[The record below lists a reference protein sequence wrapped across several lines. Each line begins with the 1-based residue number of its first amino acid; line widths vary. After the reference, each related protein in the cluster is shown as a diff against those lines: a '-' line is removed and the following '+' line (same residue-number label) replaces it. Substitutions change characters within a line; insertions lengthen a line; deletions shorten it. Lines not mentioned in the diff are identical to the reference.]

1 MKDKRRFDFIP
12 NRLNK
17 YSIRKFSVGIASIL
31 VGATLFFGLN
41 NEAKADEVN
50 VTSEH
55 GNKNG
60 ENASSTSED
69 ETDHAQTQETTQSD
83 APTPEASQETQ
94 DHTTSR
100 DDNAGSTAS
109 TEQTQSADSQ
119 AISDKS
125 DLESEGAQNE
135 ASKSSAEDKTSE
147 GQQDNSAHSQE
158 DNNAAHEDATQ
169 QSENDSASETSQQD
183 EDDDNA
189 AKDADDKSQA
199 DKGSTDGDKDK
210 AHEDKTSSNDA
221 EDQAQ
226 DSKSSTSKGEH
237 AESDN
242 KDTDASKSN
251 ETAKSDKTTEHTK
264 DQVTSDEQDKD
275 TASSNHSTETDKSVA
290 KDVLNQKSDK
300 ASNSSK
306 TASEAREEEAKVSA
320 ASDELDTLAE
330 DAETPEELY
339 EKIKDLSSDMDKSK
353 ALATLQSRASSSPI
367 FRQAYAATAS
377 NEKYNG
383 KIIDFDDP
391 LVKKVDQPN
400 TALAPSDINFS
411 PRFKEGKSKSYAF
424 IIDKDGKV
432 SKKQLATRNNDDI
445 RAYKGNYIRLNNDNP
460 EAYVYFSDIG
470 VANGKTVDALA
481 HVTMNPSENGDRNN
495 TRYFMTSGTDVL
507 SLLSDSGGGAH
518 VDLSFYQHADQS
530 KYDDYYNQAD
540 TKTLTKNQLFDDLA
554 SMNHKKTKVS
564 GLFNV
569 YDLDDYD
576 KNKAKDVRKSITF
589 NRNEI
594 DNLYISNEKG
604 KEATSLLELDGD
616 DVTITSGP
624 GAASGTY
631 ENNKRVTVSYLD
643 KSDISY
649 TMTGRGS
656 SGPAFD
662 VKGLLLKQ
670 IPPYNTDQRA
680 SASKGD
686 AQLDITQEIPARDVD
701 KKATLPSNLSIG
713 VEVPE
718 GIRLA
723 LEENA
728 DGLFTSDSSQ
738 SSTNKLSIVPGMNG
752 KKDLSLLE
760 KQKYFDTIQNLTLTL
775 THGLTLSDVENNT
788 DKWTKLK
795 DYYDKDSETLKVPV
809 KWSFNNGDKSWDNLE
824 TDVAHANLK
833 LPDDVKALI
842 NQINDAEEAVEAAK
856 RADQDAK
863 DQLQDENSDQL
874 ITPGE
879 HDKLIEARDNARD
892 KKAEAQRKVDA
903 LPQAQKRDLPDQL
916 ARLTGIDVPDVNDA
930 NENGVDDKI
939 DAQREEAEHAVEAA
953 KNADQAAQDKLKEA
967 NADGL
972 ITPDEHKA
980 LEKAAQDAA
989 DAKQNAQDKVD
1000 VLPDDQKGDMPGELD
1015 KLNGID
1021 VPDVNDSDSNGI
1033 SDDIDQQREEAKAAV
1048 DAAKNA
1054 DQAAQDKFKEANAD
1068 GLITPDEHDALEKA
1082 NKDAAD
1088 AKQNAQ
1094 EKVDALPSDQR
1105 GNMPSELEKLNGI
1118 DVPDVNDSDA
1128 NGVSDEVDQQREEA
1142 QAAVNAAKNADQA
1155 AQDKLKEANADG
1167 LITPD
1172 EHDALEK
1179 ANQAAADAK
1188 QSAQAKVDAL
1198 PSDQRGDMPSDL
1210 EKLHGIDVPDVNDSD
1225 ANGVSD
1231 DVDRQREEAQSAVNA
1246 AKSADQAVQDK
1257 LKAANADGLI
1267 TPDEHDALEKANQ
1280 DAADAKRNAQD
1291 KVDALPSDQRGD
1303 MPGELDK
1310 LNGID
1315 MPDVNDSDANGV
1327 SDDVDRQREEAQS
1340 AVDAAKNADQAAQ
1353 DKLKEANADGL
1364 ITPDEHDALEKA
1376 NQAAADAKQNAQEK
1390 VDALPS
1396 DQRGEIPSDLEELHG
1411 IDIPDVND
1419 SDANGVSDDVDQQRE
1434 EAQAA
1439 VDAAKSADQAAQDK
1453 LKEANADGLITP
1465 DEHEALEQANQKAA
1479 DAKQNAQDKVDALP
1493 SDQRGEMPSDLEKL
1507 HGIDVPDVNDS
1518 DANGVSDEVDKQRE
1532 EAQSAVNAAESADQ
1546 SAQDK
1551 LKEANADGLI
1561 TPDEHEALEK
1571 ANQDAAEAKKNAQEK
1586 VDALPSDQRGNMPD
1600 ELAKLHGIDVPDVN
1614 DSDANGVSD
1623 DVDQQREEA
1632 QAAVD
1637 AAKSA
1642 DQAAQDKLKE
1652 ANADGLIT
1660 PDEHDALE
1668 KANQDAADAK
1678 KNAQE
1683 KVDALPS
1690 DQRGDMPSEL
1700 DQLHGI
1706 DIPDV
1711 NDSDSNGVSDDV
1723 DAQREEAQAAVDA
1736 AKNADQA
1743 AQDKLKEANA
1753 DGLITPDEHDALEK
1767 ANQDAAEAKQN
1778 AQDKVDALPS
1788 DQRGNMLSDL
1798 EKLHGIDVPDV
1809 NDSDSNGVS
1818 DDVDTQ
1824 REEAQAAVDAAKSA
1838 DQAAQDKLKEA
1849 NADGLITPDEHD
1861 ALEKANQ
1868 AAADA
1873 KQNAQDKVDALPSDQ
1888 RGEMPSELEKLN
1900 GIDVPDVNDS
1910 DANGVSD
1917 DVDSQ
1922 REEAQAAVDAAK
1934 SADQAAQDK
1943 LKEANADGLI
1953 TPDEHKALEKAN
1965 QDAEDAKQNAQEKV
1979 DALPSDQRG
1988 EMPNELDKLHGID
2001 IPDVNDSDSNG
2012 VSDDVDAQREEAQA
2026 AVDAAKSADQAAQD
2040 KLKEANADG
2049 LITPDEHDALEKA
2062 NQDAADAKQNAQ
2074 DKVDALPSDQQ
2085 GNMPEELDKL
2095 HGIDVPDVN
2104 DSDANGVSDDVDQQ
2118 REEAQAAVDAAK
2130 SADQAAQDKL
2140 KEANADGL
2148 ITPDEHE
2155 ALEKANQNSADA
2167 KQNAQEKVD
2176 ALPSDQRG
2184 DMPSDLEKLH
2194 GIDIPD
2200 VNDSD
2205 ANGVSD
2211 EIDKQRE
2218 EAQNAVNAAK
2228 NADQAAQDKLK
2239 EANADG
2245 LITPDEHE
2253 ALVKANQEAADAK
2266 QNAQDKVDALPSDQR
2281 GDMPSDLEKLHGID
2295 IPDVNDSDA
2304 NGVSDDVDAQREK
2317 AQSAVD
2323 VAKNADQAAQDKLK
2337 EANVDG
2343 LITPDEHDALEK
2355 ANQDAADAKRNAQ
2368 EKVDALPSDQRGD
2381 MPSELDK
2388 LNGINVPDVNDS
2400 DANGVSDE
2408 VDQQREEAQAAVDA
2422 AKNAD
2427 QAAQNKLKEANADG
2441 LITPDEHDALEKAN
2455 QAAADAKRNAQD
2467 KVDALPSDQRGNMP
2481 SELDNLH
2488 GINVPDVNDSDS
2500 NGVSDDI
2507 DKQREEAQA
2516 AVDAAKSADQ
2526 AAQDKL
2532 KEANAD
2538 GLITPDEHDALEKA
2552 NQDAVNAKQNAQAKV
2567 DALPSEQ
2574 RGDMPQEIDKL
2585 HGIDVPDVNDSDANG
2600 VADDVDQQRE
2610 GAQAAVD
2617 AAKSADQA
2625 AQDKLKEANADG
2637 LITPDEHDA
2646 LEKANK
2652 DAADAKQNAQE
2663 KVDALPSDQRG
2674 EMPSELD
2681 ELHGINIPDV
2691 NDSDSNGV
2699 SDDVDKQREE
2709 AQAAVN
2715 AAKSADQAAQDK
2727 LKEANADGLITPDEH
2742 EALEK
2747 ANQDAVD
2754 AKQNAQ
2760 AKVDALPSD
2769 QRGEMP
2775 SELEK
2780 LNGIDIPDVN
2790 DSDANGVSDEVDAQ
2804 REEAQA
2810 AVDAAKNADQAAQDK
2825 LKEANADGLIT
2836 PDEHDA
2842 LEKAN
2847 QDAADAKQNAQAK
2860 VDALPSDQ
2868 KGDMPNEL
2876 DKLNGIDVP
2885 DVNDSDSNGVSDD
2898 VDNQREEAQAAVDA
2912 AKNADQAAQDKL
2924 KEANADGLITP
2935 DEHEALEKA
2944 NQNAVDA
2951 KQNAQEKV
2959 DALPS
2964 DQRGDMSSD
2973 LEKLHGI
2980 DIPDVNDADSN
2991 GVSDDVDQ
2999 QREAAQAAVDAAKSA
3014 DQEAQDKLK
3023 EANADGLITPDE
3035 HEALEQANQKAADA
3049 KQNAQAK
3056 VDALPSD
3063 QRGDM
3068 QSDLEKLHGIDVP
3081 DVNDADS
3088 NGVSDDVDNQ
3098 RNEAQEAVDAAK
3110 HADQAAQDKLKEANA
3125 DGLITPGEHEALEKA
3140 NQDAA
3145 DAKQNAQEKVDALP
3159 SDQRGD
3165 MPSELNQLHGINIPD
3180 VNDSD
3185 SNGVSDDVDT
3195 QREEAQAAVDAA
3207 KNADKAAQDKLKEA
3221 NADGL
3226 ITPYEHDALEK
3237 ANQDAADAKKNAQDK
3252 VDALPSDQRG
3262 DMSSDLEK
3270 LHGIDI
3276 PDVNDSDANGVSDDV
3291 DRQREEAQA
3300 AVDAAKNA
3308 DQAAQ
3313 DKLKEVN
3320 ADGLITPDEHDALE
3334 KANQEAAD
3342 AKQNAQNKVDA
3353 LPSDQRGNMSEE
3365 LDKLHGIDVPDV
3377 NDSDSNGVSDDVDN
3391 KREEAQ
3397 AAVDAA
3403 KSADQAAQDKL
3414 KEANAD
3420 GLITPD
3426 EHDALEKANQDAAD
3440 AKQNA
3445 QEKVDALPSDQRG
3458 KMPSELDNLHGI
3470 NVPEVNDS
3478 DSNGVSDDV
3487 DNQRNEAQAVVDAA
3501 KHADQVA
3508 QDKLKEAQAD
3518 GLITPDEHDALEKA
3532 NQAAAEAKQNAQAKV
3547 DALPSDQ
3554 RGDMP
3559 SELDKLHGIDVPEVN
3574 DSDANGVADSID
3586 EQRNE
3591 AQQAIDAAKRTDQ
3604 IAQDKLKEAQAD
3616 GIITPAEHDELE
3628 KANQDAANAKQV
3640 AQDKVNTLPDTQK
3653 AILQPELD
3661 ALHGIEV
3668 PQVSEQE
3675 PEQPEPE
3682 EPEPNNPDQPSQP
3695 SQDHSGDVHHSTHQ
3709 EQPATHTN
3717 DQPAGNT
3724 TSHTRPTV
3732 DQAQHA
3738 VDQAQ
3743 QADHNAKEKL
3753 QQAMADQ
3760 VITTDEQHDL
3770 AQAQQSVIAA
3780 KQQAQAQ
3787 INQLPAQE
3795 QSTLQAELDTVTN
3808 IEIPSTGA
3816 HPAGTTPQSPSH
3828 TTSQDEDALPDTGE
3842 QATSQGTILGSMA
3855 ALIGSLFLFRKRR
3868 KHKDEQ

>member
-939 DAQREEAEHAVEAA
+939 DAQREEAEHAVE
-953 KNADQAAQDKLKEA
+953 
-967 NADGL
+967 
-972 ITPDEHKA
+972 
-980 LEKAAQDAA
+980 
-989 DAKQNAQDKVD
+989 
-1000 VLPDDQKGDMPGELD
+1000 
-1015 KLNGID
+1015 
-1021 VPDVNDSDSNGI
+1021 
-1033 SDDIDQQREEAKAAV
+1033 
-1048 DAAKNA
+1048 
-1054 DQAAQDKFKEANAD
+1054 
-1068 GLITPDEHDALEKA
+1068 
-1082 NKDAAD
+1082 
-1088 AKQNAQ
+1088 
-1094 EKVDALPSDQR
+1094 
-1105 GNMPSELEKLNGI
+1105 
-1118 DVPDVNDSDA
+1118 
-1128 NGVSDEVDQQREEA
+1128 
-1142 QAAVNAAKNADQA
+1142 
-1155 AQDKLKEANADG
+1155 
-1167 LITPD
+1167 
-1172 EHDALEK
+1172 
-1179 ANQAAADAK
+1179 
-1188 QSAQAKVDAL
+1188 
-1198 PSDQRGDMPSDL
+1198 
-1210 EKLHGIDVPDVNDSD
+1210 
-1225 ANGVSD
+1225 
-1231 DVDRQREEAQSAVNA
+1231 
-1246 AKSADQAVQDK
+1246 
-1257 LKAANADGLI
+1257 
-1267 TPDEHDALEKANQ
+1267 
-1280 DAADAKRNAQD
+1280 
-1291 KVDALPSDQRGD
+1291 
-1303 MPGELDK
+1303 
-1310 LNGID
+1310 
-1315 MPDVNDSDANGV
+1315 
-1327 SDDVDRQREEAQS
+1327 
-1340 AVDAAKNADQAAQ
+1340 AAKNADQAAQ

>member
-1 MKDKRRFDFIP
+1 M
-12 NRLNK
+12 
-17 YSIRKFSVGIASIL
+17 
-31 VGATLFFGLN
+31 
-41 NEAKADEVN
+41 
-50 VTSEH
+50 TSEH

>member
-1 MKDKRRFDFIP
+1 MEVSYQMKDKRRFDFIP

-2266 QNAQDKVDALPSDQR
+2266 QNAQEKVDALPSDQR

-2400 DANGVSDE
+2400 DSNGVSDE

-2617 AAKSADQA
+2617 AAKS
-2625 AQDKLKEANADG
+2625 
-2637 LITPDEHDA
+2637 
-2646 LEKANK
+2646 
-2652 DAADAKQNAQE
+2652 
-2663 KVDALPSDQRG
+2663 
-2674 EMPSELD
+2674 
-2681 ELHGINIPDV
+2681 
-2691 NDSDSNGV
+2691 
-2699 SDDVDKQREE
+2699 
-2709 AQAAVN
+2709 
-2715 AAKSADQAAQDK
+2715 
-2727 LKEANADGLITPDEH
+2727 
-2742 EALEK
+2742 
-2747 ANQDAVD
+2747 
-2754 AKQNAQ
+2754 
-2760 AKVDALPSD
+2760 
-2769 QRGEMP
+2769 
-2775 SELEK
+2775 
-2780 LNGIDIPDVN
+2780 
-2790 DSDANGVSDEVDAQ
+2790 
-2804 REEAQA
+2804 
-2810 AVDAAKNADQAAQDK
+2810 ADQAAQDK

>member
-1 MKDKRRFDFIP
+1 
-12 NRLNK
+12 
-17 YSIRKFSVGIASIL
+17 
-31 VGATLFFGLN
+31 
-41 NEAKADEVN
+41 
-50 VTSEH
+50 
-55 GNKNG
+55 
-60 ENASSTSED
+60 
-69 ETDHAQTQETTQSD
+69 
-83 APTPEASQETQ
+83 
-94 DHTTSR
+94 
-100 DDNAGSTAS
+100 
-109 TEQTQSADSQ
+109 
-119 AISDKS
+119 
-125 DLESEGAQNE
+125 
-135 ASKSSAEDKTSE
+135 
-147 GQQDNSAHSQE
+147 
-158 DNNAAHEDATQ
+158 
-169 QSENDSASETSQQD
+169 
-183 EDDDNA
+183 
-189 AKDADDKSQA
+189 
-199 DKGSTDGDKDK
+199 
-210 AHEDKTSSNDA
+210 
-221 EDQAQ
+221 
-226 DSKSSTSKGEH
+226 
-237 AESDN
+237 
-242 KDTDASKSN
+242 
-251 ETAKSDKTTEHTK
+251 
-264 DQVTSDEQDKD
+264 
-275 TASSNHSTETDKSVA
+275 
-290 KDVLNQKSDK
+290 
-300 ASNSSK
+300 
-306 TASEAREEEAKVSA
+306 
-320 ASDELDTLAE
+320 
-330 DAETPEELY
+330 
-339 EKIKDLSSDMDKSK
+339 MDKSK

-424 IIDKDGKV
+424 VIDKDGKV
-432 SKKQLATRNNDDI
+432 SKKQLATKNNDDI

-540 TKTLTKNQLFDDLA
+540 TKTLTKNQLFNDLA

-576 KNKAKDVRKSITF
+576 KNKAQDVRKSITF

-728 DGLFTSDSSQ
+728 DSLFTSDSSQ

-760 KQKYFDTIQNLTLTL
+760 KQKYYDTIQNLTLTL

-863 DQLQDENSDQL
+863 DQLQDANSDQL

-972 ITPDEHKA
+972 ITPDEHKT

-989 DAKQNAQDKVD
+989 DAKQNAQNKVD
-1000 VLPDDQKGDMPGELD
+1000 VLPDDQKGDLPGELD

-1048 DAAKNA
+1048 DAAKSA
-1054 DQAAQDKFKEANAD
+1054 DQAAQDKLKEANAD

-1094 EKVDALPSDQR
+1094 EKVDALPSDQRGNMPSDLEKLHGIDVPDVNDSDSNGVSDDVDAQREEAQEAVNAAKSADQAAQDKLKEANADGLITPDEHDSLEKANQDAAEAKQSAQAKVDALPSDQR

-1142 QAAVNAAKNADQA
+1142 QAAVNAAK
-1155 AQDKLKEANADG
+1155 
-1167 LITPD
+1167 
-1172 EHDALEK
+1172 
-1179 ANQAAADAK
+1179 
-1188 QSAQAKVDAL
+1188 
-1198 PSDQRGDMPSDL
+1198 
-1210 EKLHGIDVPDVNDSD
+1210 
-1225 ANGVSD
+1225 
-1231 DVDRQREEAQSAVNA
+1231 
-1246 AKSADQAVQDK
+1246 
-1257 LKAANADGLI
+1257 
-1267 TPDEHDALEKANQ
+1267 
-1280 DAADAKRNAQD
+1280 
-1291 KVDALPSDQRGD
+1291 
-1303 MPGELDK
+1303 
-1310 LNGID
+1310 
-1315 MPDVNDSDANGV
+1315 
-1327 SDDVDRQREEAQS
+1327 
-1340 AVDAAKNADQAAQ
+1340 
-1353 DKLKEANADGL
+1353 
-1364 ITPDEHDALEKA
+1364 
-1376 NQAAADAKQNAQEK
+1376 
-1390 VDALPS
+1390 
-1396 DQRGEIPSDLEELHG
+1396 
-1411 IDIPDVND
+1411 
-1419 SDANGVSDDVDQQRE
+1419 
-1434 EAQAA
+1434 
-1439 VDAAKSADQAAQDK
+1439 
-1453 LKEANADGLITP
+1453 
-1465 DEHEALEQANQKAA
+1465 
-1479 DAKQNAQDKVDALP
+1479 
-1493 SDQRGEMPSDLEKL
+1493 
-1507 HGIDVPDVNDS
+1507 
-1518 DANGVSDEVDKQRE
+1518 
-1532 EAQSAVNAAESADQ
+1532 
-1546 SAQDK
+1546 
-1551 LKEANADGLI
+1551 
-1561 TPDEHEALEK
+1561 
-1571 ANQDAAEAKKNAQEK
+1571 
-1586 VDALPSDQRGNMPD
+1586 
-1600 ELAKLHGIDVPDVN
+1600 
-1614 DSDANGVSD
+1614 
-1623 DVDQQREEA
+1623 
-1632 QAAVD
+1632 
-1637 AAKSA
+1637 SA

-1668 KANQDAADAK
+1668 QANQK
-1678 KNAQE
+1678 
-1683 KVDALPS
+1683 
-1690 DQRGDMPSEL
+1690 
-1700 DQLHGI
+1700 
-1706 DIPDV
+1706 
-1711 NDSDSNGVSDDV
+1711 
-1723 DAQREEAQAAVDA
+1723 AV
-1736 AKNADQA
+1736 
-1743 AQDKLKEANA
+1743 
-1753 DGLITPDEHDALEK
+1753 
-1767 ANQDAAEAKQN
+1767 
-1778 AQDKVDALPS
+1778 
-1788 DQRGNMLSDL
+1788 
-1798 EKLHGIDVPDV
+1798 
-1809 NDSDSNGVS
+1809 
-1818 DDVDTQ
+1818 
-1824 REEAQAAVDAAKSA
+1824 
-1838 DQAAQDKLKEA
+1838 
-1849 NADGLITPDEHD
+1849 
-1861 ALEKANQ
+1861 
-1868 AAADA
+1868 DA

-1888 RGEMPSELEKLN
+1888 RGDM
-1900 GIDVPDVNDS
+1900 
-1910 DANGVSD
+1910 
-1917 DVDSQ
+1917 Q
-1922 REEAQAAVDAAK
+1922 
-1934 SADQAAQDK
+1934 
-1943 LKEANADGLI
+1943 
-1953 TPDEHKALEKAN
+1953 T
-1965 QDAEDAKQNAQEKV
+1965 
-1979 DALPSDQRG
+1979 
-1988 EMPNELDKLHGID
+1988 ELDKLHGID
-2001 IPDVNDSDSNG
+2001 IPDVNDSDS
-2012 VSDDVDAQREEAQA
+2012 
-2026 AVDAAKSADQAAQD
+2026 
-2040 KLKEANADG
+2040 
-2049 LITPDEHDALEKA
+2049 
-2062 NQDAADAKQNAQ
+2062 
-2074 DKVDALPSDQQ
+2074 
-2085 GNMPEELDKL
+2085 
-2095 HGIDVPDVN
+2095 
-2104 DSDANGVSDDVDQQ
+2104 NGVSDDVDQQ

-2155 ALEKANQNSADA
+2155 ALEKANQDAADA

-2184 DMPSDLEKLH
+2184 DMSSELDNLH

-2253 ALVKANQEAADAK
+2253 ALEKADQDAADAK

-2304 NGVSDDVDAQREK
+2304 NGVSD
-2317 AQSAVD
+2317 
-2323 VAKNADQAAQDKLK
+2323 
-2337 EANVDG
+2337 
-2343 LITPDEHDALEK
+2343 
-2355 ANQDAADAKRNAQ
+2355 
-2368 EKVDALPSDQRGD
+2368 
-2381 MPSELDK
+2381 
-2388 LNGINVPDVNDS
+2388 
-2400 DANGVSDE
+2400 E

-2427 QAAQNKLKEANADG
+2427 QAAQNKLKETNADG

-2467 KVDALPSDQRGNMP
+2467 KVDALPSDQRGDMP
-2481 SELDNLH
+2481 SDLENLH
-2488 GINVPDVNDSDS
+2488 GIDVPDVNDSDA
-2500 NGVSDDI
+2500 NGVNDDI

-2516 AVDAAKSADQ
+2516 AVDVAKNAAQAAQDKLKEANADGLITPDEHEALEKANQDAADAKQNAKTKVDGLPSDQRGDMPSELDKLHGIDIPDVNDSDANGVSDDVDKQREETQSAVDAAKNADQ
-2526 AAQDKL
+2526 VAQDKL

-2552 NQDAVNAKQNAQAKV
+2552 NQDAADAKKNAQEKL
-2567 DALPSEQ
+2567 DALPSDQ
-2574 RGDMPQEIDKL
+2574 RGNMLTELDKL
-2585 HGIDVPDVNDSDANG
+2585 HGIDVPDVNDSNSNG
-2600 VADDVDQQRE
+2600 VSDDVDAQRE
-2610 GAQAAVD
+2610 EAQAAVD

-2674 EMPSELD
+2674 DMPSDIEKLN
-2681 ELHGINIPDV
+2681 GIDIPNV

-2709 AQAAVN
+2709 AQ
-2715 AAKSADQAAQDK
+2715 S
-2727 LKEANADGLITPDEH
+2727 
-2742 EALEK
+2742 
-2747 ANQDAVD
+2747 
-2754 AKQNAQ
+2754 
-2760 AKVDALPSD
+2760 
-2769 QRGEMP
+2769 
-2775 SELEK
+2775 
-2780 LNGIDIPDVN
+2780 
-2790 DSDANGVSDEVDAQ
+2790 
-2804 REEAQA
+2804 
-2810 AVDAAKNADQAAQDK
+2810 
-2825 LKEANADGLIT
+2825 
-2836 PDEHDA
+2836 
-2842 LEKAN
+2842 
-2847 QDAADAKQNAQAK
+2847 
-2860 VDALPSDQ
+2860 
-2868 KGDMPNEL
+2868 
-2876 DKLNGIDVP
+2876 
-2885 DVNDSDSNGVSDD
+2885 
-2898 VDNQREEAQAAVDA
+2898 
-2912 AKNADQAAQDKL
+2912 
-2924 KEANADGLITP
+2924 
-2935 DEHEALEKA
+2935 
-2944 NQNAVDA
+2944 
-2951 KQNAQEKV
+2951 
-2959 DALPS
+2959 
-2964 DQRGDMSSD
+2964 
-2973 LEKLHGI
+2973 
-2980 DIPDVNDADSN
+2980 
-2991 GVSDDVDQ
+2991 
-2999 QREAAQAAVDAAKSA
+2999 AVDAAKSA

-3035 HEALEQANQKAADA
+3035 HDALEKVNQEAADA
-3049 KQNAQAK
+3049 KQNAQDK

-3063 QRGDM
+3063 QRGEMPNELD
-3068 QSDLEKLHGIDVP
+3068 KLNGIDIP
-3081 DVNDADS
+3081 DVNDSDS
-3088 NGVSDDVDNQ
+3088 NGVSDDVDAQ
-3098 RNEAQEAVDAAK
+3098 REEAQSAVDAAK
-3110 HADQAAQDKLKEANA
+3110 HADQVAQDKLKEANA
-3125 DGLITPGEHEALEKA
+3125 DGLITPDEHDALEKA
-3140 NQDAA
+3140 NKDAA
-3145 DAKQNAQEKVDALP
+3145 DAKKNAQEKVDALP

-3165 MPSELNQLHGINIPD
+3165 MPGELDNLHGINIPDVNDSDANGVSDDVDAQREEAQAAVNAAKSADQAAQNKLKEANADGLITPDEHDALVKANQEAAEAKQNAQEKVDGLPSEQRGDMPSELDKLHGIDIPD

-3185 SNGVSDDVDT
+3185 SNGVSDDVD
-3195 QREEAQAAVDAA
+3195 Q
-3207 KNADKAAQDKLKEA
+3207 
-3221 NADGL
+3221 
-3226 ITPYEHDALEK
+3226 
-3237 ANQDAADAKKNAQDK
+3237 
-3252 VDALPSDQRG
+3252 
-3262 DMSSDLEK
+3262 
-3270 LHGIDI
+3270 
-3276 PDVNDSDANGVSDDV
+3276 
-3291 DRQREEAQA
+3291 QREEAQA

-3313 DKLKEVN
+3313 DKLKEAN

-3377 NDSDSNGVSDDVDN
+3377 NDSDANGVSDDVD
-3391 KREEAQ
+3391 KQREEAQ

-3426 EHDALEKANQDAAD
+3426 EHKALEKANQDAAD

-3458 KMPSELDNLHGI
+3458 DMPEELDKLHGI
-3470 NVPEVNDS
+3470 DVPDVNDS
-3478 DSNGVSDDV
+3478 DANGVSDDV
-3487 DNQRNEAQAVVDAA
+3487 DNQRNEAQAAVNAAKNADQAAQDKLKEANADGLITPDEHDALEKANQDAMEAKQNAQEKVDALPSDQRGDMPSDLGKLHGIDVPDVNDSDSNGVSDDVDQQREEAQAAVDAA
-3501 KHADQVA
+3501 KHADQVT

-3518 GLITPDEHDALEKA
+3518 GLITPDEHDALDKA
-3532 NQAAAEAKQNAQAKV
+3532 NQAAADAKQNAQAKV

-3559 SELDKLHGIDVPEVN
+3559 SELDKLHGIDIPDVN

-3591 AQQAIDAAKRTDQ
+3591 AQQAIDAAKRANQ

-3628 KANQDAANAKQV
+3628 KANQEAANAKQV

-3661 ALHGIEV
+3661 ALHGIEI

-3675 PEQPEPE
+3675 PKQPEPE

-3695 SQDHSGDVHHSTHQ
+3695 QPSQDHSGDVPHSTHQ

-3780 KQQAQAQ
+3780 KQEAQAQ
-3787 INQLPAQE
+3787 IDQLPAQE

>member
-1 MKDKRRFDFIP
+1 MEVSYQMKDKRRFDFIP

-939 DAQREEAEHAVEAA
+939 DAQREEAEHAVE
-953 KNADQAAQDKLKEA
+953 
-967 NADGL
+967 
-972 ITPDEHKA
+972 
-980 LEKAAQDAA
+980 
-989 DAKQNAQDKVD
+989 
-1000 VLPDDQKGDMPGELD
+1000 
-1015 KLNGID
+1015 
-1021 VPDVNDSDSNGI
+1021 
-1033 SDDIDQQREEAKAAV
+1033 
-1048 DAAKNA
+1048 
-1054 DQAAQDKFKEANAD
+1054 
-1068 GLITPDEHDALEKA
+1068 
-1082 NKDAAD
+1082 
-1088 AKQNAQ
+1088 
-1094 EKVDALPSDQR
+1094 
-1105 GNMPSELEKLNGI
+1105 
-1118 DVPDVNDSDA
+1118 
-1128 NGVSDEVDQQREEA
+1128 
-1142 QAAVNAAKNADQA
+1142 
-1155 AQDKLKEANADG
+1155 
-1167 LITPD
+1167 
-1172 EHDALEK
+1172 
-1179 ANQAAADAK
+1179 
-1188 QSAQAKVDAL
+1188 
-1198 PSDQRGDMPSDL
+1198 
-1210 EKLHGIDVPDVNDSD
+1210 
-1225 ANGVSD
+1225 
-1231 DVDRQREEAQSAVNA
+1231 
-1246 AKSADQAVQDK
+1246 
-1257 LKAANADGLI
+1257 
-1267 TPDEHDALEKANQ
+1267 
-1280 DAADAKRNAQD
+1280 
-1291 KVDALPSDQRGD
+1291 
-1303 MPGELDK
+1303 
-1310 LNGID
+1310 
-1315 MPDVNDSDANGV
+1315 
-1327 SDDVDRQREEAQS
+1327 
-1340 AVDAAKNADQAAQ
+1340 AAKNADQAAQ

-2825 LKEANADGLIT
+2825 LEEANADGLIT

>member
-1 MKDKRRFDFIP
+1 
-12 NRLNK
+12 
-17 YSIRKFSVGIASIL
+17 
-31 VGATLFFGLN
+31 
-41 NEAKADEVN
+41 
-50 VTSEH
+50 
-55 GNKNG
+55 
-60 ENASSTSED
+60 
-69 ETDHAQTQETTQSD
+69 
-83 APTPEASQETQ
+83 
-94 DHTTSR
+94 
-100 DDNAGSTAS
+100 
-109 TEQTQSADSQ
+109 
-119 AISDKS
+119 
-125 DLESEGAQNE
+125 
-135 ASKSSAEDKTSE
+135 
-147 GQQDNSAHSQE
+147 
-158 DNNAAHEDATQ
+158 
-169 QSENDSASETSQQD
+169 
-183 EDDDNA
+183 
-189 AKDADDKSQA
+189 
-199 DKGSTDGDKDK
+199 
-210 AHEDKTSSNDA
+210 
-221 EDQAQ
+221 
-226 DSKSSTSKGEH
+226 
-237 AESDN
+237 
-242 KDTDASKSN
+242 
-251 ETAKSDKTTEHTK
+251 
-264 DQVTSDEQDKD
+264 
-275 TASSNHSTETDKSVA
+275 
-290 KDVLNQKSDK
+290 
-300 ASNSSK
+300 
-306 TASEAREEEAKVSA
+306 
-320 ASDELDTLAE
+320 
-330 DAETPEELY
+330 
-339 EKIKDLSSDMDKSK
+339 MDKSK

-2400 DANGVSDE
+2400 DSNGVSDE

-2617 AAKSADQA
+2617 AAKS
-2625 AQDKLKEANADG
+2625 
-2637 LITPDEHDA
+2637 
-2646 LEKANK
+2646 
-2652 DAADAKQNAQE
+2652 
-2663 KVDALPSDQRG
+2663 
-2674 EMPSELD
+2674 
-2681 ELHGINIPDV
+2681 
-2691 NDSDSNGV
+2691 
-2699 SDDVDKQREE
+2699 
-2709 AQAAVN
+2709 
-2715 AAKSADQAAQDK
+2715 
-2727 LKEANADGLITPDEH
+2727 
-2742 EALEK
+2742 
-2747 ANQDAVD
+2747 
-2754 AKQNAQ
+2754 
-2760 AKVDALPSD
+2760 
-2769 QRGEMP
+2769 
-2775 SELEK
+2775 
-2780 LNGIDIPDVN
+2780 
-2790 DSDANGVSDEVDAQ
+2790 
-2804 REEAQA
+2804 
-2810 AVDAAKNADQAAQDK
+2810 ADQAAQDK

>member
-1 MKDKRRFDFIP
+1 MEVSYQMKDKRRFDFIP

-55 GNKNG
+55 GNNNG

-69 ETDHAQTQETTQSD
+69 ETDHAQTQETAQSD

-94 DHTTSR
+94 DQTTSR
-100 DDNAGSTAS
+100 DDNAGSKTS
-109 TEQTQSADSQ
+109 TEQAQSADSQ
-119 AISDKS
+119 ATSDKS

-135 ASKSSAEDKTSE
+135 ASDSSAEDQTSE
-147 GQQDNSAHSQE
+147 GQQENSAQSEDQ
-158 DNNAAHEDATQ
+158 DNNAAHEDAAQ
-169 QSENDSASETSQQD
+169 QSENDNASETSQQD

-189 AKDADDKSQA
+189 AKDVDDKSQA
-199 DKGSTDGDKDK
+199 DKGSTEGDKNK
-210 AHEDKTSSNDA
+210 AQDDKTSSNDT

-226 DSKSSTSKGEH
+226 DNESSKSKQEH

-251 ETAKSDKTTEHTK
+251 ETAKSDKTTEHAK
-264 DQVTSDEQDKD
+264 DQATSDEQGKD
-275 TASSNHSTETDKSVA
+275 TASSNHSTETDKSVG

-306 TASEAREEEAKVSA
+306 TASDAREEEAKVSA
-320 ASDELDTLAE
+320 VSDELDMLAE

-339 EKIKDLSSDMDKSK
+339 EKIKNLSSDMDKSK

-481 HVTMNPSENGDRNN
+481 RVRMNPSENGDRNN

-540 TKTLTKNQLFDDLA
+540 TKSLTKNQLFDDLA
-554 SMNHKKTKVS
+554 SMNNKKTKVS

-576 KNKAKDVRKSITF
+576 KNKANDVRKSITF
-589 NRNEI
+589 NRDEI

-604 KEATSLLELDGD
+604 KEATSLLELDGN

-670 IPPYNTDQRA
+670 IPPYNTDQRT

-686 AQLDITQEIPARDVD
+686 AQLDITQEIPARNVD
-701 KKATLPSNLSIG
+701 KKATLPSNLNIG

-723 LEENA
+723 LEENS

-738 SSTNKLSIVPGMNG
+738 SSANKLSIVPGMNG

-760 KQKYFDTIQNLTLTL
+760 KQKYYDTIQNLTLTL
-775 THGLTLSDVENNT
+775 THGLSLSDVENNT

-809 KWSFNNGDKSWDNLE
+809 KWSFNNGDKSWDDLE

-856 RADQDAK
+856 RADQEAK
-863 DQLQDENSDQL
+863 DQLQDANSDQL

-972 ITPDEHKA
+972 ITPDEHEA
-980 LEKAAQDAA
+980 LEKANQDAA
-989 DAKQNAQDKVD
+989 DAKRNAQNKVD

-1033 SDDIDQQREEAKAAV
+1033 SDDIDQQREEAQSAV
-1048 DAAKNA
+1048 DVAKSA
-1054 DQAAQDKFKEANAD
+1054 DQAAQDKLKEANAD
-1068 GLITPDEHDALEKA
+1068 GLITPDEHEALEKA
-1082 NKDAAD
+1082 NQDAAE
-1088 AKQNAQ
+1088 AKKNAQ
-1094 EKVDALPSDQR
+1094 DKVDALPSDQR
-1105 GNMPSELEKLNGI
+1105 GDMPSDLEKLHGI
-1118 DVPDVNDSDA
+1118 DIPDVNDSDA
-1128 NGVSDEVDQQREEA
+1128 NGVNDEVDAQREEA
-1142 QAAVNAAKNADQA
+1142 QAAVDAAKNANQA

-1179 ANQAAADAK
+1179 ANQEAAEAK
-1188 QSAQAKVDAL
+1188 QNAQEKVDAL

-1210 EKLHGIDVPDVNDSD
+1210 EKLNGIDVPDVNDSDANGVSDEIDKQREEAQNAVEAAKNADQAAQDKLKEANADGLITPDEHEALEKANQDAADAKQNAQEKVDALPDDQRGDMPDELNKLHGIDVPDVNDSD

-1231 DVDRQREEAQSAVNA
+1231 EVDKQREEAQAAVDVAKNA
-1246 AKSADQAVQDK
+1246 DKAAQDK
-1257 LKAANADGLI
+1257 LKEANADGLI
-1267 TPDEHDALEKANQ
+1267 TPDEHEALEKANQ
-1280 DAADAKRNAQD
+1280 DAADAKKNAQD

-1310 LNGID
+1310 LHGID
-1315 MPDVNDSDANGV
+1315 VPDVNDSDSNGV
-1327 SDDVDRQREEAQS
+1327 SDDVDKQREEAQS

-1364 ITPDEHDALEKA
+1364 ITPDEHEALEKA
-1376 NQAAADAKQNAQEK
+1376 NQEAADAKQNAQDK

-1396 DQRGEIPSDLEELHG
+1396 DQRGDMPSDLEKLHG

-1419 SDANGVSDDVDQQRE
+1419 SDSNGVSDEVDAQRE

-1439 VDAAKSADQAAQDK
+1439 VNAAKNADQAAQDKLTEANADGLITPDEHEALEQANQKAADAKKNAQAKVDALPSDQRGDMPSDLEKLHGIDIPDVNDSDSNGVSDDVDAQREEAQAAVNAAKSADQAAQDK

-1465 DEHEALEQANQKAA
+1465 DEH
-1479 DAKQNAQDKVDALP
+1479 D
-1493 SDQRGEMPSDLEKL
+1493 
-1507 HGIDVPDVNDS
+1507 
-1518 DANGVSDEVDKQRE
+1518 
-1532 EAQSAVNAAESADQ
+1532 
-1546 SAQDK
+1546 
-1551 LKEANADGLI
+1551 
-1561 TPDEHEALEK
+1561 ALEK
-1571 ANQDAAEAKKNAQEK
+1571 ANQDAADAKQNAQSK
-1586 VDALPSDQRGNMPD
+1586 VDALPSDQKGEMPE
-1600 ELAKLHGIDVPDVN
+1600 ELDKLHGIDIPDVN
-1614 DSDANGVSD
+1614 DSDSNGVSD

-1668 KANQDAADAK
+1668 QANQKAVDAK
-1678 KNAQE
+1678 QNAQE

-1690 DQRGDMPSEL
+1690 DQRGDMPSDLEKLHGINIPDVNDSDSNGVSDDVDKQREEAQSAVDTAKSADQAAQDKLKEANADGLITPDEHEALEKANQDAADAKKNAQVKVNEL
-1700 DQLHGI
+1700 PSDQRGDMPDELEKLHGI
-1706 DIPDV
+1706 DVPDVNDSDSNGVSDKVDKQREEAQAAVDAAKHADQAVQDKLKEANADGLITPDEHEALEKANQDAAEAKQNAQSKVDALPSDQRGDMPGELEKLHGIDVPEV

-1753 DGLITPDEHDALEK
+1753 DGLITPDEHEALEK
-1767 ANQDAAEAKQN
+1767 ANQDATEAKQN
-1778 AQDKVDALPS
+1778 AKEKVDALPS
-1788 DQRGNMLSDL
+1788 DQRGDMPSELDP
-1798 EKLHGIDVPDV
+1798 LHGIDVPDV

-1818 DDVDTQ
+1818 DDIDEQ
-1824 REEAQAAVDAAKSA
+1824 REEAQAAVDAARNA

-1849 NADGLITPDEHD
+1849 NADGLITPDEHEV
-1861 ALEKANQ
+1861 LEKANQ
-1868 AAADA
+1868 DAAEA
-1873 KQNAQDKVDALPSDQ
+1873 KQNAQEKVDALPSDQ
-1888 RGEMPSELEKLN
+1888 RDDMPDELDKLH

-1910 DANGVSD
+1910 DSNGVSD
-1917 DVDSQ
+1917 DIDAQ

-1934 SADQAAQDK
+1934 NADKAAQDK

-1965 QDAEDAKQNAQEKV
+1965 QDAADAKKNAQDKVDELPSDQRGDMPDELDQLHGIDVPDVNDSDANGVSDELDKQRDEAQAAVDAAKSADKAAQDKLKEADADGLITPDEHEALEKANQEAIDAKKNAQEKV

-1988 EMPNELDKLHGID
+1988 DMPD
-2001 IPDVNDSDSNG
+2001 
-2012 VSDDVDAQREEAQA
+2012 
-2026 AVDAAKSADQAAQD
+2026 
-2040 KLKEANADG
+2040 
-2049 LITPDEHDALEKA
+2049 
-2062 NQDAADAKQNAQ
+2062 
-2074 DKVDALPSDQQ
+2074 
-2085 GNMPEELDKL
+2085 ELDKL

-2104 DSDANGVSDDVDQQ
+2104 DSDANGVSDEVDKQ
-2118 REEAQAAVDAAK
+2118 REEAQAAVDTAK
-2130 SADQAAQDKL
+2130 RADQAAQDKL

-2155 ALEKANQNSADA
+2155 ALEKANQEAAEA
-2167 KQNAQEKVD
+2167 KQNAQSKVD

-2184 DMPSDLEKLH
+2184 EMPGELDKLH
-2194 GIDIPD
+2194 GINVPD

-2205 ANGVSD
+2205 SNGVSD
-2211 EIDKQRE
+2211 DIDQQRE
-2218 EAQNAVNAAK
+2218 EAQAAVNAAK
-2228 NADQAAQDKLK
+2228 SADQAAQGKLK
-2239 EANADG
+2239 EVNADG

-2253 ALVKANQEAADAK
+2253 ALEKANQDAAEAK
-2266 QNAQDKVDALPSDQR
+2266 KNAQDKVDALPSDQR

-2304 NGVSDDVDAQREK
+2304 NGVNDEVDAQREE
-2317 AQSAVD
+2317 AQAAVD
-2323 VAKNADQAAQDKLK
+2323 AAKNANQAAQDKLK
-2337 EANVDG
+2337 EANADG
-2343 LITPDEHDALEK
+2343 LITPDEHEALEK
-2355 ANQDAADAKRNAQ
+2355 ANQDVADAKQNAQEKVDALPSDQRDNMPSDLEKLNGIDIPDVNDSDANGVADDVDKQREEAQAAVDAAKSADQVAQDKLKEANADGLITPDEHEALEKANQEAADAKQNAQ

-2381 MPSELDK
+2381 MPGELDK
-2388 LNGINVPDVNDS
+2388 L
-2400 DANGVSDE
+2400 
-2408 VDQQREEAQAAVDA
+2408 
-2422 AKNAD
+2422 
-2427 QAAQNKLKEANADG
+2427 
-2441 LITPDEHDALEKAN
+2441 
-2455 QAAADAKRNAQD
+2455 
-2467 KVDALPSDQRGNMP
+2467 
-2481 SELDNLH
+2481 H
-2488 GINVPDVNDSDS
+2488 GIVIPDVNDSDS
-2500 NGVSDDI
+2500 NGVSDDV

-2516 AVDAAKSADQ
+2516 AVDAAKHADQ

-2552 NQDAVNAKQNAQAKV
+2552 NQDAEDAEDAKKNAQAKV
-2567 DALPSEQ
+2567 
-2574 RGDMPQEIDKL
+2574 
-2585 HGIDVPDVNDSDANG
+2585 N
-2600 VADDVDQQRE
+2600 
-2610 GAQAAVD
+2610 
-2617 AAKSADQA
+2617 
-2625 AQDKLKEANADG
+2625 
-2637 LITPDEHDA
+2637 
-2646 LEKANK
+2646 
-2652 DAADAKQNAQE
+2652 
-2663 KVDALPSDQRG
+2663 ALPSDQRG
-2674 EMPSELD
+2674 DMPDELD
-2681 ELHGINIPDV
+2681 KLHGIN
-2691 NDSDSNGV
+2691 
-2699 SDDVDKQREE
+2699 
-2709 AQAAVN
+2709 
-2715 AAKSADQAAQDK
+2715 
-2727 LKEANADGLITPDEH
+2727 
-2742 EALEK
+2742 
-2747 ANQDAVD
+2747 
-2754 AKQNAQ
+2754 
-2760 AKVDALPSD
+2760 
-2769 QRGEMP
+2769 
-2775 SELEK
+2775 
-2780 LNGIDIPDVN
+2780 
-2790 DSDANGVSDEVDAQ
+2790 
-2804 REEAQA
+2804 
-2810 AVDAAKNADQAAQDK
+2810 
-2825 LKEANADGLIT
+2825 
-2836 PDEHDA
+2836 
-2842 LEKAN
+2842 
-2847 QDAADAKQNAQAK
+2847 
-2860 VDALPSDQ
+2860 
-2868 KGDMPNEL
+2868 
-2876 DKLNGIDVP
+2876 VP

-2898 VDNQREEAQAAVDA
+2898 VDAQREEAQSAVEA
-2912 AKNADQAAQDKL
+2912 AKHADQVAQDKL

-2935 DEHEALEKA
+2935 NEHEALEKA
-2944 NQNAVDA
+2944 NQ
-2951 KQNAQEKV
+2951 
-2959 DALPS
+2959 
-2964 DQRGDMSSD
+2964 
-2973 LEKLHGI
+2973 
-2980 DIPDVNDADSN
+2980 
-2991 GVSDDVDQ
+2991 
-2999 QREAAQAAVDAAKSA
+2999 AA
-3014 DQEAQDKLK
+3014 E
-3023 EANADGLITPDE
+3023 
-3035 HEALEQANQKAADA
+3035 
-3049 KQNAQAK
+3049 
-3056 VDALPSD
+3056 
-3063 QRGDM
+3063 
-3068 QSDLEKLHGIDVP
+3068 
-3081 DVNDADS
+3081 
-3088 NGVSDDVDNQ
+3088 
-3098 RNEAQEAVDAAK
+3098 
-3110 HADQAAQDKLKEANA
+3110 
-3125 DGLITPGEHEALEKA
+3125 
-3140 NQDAA
+3140 
-3145 DAKQNAQEKVDALP
+3145 
-3159 SDQRGD
+3159 
-3165 MPSELNQLHGINIPD
+3165 
-3180 VNDSD
+3180 
-3185 SNGVSDDVDT
+3185 
-3195 QREEAQAAVDAA
+3195 
-3207 KNADKAAQDKLKEA
+3207 
-3221 NADGL
+3221 
-3226 ITPYEHDALEK
+3226 
-3237 ANQDAADAKKNAQDK
+3237 DAKK
-3252 VDALPSDQRG
+3252 
-3262 DMSSDLEK
+3262 
-3270 LHGIDI
+3270 
-3276 PDVNDSDANGVSDDV
+3276 
-3291 DRQREEAQA
+3291 
-3300 AVDAAKNA
+3300 
-3308 DQAAQ
+3308 
-3313 DKLKEVN
+3313 
-3320 ADGLITPDEHDALE
+3320 
-3334 KANQEAAD
+3334 
-3342 AKQNAQNKVDA
+3342 
-3353 LPSDQRGNMSEE
+3353 
-3365 LDKLHGIDVPDV
+3365 
-3377 NDSDSNGVSDDVDN
+3377 
-3391 KREEAQ
+3391 
-3397 AAVDAA
+3397 
-3403 KSADQAAQDKL
+3403 
-3414 KEANAD
+3414 
-3420 GLITPD
+3420 
-3426 EHDALEKANQDAAD
+3426 
-3440 AKQNA
+3440 
-3445 QEKVDALPSDQRG
+3445 
-3458 KMPSELDNLHGI
+3458 
-3470 NVPEVNDS
+3470 
-3478 DSNGVSDDV
+3478 
-3487 DNQRNEAQAVVDAA
+3487 
-3501 KHADQVA
+3501 
-3508 QDKLKEAQAD
+3508 
-3518 GLITPDEHDALEKA
+3518 
-3532 NQAAAEAKQNAQAKV
+3532 NAQAKV

-3559 SELDKLHGIDVPEVN
+3559 SELDKLHGIDVPDVNDSDSNGVSDDVDKQREEAQVAVDAAKHADKVAQDKLKEANADGLITPEEHDALEKANQDAADAKQNAQSKVDALPSDQRGNMPSDLDKLHGIVIPDVN
-3574 DSDANGVADSID
+3574 DSDANGVDDAID
-3586 EQRNE
+3586 QQRNE
-3591 AQQAIDAAKRTDQ
+3591 AQQAIDAAKRADQ
-3604 IAQDKLKEAQAD
+3604 LAQDKLKEAQAD
-3616 GIITPAEHDELE
+3616 GIITPEEHDALE
-3628 KANQDAANAKQV
+3628 KANQVAADAKQN
-3640 AQDKVNTLPDTQK
+3640 AQTKVDALPDGQK

-3675 PEQPEPE
+3675 PE

-3695 SQDHSGDVHHSTHQ
+3695 QPSQDQSGHAHHSNHQ
-3709 EQPATHTN
+3709 EQPTDN
-3717 DQPAGNT
+3717 VSKQPSTIKNN
-3724 TSHTRPTV
+3724 
-3732 DQAQHA
+3732 
-3738 VDQAQ
+3738 QAQ
-3743 QADHNAKEKL
+3743 QAVERAEQADHRAKGKL

-3787 INQLPAQE
+3787 INQLPSQE
-3795 QSTLQAELDTVTN
+3795 QTALQAQLDTVTN
-3808 IEIPSTGA
+3808 IDLPSTGA
-3816 HPAGTTPQSPSH
+3816 HPAGTVPQASSH
-3828 TTSQDEDALPDTGE
+3828 TTSQDVDALPDTGE
-3842 QATSQGTILGSMA
+3842 QSTSRGTILGSMA
-3855 ALIGSLFLFRKRR
+3855 ALIGSLFLFRRKR
-3868 KHKDEQ
+3868 KDKDEQ

>member
-1 MKDKRRFDFIP
+1 M
-12 NRLNK
+12 
-17 YSIRKFSVGIASIL
+17 
-31 VGATLFFGLN
+31 
-41 NEAKADEVN
+41 
-50 VTSEH
+50 
-55 GNKNG
+55 
-60 ENASSTSED
+60 
-69 ETDHAQTQETTQSD
+69 
-83 APTPEASQETQ
+83 
-94 DHTTSR
+94 
-100 DDNAGSTAS
+100 
-109 TEQTQSADSQ
+109 
-119 AISDKS
+119 
-125 DLESEGAQNE
+125 
-135 ASKSSAEDKTSE
+135 
-147 GQQDNSAHSQE
+147 
-158 DNNAAHEDATQ
+158 
-169 QSENDSASETSQQD
+169 
-183 EDDDNA
+183 
-189 AKDADDKSQA
+189 
-199 DKGSTDGDKDK
+199 
-210 AHEDKTSSNDA
+210 
-221 EDQAQ
+221 
-226 DSKSSTSKGEH
+226 
-237 AESDN
+237 
-242 KDTDASKSN
+242 
-251 ETAKSDKTTEHTK
+251 
-264 DQVTSDEQDKD
+264 
-275 TASSNHSTETDKSVA
+275 
-290 KDVLNQKSDK
+290 
-300 ASNSSK
+300 
-306 TASEAREEEAKVSA
+306 
-320 ASDELDTLAE
+320 
-330 DAETPEELY
+330 
-339 EKIKDLSSDMDKSK
+339 
-353 ALATLQSRASSSPI
+353 
-367 FRQAYAATAS
+367 
-377 NEKYNG
+377 
-383 KIIDFDDP
+383 
-391 LVKKVDQPN
+391 
-400 TALAPSDINFS
+400 
-411 PRFKEGKSKSYAF
+411 
-424 IIDKDGKV
+424 
-432 SKKQLATRNNDDI
+432 
-445 RAYKGNYIRLNNDNP
+445 
-460 EAYVYFSDIG
+460 
-470 VANGKTVDALA
+470 
-481 HVTMNPSENGDRNN
+481 
-495 TRYFMTSGTDVL
+495 
-507 SLLSDSGGGAH
+507 
-518 VDLSFYQHADQS
+518 
-530 KYDDYYNQAD
+530 
-540 TKTLTKNQLFDDLA
+540 
-554 SMNHKKTKVS
+554 
-564 GLFNV
+564 
-569 YDLDDYD
+569 
-576 KNKAKDVRKSITF
+576 
-589 NRNEI
+589 
-594 DNLYISNEKG
+594 
-604 KEATSLLELDGD
+604 
-616 DVTITSGP
+616 
-624 GAASGTY
+624 
-631 ENNKRVTVSYLD
+631 
-643 KSDISY
+643 
-649 TMTGRGS
+649 
-656 SGPAFD
+656 
-662 VKGLLLKQ
+662 
-670 IPPYNTDQRA
+670 
-680 SASKGD
+680 
-686 AQLDITQEIPARDVD
+686 
-701 KKATLPSNLSIG
+701 
-713 VEVPE
+713 
-718 GIRLA
+718 
-723 LEENA
+723 
-728 DGLFTSDSSQ
+728 
-738 SSTNKLSIVPGMNG
+738 
-752 KKDLSLLE
+752 
-760 KQKYFDTIQNLTLTL
+760 
-775 THGLTLSDVENNT
+775 
-788 DKWTKLK
+788 
-795 DYYDKDSETLKVPV
+795 
-809 KWSFNNGDKSWDNLE
+809 
-824 TDVAHANLK
+824 
-833 LPDDVKALI
+833 
-842 NQINDAEEAVEAAK
+842 
-856 RADQDAK
+856 
-863 DQLQDENSDQL
+863 
-874 ITPGE
+874 
-879 HDKLIEARDNARD
+879 
-892 KKAEAQRKVDA
+892 
-903 LPQAQKRDLPDQL
+903 
-916 ARLTGIDVPDVNDA
+916 
-930 NENGVDDKI
+930 
-939 DAQREEAEHAVEAA
+939 
-953 KNADQAAQDKLKEA
+953 
-967 NADGL
+967 
-972 ITPDEHKA
+972 
-980 LEKAAQDAA
+980 
-989 DAKQNAQDKVD
+989 
-1000 VLPDDQKGDMPGELD
+1000 
-1015 KLNGID
+1015 
-1021 VPDVNDSDSNGI
+1021 
-1033 SDDIDQQREEAKAAV
+1033 
-1048 DAAKNA
+1048 
-1054 DQAAQDKFKEANAD
+1054 
-1068 GLITPDEHDALEKA
+1068 
-1082 NKDAAD
+1082 
-1088 AKQNAQ
+1088 
-1094 EKVDALPSDQR
+1094 
-1105 GNMPSELEKLNGI
+1105 
-1118 DVPDVNDSDA
+1118 
-1128 NGVSDEVDQQREEA
+1128 
-1142 QAAVNAAKNADQA
+1142 
-1155 AQDKLKEANADG
+1155 
-1167 LITPD
+1167 
-1172 EHDALEK
+1172 
-1179 ANQAAADAK
+1179 
-1188 QSAQAKVDAL
+1188 
-1198 PSDQRGDMPSDL
+1198 
-1210 EKLHGIDVPDVNDSD
+1210 
-1225 ANGVSD
+1225 
-1231 DVDRQREEAQSAVNA
+1231 
-1246 AKSADQAVQDK
+1246 
-1257 LKAANADGLI
+1257 
-1267 TPDEHDALEKANQ
+1267 
-1280 DAADAKRNAQD
+1280 
-1291 KVDALPSDQRGD
+1291 
-1303 MPGELDK
+1303 
-1310 LNGID
+1310 
-1315 MPDVNDSDANGV
+1315 
-1327 SDDVDRQREEAQS
+1327 
-1340 AVDAAKNADQAAQ
+1340 
-1353 DKLKEANADGL
+1353 
-1364 ITPDEHDALEKA
+1364 
-1376 NQAAADAKQNAQEK
+1376 
-1390 VDALPS
+1390 
-1396 DQRGEIPSDLEELHG
+1396 
-1411 IDIPDVND
+1411 
-1419 SDANGVSDDVDQQRE
+1419 
-1434 EAQAA
+1434 
-1439 VDAAKSADQAAQDK
+1439 
-1453 LKEANADGLITP
+1453 
-1465 DEHEALEQANQKAA
+1465 
-1479 DAKQNAQDKVDALP
+1479 
-1493 SDQRGEMPSDLEKL
+1493 
-1507 HGIDVPDVNDS
+1507 
-1518 DANGVSDEVDKQRE
+1518 
-1532 EAQSAVNAAESADQ
+1532 
-1546 SAQDK
+1546 
-1551 LKEANADGLI
+1551 
-1561 TPDEHEALEK
+1561 
-1571 ANQDAAEAKKNAQEK
+1571 
-1586 VDALPSDQRGNMPD
+1586 
-1600 ELAKLHGIDVPDVN
+1600 
-1614 DSDANGVSD
+1614 
-1623 DVDQQREEA
+1623 
-1632 QAAVD
+1632 
-1637 AAKSA
+1637 
-1642 DQAAQDKLKE
+1642 
-1652 ANADGLIT
+1652 IT

-3014 DQEAQDKLK
+3014 DQEAQEKLK

-3426 EHDALEKANQDAAD
+3426 EHDALEKANQEAAD

>member
-2266 QNAQDKVDALPSDQR
+2266 QNAQEKVDALPSDQR

-2400 DANGVSDE
+2400 DSNGVSDE

-2617 AAKSADQA
+2617 AAKS
-2625 AQDKLKEANADG
+2625 
-2637 LITPDEHDA
+2637 
-2646 LEKANK
+2646 
-2652 DAADAKQNAQE
+2652 
-2663 KVDALPSDQRG
+2663 
-2674 EMPSELD
+2674 
-2681 ELHGINIPDV
+2681 
-2691 NDSDSNGV
+2691 
-2699 SDDVDKQREE
+2699 
-2709 AQAAVN
+2709 
-2715 AAKSADQAAQDK
+2715 
-2727 LKEANADGLITPDEH
+2727 
-2742 EALEK
+2742 
-2747 ANQDAVD
+2747 
-2754 AKQNAQ
+2754 
-2760 AKVDALPSD
+2760 
-2769 QRGEMP
+2769 
-2775 SELEK
+2775 
-2780 LNGIDIPDVN
+2780 
-2790 DSDANGVSDEVDAQ
+2790 
-2804 REEAQA
+2804 
-2810 AVDAAKNADQAAQDK
+2810 ADQAAQDK

>member
-1 MKDKRRFDFIP
+1 
-12 NRLNK
+12 
-17 YSIRKFSVGIASIL
+17 
-31 VGATLFFGLN
+31 
-41 NEAKADEVN
+41 
-50 VTSEH
+50 
-55 GNKNG
+55 
-60 ENASSTSED
+60 
-69 ETDHAQTQETTQSD
+69 
-83 APTPEASQETQ
+83 
-94 DHTTSR
+94 
-100 DDNAGSTAS
+100 
-109 TEQTQSADSQ
+109 
-119 AISDKS
+119 
-125 DLESEGAQNE
+125 
-135 ASKSSAEDKTSE
+135 
-147 GQQDNSAHSQE
+147 
-158 DNNAAHEDATQ
+158 
-169 QSENDSASETSQQD
+169 
-183 EDDDNA
+183 
-189 AKDADDKSQA
+189 
-199 DKGSTDGDKDK
+199 
-210 AHEDKTSSNDA
+210 
-221 EDQAQ
+221 
-226 DSKSSTSKGEH
+226 
-237 AESDN
+237 
-242 KDTDASKSN
+242 
-251 ETAKSDKTTEHTK
+251 
-264 DQVTSDEQDKD
+264 
-275 TASSNHSTETDKSVA
+275 
-290 KDVLNQKSDK
+290 
-300 ASNSSK
+300 
-306 TASEAREEEAKVSA
+306 
-320 ASDELDTLAE
+320 
-330 DAETPEELY
+330 
-339 EKIKDLSSDMDKSK
+339 MDKSK

-2266 QNAQDKVDALPSDQR
+2266 QNAQEKVDALPSDQR

-2400 DANGVSDE
+2400 DSNGVSDE

-2617 AAKSADQA
+2617 AAKS
-2625 AQDKLKEANADG
+2625 
-2637 LITPDEHDA
+2637 
-2646 LEKANK
+2646 
-2652 DAADAKQNAQE
+2652 
-2663 KVDALPSDQRG
+2663 
-2674 EMPSELD
+2674 
-2681 ELHGINIPDV
+2681 
-2691 NDSDSNGV
+2691 
-2699 SDDVDKQREE
+2699 
-2709 AQAAVN
+2709 
-2715 AAKSADQAAQDK
+2715 
-2727 LKEANADGLITPDEH
+2727 
-2742 EALEK
+2742 
-2747 ANQDAVD
+2747 
-2754 AKQNAQ
+2754 
-2760 AKVDALPSD
+2760 
-2769 QRGEMP
+2769 
-2775 SELEK
+2775 
-2780 LNGIDIPDVN
+2780 
-2790 DSDANGVSDEVDAQ
+2790 
-2804 REEAQA
+2804 
-2810 AVDAAKNADQAAQDK
+2810 ADQAAQDK

>member
-1 MKDKRRFDFIP
+1 
-12 NRLNK
+12 
-17 YSIRKFSVGIASIL
+17 
-31 VGATLFFGLN
+31 
-41 NEAKADEVN
+41 
-50 VTSEH
+50 
-55 GNKNG
+55 
-60 ENASSTSED
+60 
-69 ETDHAQTQETTQSD
+69 
-83 APTPEASQETQ
+83 
-94 DHTTSR
+94 
-100 DDNAGSTAS
+100 
-109 TEQTQSADSQ
+109 
-119 AISDKS
+119 
-125 DLESEGAQNE
+125 
-135 ASKSSAEDKTSE
+135 
-147 GQQDNSAHSQE
+147 
-158 DNNAAHEDATQ
+158 
-169 QSENDSASETSQQD
+169 
-183 EDDDNA
+183 
-189 AKDADDKSQA
+189 
-199 DKGSTDGDKDK
+199 
-210 AHEDKTSSNDA
+210 
-221 EDQAQ
+221 
-226 DSKSSTSKGEH
+226 
-237 AESDN
+237 
-242 KDTDASKSN
+242 
-251 ETAKSDKTTEHTK
+251 
-264 DQVTSDEQDKD
+264 
-275 TASSNHSTETDKSVA
+275 
-290 KDVLNQKSDK
+290 
-300 ASNSSK
+300 
-306 TASEAREEEAKVSA
+306 
-320 ASDELDTLAE
+320 
-330 DAETPEELY
+330 
-339 EKIKDLSSDMDKSK
+339 MDKSK

-1453 LKEANADGLITP
+1453 LKAANADGLITP

-2040 KLKEANADG
+2040 KLKEANANG

>member
-1 MKDKRRFDFIP
+1 MEVLYQMKDKRRLDFIP

-55 GNKNG
+55 GNNNG
-60 ENASSTSED
+60 ENASTTSED
-69 ETDHAQTQETTQSD
+69 ETDHAQTQETAHSD
-83 APTPEASQETQ
+83 ASTPEASQETQ
-94 DHTTSR
+94 DQTTSR

-119 AISDKS
+119 ATSDKS
-125 DLESEGAQNE
+125 DLESEDAQNE
-135 ASKSSAEDKTSE
+135 ASNSSSEDKASE

-158 DNNAAHEDATQ
+158 DDNVAHEDAAQ

-183 EDDDNA
+183 EADDNA
-189 AKDADDKSQA
+189 AKDVDDKSQA

-221 EDQAQ
+221 ENQAQ
-226 DSKSSTSKGEH
+226 DNKSSTSKGEH

-251 ETAKSDKTTEHTK
+251 ETAKSDKTTEHAK

-275 TASSNHSTETDKSVA
+275 TASSNHSTETDKSVR

-306 TASEAREEEAKVSA
+306 TVSDAREEEAKVSA

-330 DAETPEELY
+330 EAETPEELY

-424 IIDKDGKV
+424 VIDKDGKV
-432 SKKQLATRNNDDI
+432 SKKQLATKNNDDI
-445 RAYKGNYIRLNNDNP
+445 RAYKGNYIRINNDNP

-701 KKATLPSNLSIG
+701 KKATLPGNLSIG

-723 LEENA
+723 LEENS

-760 KQKYFDTIQNLTLTL
+760 KQKYYDTIQNLTLTL

-863 DQLQDENSDQL
+863 DQLQDANSDQL

-967 NADGL
+967 NVDGL

-1033 SDDIDQQREEAKAAV
+1033 SDDIDQQREEAKSAV
-1048 DAAKNA
+1048 DAAKSA
-1054 DQAAQDKFKEANAD
+1054 DQAAQDKLKEANAD

-1082 NKDAAD
+1082 NHDAAD
-1088 AKQNAQ
+1088 AKKNAQ

-1105 GNMPSELEKLNGI
+1105 GDMPSELEKLNGI
-1118 DVPDVNDSDA
+1118 DIPDVNDSDA
-1128 NGVSDEVDQQREEA
+1128 NGISDEVDAQREEA

-1172 EHDALEK
+1172 EHK
-1179 ANQAAADAK
+1179 
-1188 QSAQAKVDAL
+1188 
-1198 PSDQRGDMPSDL
+1198 
-1210 EKLHGIDVPDVNDSD
+1210 
-1225 ANGVSD
+1225 
-1231 DVDRQREEAQSAVNA
+1231 
-1246 AKSADQAVQDK
+1246 
-1257 LKAANADGLI
+1257 
-1267 TPDEHDALEKANQ
+1267 ALEKANQ
-1280 DAADAKRNAQD
+1280 D
-1291 KVDALPSDQRGD
+1291 
-1303 MPGELDK
+1303 
-1310 LNGID
+1310 
-1315 MPDVNDSDANGV
+1315 
-1327 SDDVDRQREEAQS
+1327 
-1340 AVDAAKNADQAAQ
+1340 
-1353 DKLKEANADGL
+1353 
-1364 ITPDEHDALEKA
+1364 
-1376 NQAAADAKQNAQEK
+1376 
-1390 VDALPS
+1390 
-1396 DQRGEIPSDLEELHG
+1396 
-1411 IDIPDVND
+1411 
-1419 SDANGVSDDVDQQRE
+1419 
-1434 EAQAA
+1434 
-1439 VDAAKSADQAAQDK
+1439 
-1453 LKEANADGLITP
+1453 
-1465 DEHEALEQANQKAA
+1465 AA

-1493 SDQRGEMPSDLEKL
+1493 SDQRGDMPSDLE
-1507 HGIDVPDVNDS
+1507 
-1518 DANGVSDEVDKQRE
+1518 
-1532 EAQSAVNAAESADQ
+1532 
-1546 SAQDK
+1546 
-1551 LKEANADGLI
+1551 
-1561 TPDEHEALEK
+1561 
-1571 ANQDAAEAKKNAQEK
+1571 
-1586 VDALPSDQRGNMPD
+1586 
-1600 ELAKLHGIDVPDVN
+1600 
-1614 DSDANGVSD
+1614 
-1623 DVDQQREEA
+1623 
-1632 QAAVD
+1632 
-1637 AAKSA
+1637 
-1642 DQAAQDKLKE
+1642 
-1652 ANADGLIT
+1652 
-1660 PDEHDALE
+1660 
-1668 KANQDAADAK
+1668 
-1678 KNAQE
+1678 
-1683 KVDALPS
+1683 
-1690 DQRGDMPSEL
+1690 
-1700 DQLHGI
+1700 
-1706 DIPDV
+1706 
-1711 NDSDSNGVSDDV
+1711 
-1723 DAQREEAQAAVDA
+1723 
-1736 AKNADQA
+1736 
-1743 AQDKLKEANA
+1743 
-1753 DGLITPDEHDALEK
+1753 
-1767 ANQDAAEAKQN
+1767 
-1778 AQDKVDALPS
+1778 
-1788 DQRGNMLSDL
+1788 
-1798 EKLHGIDVPDV
+1798 
-1809 NDSDSNGVS
+1809 
-1818 DDVDTQ
+1818 
-1824 REEAQAAVDAAKSA
+1824 
-1838 DQAAQDKLKEA
+1838 
-1849 NADGLITPDEHD
+1849 
-1861 ALEKANQ
+1861 
-1868 AAADA
+1868 
-1873 KQNAQDKVDALPSDQ
+1873 
-1888 RGEMPSELEKLN
+1888 
-1900 GIDVPDVNDS
+1900 
-1910 DANGVSD
+1910 
-1917 DVDSQ
+1917 
-1922 REEAQAAVDAAK
+1922 
-1934 SADQAAQDK
+1934 
-1943 LKEANADGLI
+1943 
-1953 TPDEHKALEKAN
+1953 
-1965 QDAEDAKQNAQEKV
+1965 
-1979 DALPSDQRG
+1979 
-1988 EMPNELDKLHGID
+1988 KLHGID

-2062 NQDAADAKQNAQ
+2062 NQDAAEAKQSAQ
-2074 DKVDALPSDQQ
+2074 AKVDALPSDQR
-2085 GNMPEELDKL
+2085 GNMPEELEKL
-2095 HGIDVPDVN
+2095 NGIDIPDVN
-2104 DSDANGVSDDVDQQ
+2104 DSDANGVSDEVDAQ
-2118 REEAQAAVDAAK
+2118 REEAQSAVNAAK
-2130 SADQAAQDKL
+2130 NADQAAQDKL

-2155 ALEKANQNSADA
+2155 ALEKANQDAAEAKQSAQEKVDALPSDQRGDMPSDLEKLHGIDVPDVNDSDANGVSDDVDRQREEAQNAVNAAKNADQAAQDKLKEANADGLITPDEHEALEKANQDAADAKQNAQDKVDTLPSDQRGDMPSDLEKLHGIDVPDVNDSDANGVSDDVDRQREEAQSAVNAAKSADQAAQDKLKEANADGLITPDEHKALEKANQDASDAKQNAQNKVDALPSDQRGDMPSDLEKLHGIDIPDVNDSDSNGVSDDVDRQREEAQAAVDAAKNADQAAQDKLKEANADGLITPDEHDALEKANQDAVDAKQSAQAKVDALPSDQRGDMPSDLEKLHGIDVPDVNDSDANGVSDDVDAQREEAQAAVDAAKNANQAAQDKLKEANVDGLITPDEHEVLEKANQDAADAKQNAQEKVDALPSNQRGNMPDDLDKLHGIDVPEVNDSDSNGVSDEVDAQREETQAAVDAAKNANQAAQDKLKEANADGLITPDEHDALEKANNDAADAKKNAQDKVDALPSDQRGNMPSDLEKLHGIEVPNVNDSDSNGVSDDVDNQREEAQSAVDAAKSADQAAQDKLNEANADGLITPDEHEALEKANKDAADA

-2211 EIDKQRE
+2211 E
-2218 EAQNAVNAAK
+2218 
-2228 NADQAAQDKLK
+2228 
-2239 EANADG
+2239 
-2245 LITPDEHE
+2245 
-2253 ALVKANQEAADAK
+2253 
-2266 QNAQDKVDALPSDQR
+2266 VDA
-2281 GDMPSDLEKLHGID
+2281 
-2295 IPDVNDSDA
+2295 
-2304 NGVSDDVDAQREK
+2304 
-2317 AQSAVD
+2317 
-2323 VAKNADQAAQDKLK
+2323 
-2337 EANVDG
+2337 
-2343 LITPDEHDALEK
+2343 
-2355 ANQDAADAKRNAQ
+2355 
-2368 EKVDALPSDQRGD
+2368 
-2381 MPSELDK
+2381 
-2388 LNGINVPDVNDS
+2388 
-2400 DANGVSDE
+2400 
-2408 VDQQREEAQAAVDA
+2408 
-2422 AKNAD
+2422 
-2427 QAAQNKLKEANADG
+2427 
-2441 LITPDEHDALEKAN
+2441 
-2455 QAAADAKRNAQD
+2455 
-2467 KVDALPSDQRGNMP
+2467 
-2481 SELDNLH
+2481 
-2488 GINVPDVNDSDS
+2488 
-2500 NGVSDDI
+2500 
-2507 DKQREEAQA
+2507 
-2516 AVDAAKSADQ
+2516 
-2526 AAQDKL
+2526 
-2532 KEANAD
+2532 
-2538 GLITPDEHDALEKA
+2538 
-2552 NQDAVNAKQNAQAKV
+2552 
-2567 DALPSEQ
+2567 
-2574 RGDMPQEIDKL
+2574 
-2585 HGIDVPDVNDSDANG
+2585 
-2600 VADDVDQQRE
+2600 
-2610 GAQAAVD
+2610 
-2617 AAKSADQA
+2617 
-2625 AQDKLKEANADG
+2625 
-2637 LITPDEHDA
+2637 
-2646 LEKANK
+2646 
-2652 DAADAKQNAQE
+2652 
-2663 KVDALPSDQRG
+2663 
-2674 EMPSELD
+2674 
-2681 ELHGINIPDV
+2681 
-2691 NDSDSNGV
+2691 
-2699 SDDVDKQREE
+2699 QREE

-2747 ANQDAVD
+2747 ANQDAAD

-2760 AKVDALPSD
+2760 EKVDALPSD
-2769 QRGEMP
+2769 QRGDMP
-2775 SELEK
+2775 SDLEN
-2780 LNGIDIPDVN
+2780 LHGIDVPDVN
-2790 DSDANGVSDEVDAQ
+2790 DSDANGVSDDVDKQ

-2810 AVDAAKNADQAAQDK
+2810 AVDAAKSANQAAQDK

-2836 PDEHDA
+2836 PDEH
-2842 LEKAN
+2842 K
-2847 QDAADAKQNAQAK
+2847 
-2860 VDALPSDQ
+2860 
-2868 KGDMPNEL
+2868 
-2876 DKLNGIDVP
+2876 
-2885 DVNDSDSNGVSDD
+2885 
-2898 VDNQREEAQAAVDA
+2898 
-2912 AKNADQAAQDKL
+2912 
-2924 KEANADGLITP
+2924 
-2935 DEHEALEKA
+2935 
-2944 NQNAVDA
+2944 
-2951 KQNAQEKV
+2951 
-2959 DALPS
+2959 
-2964 DQRGDMSSD
+2964 
-2973 LEKLHGI
+2973 
-2980 DIPDVNDADSN
+2980 
-2991 GVSDDVDQ
+2991 
-2999 QREAAQAAVDAAKSA
+2999 
-3014 DQEAQDKLK
+3014 
-3023 EANADGLITPDE
+3023 
-3035 HEALEQANQKAADA
+3035 
-3049 KQNAQAK
+3049 
-3056 VDALPSD
+3056 
-3063 QRGDM
+3063 
-3068 QSDLEKLHGIDVP
+3068 
-3081 DVNDADS
+3081 
-3088 NGVSDDVDNQ
+3088 
-3098 RNEAQEAVDAAK
+3098 
-3110 HADQAAQDKLKEANA
+3110 
-3125 DGLITPGEHEALEKA
+3125 ALEKA

-3165 MPSELNQLHGINIPD
+3165 MPSELDELHGIIIPD

-3185 SNGVSDDVDT
+3185 SNGVSDDVDK
-3195 QREEAQAAVDAA
+3195 QREEAQSAVNVA
-3207 KNADKAAQDKLKEA
+3207 KNADQAAQDKLKEA
-3221 NADGL
+3221 NVDGL
-3226 ITPYEHDALEK
+3226 ITPDEHDALEK
-3237 ANQDAADAKKNAQDK
+3237 ANQDAAEAKRNAQDK

-3262 DMSSDLEK
+3262 DMPSDLEK
-3270 LHGIDI
+3270 LHGINI

-3291 DRQREEAQA
+3291 DSQ
-3300 AVDAAKNA
+3300 
-3308 DQAAQ
+3308 
-3313 DKLKEVN
+3313 
-3320 ADGLITPDEHDALE
+3320 
-3334 KANQEAAD
+3334 
-3342 AKQNAQNKVDA
+3342 
-3353 LPSDQRGNMSEE
+3353 
-3365 LDKLHGIDVPDV
+3365 
-3377 NDSDSNGVSDDVDN
+3377 
-3391 KREEAQ
+3391 REEAQ

-3426 EHDALEKANQDAAD
+3426 EHEALEKANQDAAD

-3445 QEKVDALPSDQRG
+3445 QEKVDALPRDQRG
-3458 KMPSELDNLHGI
+3458 EMPEELEKLNGI
-3470 NVPEVNDS
+3470 DVPDVNDS

-3487 DNQRNEAQAVVDAA
+3487 DKQREEAQSSVEAA

-3508 QDKLKEAQAD
+3508 QDKLKEANAD

-3532 NQAAAEAKQNAQAKV
+3532 NQDAADAKKNAQEKVDALPSDQRGNMPDELDKLHGIEVPNVNDSDSNGVSDDVDKQREEAQSSVEAAKHADQVAQDKLKEANADGLITPDEHDALEQANQDAADAKKNAQDKVDALPSDQRGNMPEELDKLHGIDVPDVNDSDSNGVSDDIDNQRNEAQAAVNAAKNADQAAQDKLKEANADGLITPDEHDALEKANQEAAEAKQNAKTKV
-3547 DALPSDQ
+3547 DGLPSDQ

-3559 SELDKLHGIDVPEVN
+3559 SELDQLHGIDIPDVN

-3591 AQQAIDAAKRTDQ
+3591 AQQAIDAAKRADQ

-3628 KANQDAANAKQV
+3628 KANQDATNAKQV

-3668 PQVSEQE
+3668 PRVSE
-3675 PEQPEPE
+3675 PEPE

-3695 SQDHSGDVHHSTHQ
+3695 QPSQDHSGDVPHSTHQ

-3724 TSHTRPTV
+3724 TSQTRPTV

-3780 KQQAQAQ
+3780 KQEAQAQ
-3787 INQLPAQE
+3787 IDQLPAQE

>member
-1 MKDKRRFDFIP
+1 MEVSYQMKDKRRFDFIP

-939 DAQREEAEHAVEAA
+939 DAQREEAEHAVE
-953 KNADQAAQDKLKEA
+953 
-967 NADGL
+967 
-972 ITPDEHKA
+972 
-980 LEKAAQDAA
+980 
-989 DAKQNAQDKVD
+989 
-1000 VLPDDQKGDMPGELD
+1000 
-1015 KLNGID
+1015 
-1021 VPDVNDSDSNGI
+1021 
-1033 SDDIDQQREEAKAAV
+1033 
-1048 DAAKNA
+1048 
-1054 DQAAQDKFKEANAD
+1054 
-1068 GLITPDEHDALEKA
+1068 
-1082 NKDAAD
+1082 
-1088 AKQNAQ
+1088 
-1094 EKVDALPSDQR
+1094 
-1105 GNMPSELEKLNGI
+1105 
-1118 DVPDVNDSDA
+1118 
-1128 NGVSDEVDQQREEA
+1128 
-1142 QAAVNAAKNADQA
+1142 
-1155 AQDKLKEANADG
+1155 
-1167 LITPD
+1167 
-1172 EHDALEK
+1172 
-1179 ANQAAADAK
+1179 
-1188 QSAQAKVDAL
+1188 
-1198 PSDQRGDMPSDL
+1198 
-1210 EKLHGIDVPDVNDSD
+1210 
-1225 ANGVSD
+1225 
-1231 DVDRQREEAQSAVNA
+1231 
-1246 AKSADQAVQDK
+1246 
-1257 LKAANADGLI
+1257 
-1267 TPDEHDALEKANQ
+1267 
-1280 DAADAKRNAQD
+1280 
-1291 KVDALPSDQRGD
+1291 
-1303 MPGELDK
+1303 
-1310 LNGID
+1310 
-1315 MPDVNDSDANGV
+1315 
-1327 SDDVDRQREEAQS
+1327 
-1340 AVDAAKNADQAAQ
+1340 AAKNADQAAQ

>member
-1 MKDKRRFDFIP
+1 
-12 NRLNK
+12 
-17 YSIRKFSVGIASIL
+17 
-31 VGATLFFGLN
+31 
-41 NEAKADEVN
+41 
-50 VTSEH
+50 
-55 GNKNG
+55 
-60 ENASSTSED
+60 
-69 ETDHAQTQETTQSD
+69 
-83 APTPEASQETQ
+83 
-94 DHTTSR
+94 
-100 DDNAGSTAS
+100 
-109 TEQTQSADSQ
+109 
-119 AISDKS
+119 
-125 DLESEGAQNE
+125 
-135 ASKSSAEDKTSE
+135 
-147 GQQDNSAHSQE
+147 
-158 DNNAAHEDATQ
+158 
-169 QSENDSASETSQQD
+169 
-183 EDDDNA
+183 
-189 AKDADDKSQA
+189 
-199 DKGSTDGDKDK
+199 
-210 AHEDKTSSNDA
+210 
-221 EDQAQ
+221 
-226 DSKSSTSKGEH
+226 
-237 AESDN
+237 
-242 KDTDASKSN
+242 
-251 ETAKSDKTTEHTK
+251 
-264 DQVTSDEQDKD
+264 
-275 TASSNHSTETDKSVA
+275 
-290 KDVLNQKSDK
+290 
-300 ASNSSK
+300 
-306 TASEAREEEAKVSA
+306 
-320 ASDELDTLAE
+320 
-330 DAETPEELY
+330 
-339 EKIKDLSSDMDKSK
+339 MDKSK

-391 LVKKVDQPN
+391 LVKKLDQPN

-424 IIDKDGKV
+424 VIDKDGKV
-432 SKKQLATRNNDDI
+432 SKKQLATKNNDDI

-540 TKTLTKNQLFDDLA
+540 TKTLTKNQLFNDLA

-576 KNKAKDVRKSITF
+576 KNKAQDVRKSITF

-670 IPPYNTDQRA
+670 IPLYNTDQRA

-728 DGLFTSDSSQ
+728 DSLFTSDSSQ

-760 KQKYFDTIQNLTLTL
+760 KQKYYDTIQNLTLTL

-863 DQLQDENSDQL
+863 DQLQDANSDQL

-972 ITPDEHKA
+972 ITPDEHKT

-989 DAKQNAQDKVD
+989 DAKQNAQNKVD
-1000 VLPDDQKGDMPGELD
+1000 VLPDDQKGDLPGELD

-1048 DAAKNA
+1048 DAAKSA
-1054 DQAAQDKFKEANAD
+1054 DQAAQDKLKEANAD

-1094 EKVDALPSDQR
+1094 EKVDALPSDQRGNMPSDLEKLHGIDVPDVNDSDSNGVSDDVDAQREEAQEAVNAAKSADQAAQDKLKEANADGLITPDEHDSLEKANQDAAEAKQSAQAKVDALPSDQR

-1142 QAAVNAAKNADQA
+1142 QAAVNAAK
-1155 AQDKLKEANADG
+1155 
-1167 LITPD
+1167 
-1172 EHDALEK
+1172 
-1179 ANQAAADAK
+1179 
-1188 QSAQAKVDAL
+1188 
-1198 PSDQRGDMPSDL
+1198 
-1210 EKLHGIDVPDVNDSD
+1210 
-1225 ANGVSD
+1225 
-1231 DVDRQREEAQSAVNA
+1231 
-1246 AKSADQAVQDK
+1246 
-1257 LKAANADGLI
+1257 
-1267 TPDEHDALEKANQ
+1267 
-1280 DAADAKRNAQD
+1280 
-1291 KVDALPSDQRGD
+1291 
-1303 MPGELDK
+1303 
-1310 LNGID
+1310 
-1315 MPDVNDSDANGV
+1315 
-1327 SDDVDRQREEAQS
+1327 
-1340 AVDAAKNADQAAQ
+1340 
-1353 DKLKEANADGL
+1353 
-1364 ITPDEHDALEKA
+1364 
-1376 NQAAADAKQNAQEK
+1376 
-1390 VDALPS
+1390 
-1396 DQRGEIPSDLEELHG
+1396 
-1411 IDIPDVND
+1411 
-1419 SDANGVSDDVDQQRE
+1419 
-1434 EAQAA
+1434 
-1439 VDAAKSADQAAQDK
+1439 
-1453 LKEANADGLITP
+1453 
-1465 DEHEALEQANQKAA
+1465 
-1479 DAKQNAQDKVDALP
+1479 
-1493 SDQRGEMPSDLEKL
+1493 
-1507 HGIDVPDVNDS
+1507 
-1518 DANGVSDEVDKQRE
+1518 
-1532 EAQSAVNAAESADQ
+1532 
-1546 SAQDK
+1546 
-1551 LKEANADGLI
+1551 
-1561 TPDEHEALEK
+1561 
-1571 ANQDAAEAKKNAQEK
+1571 
-1586 VDALPSDQRGNMPD
+1586 
-1600 ELAKLHGIDVPDVN
+1600 
-1614 DSDANGVSD
+1614 
-1623 DVDQQREEA
+1623 
-1632 QAAVD
+1632 
-1637 AAKSA
+1637 SA

-1668 KANQDAADAK
+1668 QANQK
-1678 KNAQE
+1678 
-1683 KVDALPS
+1683 
-1690 DQRGDMPSEL
+1690 
-1700 DQLHGI
+1700 
-1706 DIPDV
+1706 
-1711 NDSDSNGVSDDV
+1711 
-1723 DAQREEAQAAVDA
+1723 AV
-1736 AKNADQA
+1736 
-1743 AQDKLKEANA
+1743 
-1753 DGLITPDEHDALEK
+1753 
-1767 ANQDAAEAKQN
+1767 
-1778 AQDKVDALPS
+1778 
-1788 DQRGNMLSDL
+1788 
-1798 EKLHGIDVPDV
+1798 
-1809 NDSDSNGVS
+1809 
-1818 DDVDTQ
+1818 
-1824 REEAQAAVDAAKSA
+1824 
-1838 DQAAQDKLKEA
+1838 
-1849 NADGLITPDEHD
+1849 
-1861 ALEKANQ
+1861 
-1868 AAADA
+1868 DA

-1888 RGEMPSELEKLN
+1888 RGDM
-1900 GIDVPDVNDS
+1900 
-1910 DANGVSD
+1910 
-1917 DVDSQ
+1917 Q
-1922 REEAQAAVDAAK
+1922 
-1934 SADQAAQDK
+1934 
-1943 LKEANADGLI
+1943 
-1953 TPDEHKALEKAN
+1953 T
-1965 QDAEDAKQNAQEKV
+1965 
-1979 DALPSDQRG
+1979 
-1988 EMPNELDKLHGID
+1988 ELDKLHGID
-2001 IPDVNDSDSNG
+2001 IPDVNDSDS
-2012 VSDDVDAQREEAQA
+2012 
-2026 AVDAAKSADQAAQD
+2026 
-2040 KLKEANADG
+2040 
-2049 LITPDEHDALEKA
+2049 
-2062 NQDAADAKQNAQ
+2062 
-2074 DKVDALPSDQQ
+2074 
-2085 GNMPEELDKL
+2085 
-2095 HGIDVPDVN
+2095 
-2104 DSDANGVSDDVDQQ
+2104 NGVSDDVDQQ

-2155 ALEKANQNSADA
+2155 ALEKANQDAADA

-2184 DMPSDLEKLH
+2184 DMSSELDNLH

-2253 ALVKANQEAADAK
+2253 ALEKADQDAADAK

-2304 NGVSDDVDAQREK
+2304 NGVSD
-2317 AQSAVD
+2317 
-2323 VAKNADQAAQDKLK
+2323 
-2337 EANVDG
+2337 
-2343 LITPDEHDALEK
+2343 
-2355 ANQDAADAKRNAQ
+2355 
-2368 EKVDALPSDQRGD
+2368 
-2381 MPSELDK
+2381 
-2388 LNGINVPDVNDS
+2388 
-2400 DANGVSDE
+2400 E

-2427 QAAQNKLKEANADG
+2427 QAAQNKLKETNADG

-2467 KVDALPSDQRGNMP
+2467 KVDALPSDQRGDMP
-2481 SELDNLH
+2481 SDLENLH
-2488 GINVPDVNDSDS
+2488 GIDVPDVNDSDA
-2500 NGVSDDI
+2500 NGVNDDI

-2516 AVDAAKSADQ
+2516 AVDVAKNAAQAAQDKLKEANADGLITPDEHEALEKANQDAADAKQNAKTKVDGLPSDQRGDMPSELDKLHGIDIPDVNDSDANGVSDDVDKQREETQSAVDAAKNADQ
-2526 AAQDKL
+2526 VAQDKL

-2552 NQDAVNAKQNAQAKV
+2552 NQDAADAKKNAQEKL
-2567 DALPSEQ
+2567 DALPSDQ
-2574 RGDMPQEIDKL
+2574 RGNMLTELDKL
-2585 HGIDVPDVNDSDANG
+2585 HGIDVPDVNDSNSNG
-2600 VADDVDQQRE
+2600 VSDDVDAQRE
-2610 GAQAAVD
+2610 EAQAAVD

-2674 EMPSELD
+2674 DMPSDIEKLN
-2681 ELHGINIPDV
+2681 GIDIPNV

-2709 AQAAVN
+2709 AQ
-2715 AAKSADQAAQDK
+2715 S
-2727 LKEANADGLITPDEH
+2727 
-2742 EALEK
+2742 
-2747 ANQDAVD
+2747 
-2754 AKQNAQ
+2754 
-2760 AKVDALPSD
+2760 
-2769 QRGEMP
+2769 
-2775 SELEK
+2775 
-2780 LNGIDIPDVN
+2780 
-2790 DSDANGVSDEVDAQ
+2790 
-2804 REEAQA
+2804 
-2810 AVDAAKNADQAAQDK
+2810 
-2825 LKEANADGLIT
+2825 
-2836 PDEHDA
+2836 
-2842 LEKAN
+2842 
-2847 QDAADAKQNAQAK
+2847 
-2860 VDALPSDQ
+2860 
-2868 KGDMPNEL
+2868 
-2876 DKLNGIDVP
+2876 
-2885 DVNDSDSNGVSDD
+2885 
-2898 VDNQREEAQAAVDA
+2898 
-2912 AKNADQAAQDKL
+2912 
-2924 KEANADGLITP
+2924 
-2935 DEHEALEKA
+2935 
-2944 NQNAVDA
+2944 
-2951 KQNAQEKV
+2951 
-2959 DALPS
+2959 
-2964 DQRGDMSSD
+2964 
-2973 LEKLHGI
+2973 
-2980 DIPDVNDADSN
+2980 
-2991 GVSDDVDQ
+2991 
-2999 QREAAQAAVDAAKSA
+2999 AVDAAKSA

-3035 HEALEQANQKAADA
+3035 HDALEKVNQEAADA
-3049 KQNAQAK
+3049 KQNAQDK

-3063 QRGDM
+3063 QRGEMPNELD
-3068 QSDLEKLHGIDVP
+3068 KLNGIDIP
-3081 DVNDADS
+3081 DVNDSDS
-3088 NGVSDDVDNQ
+3088 NGVSDDVDAQ
-3098 RNEAQEAVDAAK
+3098 REEAQSAVDAAK
-3110 HADQAAQDKLKEANA
+3110 HADQVAQDKLKEANA
-3125 DGLITPGEHEALEKA
+3125 DGLITPDEHDALEKA
-3140 NQDAA
+3140 NKDAA
-3145 DAKQNAQEKVDALP
+3145 DAKKNAQEKVDALP

-3165 MPSELNQLHGINIPD
+3165 MPGELDNLHGINIPDVNDSDANGVSDDVDAQREEAQAAVNAAKSADQAAQNKLKEANADGLITPDEHDALVKANQEAAEAKQNAQEKVDGLPSEQRGDMPSELDKLHGIDIPD

-3185 SNGVSDDVDT
+3185 SNGVSDDVD
-3195 QREEAQAAVDAA
+3195 Q
-3207 KNADKAAQDKLKEA
+3207 
-3221 NADGL
+3221 
-3226 ITPYEHDALEK
+3226 
-3237 ANQDAADAKKNAQDK
+3237 
-3252 VDALPSDQRG
+3252 
-3262 DMSSDLEK
+3262 
-3270 LHGIDI
+3270 
-3276 PDVNDSDANGVSDDV
+3276 
-3291 DRQREEAQA
+3291 QREEAQA

-3313 DKLKEVN
+3313 DKLKEAN

-3377 NDSDSNGVSDDVDN
+3377 NDSDANGVSDDVD
-3391 KREEAQ
+3391 KQREEAQ

-3426 EHDALEKANQDAAD
+3426 EHKALEKANQDAAD

-3458 KMPSELDNLHGI
+3458 DMPEELDKLHGI
-3470 NVPEVNDS
+3470 DVPDVNDS
-3478 DSNGVSDDV
+3478 DANGVSDDV
-3487 DNQRNEAQAVVDAA
+3487 DNQRNEAQAAVNAAKNADQAAQDKLKEANADGLITPDEHDALEKANQDAMEAKQNAQEKVDALPSDQRGDMPSDLGKLHGIDVPDVNDSDSNGVSDDVDQQREEAQAAVDAA

-3518 GLITPDEHDALEKA
+3518 GLITPDEHDALDKA
-3532 NQAAAEAKQNAQAKV
+3532 NQAAADAKQNAQAKV

-3559 SELDKLHGIDVPEVN
+3559 SELDKLHGIDIPDVN

-3591 AQQAIDAAKRTDQ
+3591 AQQAIDAAKRANQ

-3628 KANQDAANAKQV
+3628 KANQEAANAKQV

-3661 ALHGIEV
+3661 ALHGIEI

-3675 PEQPEPE
+3675 PKQPEPE

-3695 SQDHSGDVHHSTHQ
+3695 QPSQDHSGDVPHSTHQ

-3780 KQQAQAQ
+3780 KQEAQAQ
-3787 INQLPAQE
+3787 IDQLPAQE

>member
-55 GNKNG
+55 GNNNG

-69 ETDHAQTQETTQSD
+69 ETDHAQTQETAQSD

-94 DHTTSR
+94 DQTTSR
-100 DDNAGSTAS
+100 DDNAGSKTS
-109 TEQTQSADSQ
+109 TEQAQSADSQ
-119 AISDKS
+119 ATSDKS

-135 ASKSSAEDKTSE
+135 ASDSSAEDQTSE
-147 GQQDNSAHSQE
+147 GQQENSAQSEDQ
-158 DNNAAHEDATQ
+158 DNNAAHEDAAQ
-169 QSENDSASETSQQD
+169 QSENDNASETSQQD

-189 AKDADDKSQA
+189 AKDVDDKSQA
-199 DKGSTDGDKDK
+199 DKGSTEGDKNK
-210 AHEDKTSSNDA
+210 AQDDKTSSNDT

-226 DSKSSTSKGEH
+226 DNESSKSKQEH

-251 ETAKSDKTTEHTK
+251 ETAKSDKTTEHAK
-264 DQVTSDEQDKD
+264 DQATSDEQGKD
-275 TASSNHSTETDKSVA
+275 TASSNHSTETDKSVG

-306 TASEAREEEAKVSA
+306 TASDAREEEAKVSA
-320 ASDELDTLAE
+320 VSDELDMLAE

-339 EKIKDLSSDMDKSK
+339 EKIKNLSSDMDKSK

-424 IIDKDGKV
+424 VIDKDGKV
-432 SKKQLATRNNDDI
+432 SKKQLATRNNDDV

-481 HVTMNPSENGDRNN
+481 HVRMNPSENGDRNN

-723 LEENA
+723 LEENS

-760 KQKYFDTIQNLTLTL
+760 KQKYYDTIQNLTLTL
-775 THGLTLSDVENNT
+775 THGLSLSDVENNT

-856 RADQDAK
+856 RADQEAK
-863 DQLQDENSDQL
+863 DQLQDANSDQL

-939 DAQREEAEHAVEAA
+939 DAQREEAAHAVEAA

-989 DAKQNAQDKVD
+989 EAKKNAQDKVD

-1021 VPDVNDSDSNGI
+1021 VPEVNDSDSNGI
-1033 SDDIDQQREEAKAAV
+1033 SDDIDQQREEAQAAV

-1054 DQAAQDKFKEANAD
+1054 DQA
-1068 GLITPDEHDALEKA
+1068 
-1082 NKDAAD
+1082 
-1088 AKQNAQ
+1088 
-1094 EKVDALPSDQR
+1094 V
-1105 GNMPSELEKLNGI
+1105 
-1118 DVPDVNDSDA
+1118 
-1128 NGVSDEVDQQREEA
+1128 
-1142 QAAVNAAKNADQA
+1142 
-1155 AQDKLKEANADG
+1155 
-1167 LITPD
+1167 
-1172 EHDALEK
+1172 
-1179 ANQAAADAK
+1179 
-1188 QSAQAKVDAL
+1188 
-1198 PSDQRGDMPSDL
+1198 
-1210 EKLHGIDVPDVNDSD
+1210 
-1225 ANGVSD
+1225 
-1231 DVDRQREEAQSAVNA
+1231 
-1246 AKSADQAVQDK
+1246 
-1257 LKAANADGLI
+1257 
-1267 TPDEHDALEKANQ
+1267 
-1280 DAADAKRNAQD
+1280 
-1291 KVDALPSDQRGD
+1291 
-1303 MPGELDK
+1303 
-1310 LNGID
+1310 
-1315 MPDVNDSDANGV
+1315 
-1327 SDDVDRQREEAQS
+1327 
-1340 AVDAAKNADQAAQ
+1340 
-1353 DKLKEANADGL
+1353 
-1364 ITPDEHDALEKA
+1364 
-1376 NQAAADAKQNAQEK
+1376 
-1390 VDALPS
+1390 
-1396 DQRGEIPSDLEELHG
+1396 
-1411 IDIPDVND
+1411 
-1419 SDANGVSDDVDQQRE
+1419 
-1434 EAQAA
+1434 
-1439 VDAAKSADQAAQDK
+1439 
-1453 LKEANADGLITP
+1453 
-1465 DEHEALEQANQKAA
+1465 
-1479 DAKQNAQDKVDALP
+1479 
-1493 SDQRGEMPSDLEKL
+1493 
-1507 HGIDVPDVNDS
+1507 
-1518 DANGVSDEVDKQRE
+1518 
-1532 EAQSAVNAAESADQ
+1532 
-1546 SAQDK
+1546 
-1551 LKEANADGLI
+1551 
-1561 TPDEHEALEK
+1561 
-1571 ANQDAAEAKKNAQEK
+1571 
-1586 VDALPSDQRGNMPD
+1586 
-1600 ELAKLHGIDVPDVN
+1600 
-1614 DSDANGVSD
+1614 
-1623 DVDQQREEA
+1623 
-1632 QAAVD
+1632 
-1637 AAKSA
+1637 
-1642 DQAAQDKLKE
+1642 QDKLKE

-1678 KNAQE
+1678 
-1683 KVDALPS
+1683 
-1690 DQRGDMPSEL
+1690 
-1700 DQLHGI
+1700 
-1706 DIPDV
+1706 
-1711 NDSDSNGVSDDV
+1711 
-1723 DAQREEAQAAVDA
+1723 
-1736 AKNADQA
+1736 
-1743 AQDKLKEANA
+1743 
-1753 DGLITPDEHDALEK
+1753 
-1767 ANQDAAEAKQN
+1767 
-1778 AQDKVDALPS
+1778 
-1788 DQRGNMLSDL
+1788 
-1798 EKLHGIDVPDV
+1798 
-1809 NDSDSNGVS
+1809 
-1818 DDVDTQ
+1818 
-1824 REEAQAAVDAAKSA
+1824 
-1838 DQAAQDKLKEA
+1838 
-1849 NADGLITPDEHD
+1849 
-1861 ALEKANQ
+1861 
-1868 AAADA
+1868 
-1873 KQNAQDKVDALPSDQ
+1873 
-1888 RGEMPSELEKLN
+1888 
-1900 GIDVPDVNDS
+1900 
-1910 DANGVSD
+1910 
-1917 DVDSQ
+1917 
-1922 REEAQAAVDAAK
+1922 
-1934 SADQAAQDK
+1934 
-1943 LKEANADGLI
+1943 
-1953 TPDEHKALEKAN
+1953 
-1965 QDAEDAKQNAQEKV
+1965 QNAQEKV

-1988 EMPNELDKLHGID
+1988 NMSDELDKLHGID
-2001 IPDVNDSDSNG
+2001 IPDVNDSDANG
-2012 VSDDVDAQREEAQA
+2012 VSDDVDKQREEAQA
-2026 AVDAAKSADQAAQD
+2026 AVEAAKNADQAAQD

-2074 DKVDALPSDQQ
+2074 
-2085 GNMPEELDKL
+2085 
-2095 HGIDVPDVN
+2095 
-2104 DSDANGVSDDVDQQ
+2104 
-2118 REEAQAAVDAAK
+2118 
-2130 SADQAAQDKL
+2130 
-2140 KEANADGL
+2140 
-2148 ITPDEHE
+2148 
-2155 ALEKANQNSADA
+2155 
-2167 KQNAQEKVD
+2167 
-2176 ALPSDQRG
+2176 
-2184 DMPSDLEKLH
+2184 
-2194 GIDIPD
+2194 
-2200 VNDSD
+2200 
-2205 ANGVSD
+2205 
-2211 EIDKQRE
+2211 
-2218 EAQNAVNAAK
+2218 
-2228 NADQAAQDKLK
+2228 
-2239 EANADG
+2239 
-2245 LITPDEHE
+2245 
-2253 ALVKANQEAADAK
+2253 
-2266 QNAQDKVDALPSDQR
+2266 
-2281 GDMPSDLEKLHGID
+2281 
-2295 IPDVNDSDA
+2295 
-2304 NGVSDDVDAQREK
+2304 
-2317 AQSAVD
+2317 
-2323 VAKNADQAAQDKLK
+2323 
-2337 EANVDG
+2337 
-2343 LITPDEHDALEK
+2343 
-2355 ANQDAADAKRNAQ
+2355 

-2388 LNGINVPDVNDS
+2388 LNGINV
-2400 DANGVSDE
+2400 
-2408 VDQQREEAQAAVDA
+2408 
-2422 AKNAD
+2422 
-2427 QAAQNKLKEANADG
+2427 
-2441 LITPDEHDALEKAN
+2441 
-2455 QAAADAKRNAQD
+2455 
-2467 KVDALPSDQRGNMP
+2467 
-2481 SELDNLH
+2481 
-2488 GINVPDVNDSDS
+2488 
-2500 NGVSDDI
+2500 
-2507 DKQREEAQA
+2507 
-2516 AVDAAKSADQ
+2516 
-2526 AAQDKL
+2526 
-2532 KEANAD
+2532 
-2538 GLITPDEHDALEKA
+2538 
-2552 NQDAVNAKQNAQAKV
+2552 
-2567 DALPSEQ
+2567 
-2574 RGDMPQEIDKL
+2574 
-2585 HGIDVPDVNDSDANG
+2585 
-2600 VADDVDQQRE
+2600 
-2610 GAQAAVD
+2610 
-2617 AAKSADQA
+2617 
-2625 AQDKLKEANADG
+2625 
-2637 LITPDEHDA
+2637 
-2646 LEKANK
+2646 
-2652 DAADAKQNAQE
+2652 
-2663 KVDALPSDQRG
+2663 
-2674 EMPSELD
+2674 
-2681 ELHGINIPDV
+2681 
-2691 NDSDSNGV
+2691 
-2699 SDDVDKQREE
+2699 
-2709 AQAAVN
+2709 
-2715 AAKSADQAAQDK
+2715 
-2727 LKEANADGLITPDEH
+2727 
-2742 EALEK
+2742 
-2747 ANQDAVD
+2747 
-2754 AKQNAQ
+2754 
-2760 AKVDALPSD
+2760 
-2769 QRGEMP
+2769 
-2775 SELEK
+2775 
-2780 LNGIDIPDVN
+2780 PDVN

-2847 QDAADAKQNAQAK
+2847 QEAADAKQNALEK
-2860 VDALPSDQ
+2860 VDALPYDQ
-2868 KGDMPNEL
+2868 RGDMPSDLE
-2876 DKLNGIDVP
+2876 KLHGIDIP

-2898 VDNQREEAQAAVDA
+2898 VDKQREEAQSALNAAKKADQAAQDKLKEANADGLITPDEHNALEKANQDAADAKQNAQDKVDALPSDQRRDMPEELDNLHGIDIPDVNDSDANGVSDDVDRQREEAQEAVNAAKSADQAAQDKLKEANADGLITPDEHKALEKANQDAENAKQNAQNKVDALPYDQRGEMPSDLEKLHGIDIPDVNDSDANGVSDDVDKQREEAQAAVNAAKSADQAAQDKLKEANADGLITPDEHEALEKANQDAADAKQNAQEKVDALPSDQRGEMPSELEKLNGIDIPDVNDSDANGVSDDVDRQREEAKSAVNA

-2944 NQNAVDA
+2944 NQ
-2951 KQNAQEKV
+2951 
-2959 DALPS
+2959 
-2964 DQRGDMSSD
+2964 
-2973 LEKLHGI
+2973 
-2980 DIPDVNDADSN
+2980 
-2991 GVSDDVDQ
+2991 
-2999 QREAAQAAVDAAKSA
+2999 
-3014 DQEAQDKLK
+3014 
-3023 EANADGLITPDE
+3023 
-3035 HEALEQANQKAADA
+3035 
-3049 KQNAQAK
+3049 
-3056 VDALPSD
+3056 
-3063 QRGDM
+3063 
-3068 QSDLEKLHGIDVP
+3068 
-3081 DVNDADS
+3081 
-3088 NGVSDDVDNQ
+3088 
-3098 RNEAQEAVDAAK
+3098 
-3110 HADQAAQDKLKEANA
+3110 
-3125 DGLITPGEHEALEKA
+3125 
-3140 NQDAA
+3140 
-3145 DAKQNAQEKVDALP
+3145 
-3159 SDQRGD
+3159 
-3165 MPSELNQLHGINIPD
+3165 
-3180 VNDSD
+3180 
-3185 SNGVSDDVDT
+3185 
-3195 QREEAQAAVDAA
+3195 
-3207 KNADKAAQDKLKEA
+3207 
-3221 NADGL
+3221 
-3226 ITPYEHDALEK
+3226 
-3237 ANQDAADAKKNAQDK
+3237 DAADAKKNAQDK

-3262 DMSSDLEK
+3262 DMPNELDNLHGINVPDVNDSDSNGVNDEVDAQREEAQKAVDAAKNADQAAQDKLKEANVDGLITPDEHDVLEK
-3270 LHGIDI
+3270 ANQKAAEAKKSAQEKVDALPSDQRGDMPSELDQLHGIDI

-3300 AVDAAKNA
+3300 VVNAAKN
-3308 DQAAQ
+3308 
-3313 DKLKEVN
+3313 
-3320 ADGLITPDEHDALE
+3320 
-3334 KANQEAAD
+3334 
-3342 AKQNAQNKVDA
+3342 
-3353 LPSDQRGNMSEE
+3353 
-3365 LDKLHGIDVPDV
+3365 
-3377 NDSDSNGVSDDVDN
+3377 
-3391 KREEAQ
+3391 
-3397 AAVDAA
+3397 
-3403 KSADQAAQDKL
+3403 ADQAAQDKL

-3458 KMPSELDNLHGI
+3458 DMPTELDKLHGIDVPEVNDSDANGVSDDVDAQREEAEHAVEAAKSADQAAQDKLKEANADGLITPDEHEALEKANQDAADAKQNAQDKVDALPTDQRGEMPSELDKLHGIDVPDVNDSDANGVSDDVDTQREEAQAAVDAAKSADQAAQDKLKEANADGLITPDEHEALEKANQDAADAKQNAKTKVDGLPSDQRGDMPAELDKLHGINVPDVNDSDSNGVSDDVDKQREEAQAAVNAAKSADQAAQDKLKEANADGLITPDEHEALEKANKDAADAKQNAQDKVGALPSGQRGDMPEELDNLHGI
-3470 NVPEVNDS
+3470 DIPDVNDSDSNGVSDDVDRQREEAQAAVDAAKSADQAAQDKLKEANADGLITPDEHEALEKANKDAADTKQNAQDKVNALPSDQRGDMPSELEALHGIDIPDVNDSDSNGVSDDVDKQREEAQAAVDAAKNADQAAQDKLKEANADGLITPDEHKALEKANQDAADAKQNAQDKVDALPSDQRGDMPTELDKLHGIDVPEVNDSDANGVSDDVDAQREEAQEAVNAAKSADQAAQDKLKEANADGLITPDEHEALEKANQDAADAKQNAQEKVDALPSDQHGDMPSDVENLHGIDVPDVNDSDANGVSDDMDKQREEAQAAVDAAKSADQAAQDKLKEANADGLITPDEHDALEKANQAAADAKQNAQEKVDLLPSDQRGDMPNELDQLHGIDVPDVNDSDANGVSDDVDKQREEAQAAVDAAKNADQAAQDKLKEANADGLITPDEHEELEKANQDAADAKQSAQEKVDVLPSDQRGDMPSDLEKLNGIDIPDVNDSDANGVSDEIDQQREEAQEAVNAAKSADQTAQDKLKEANADGLITPDEHDALEQANQDAADAKKNAQDKVDALPSDQRGNMPEELDKLHGIDVPDVNDSDSNGVSDDVDKQREEAQAAVDAAKNADQAAQDKLKEANADGLITPDEHDALEKVNQEAADTKQNAQNKVDALPSDQRGNMSEELDKLHGIDVPDVNDSDSNGVSDDVDNQREEAQAAVNAAKSADQAAQDKLKEANADGLITPDEHKALEKANQDAADAKQNAQEKVDALPSDQRGDMPEELDKLHGIDVPDVNDSDSNGVSDDVDTQREEAQAAVNAAKNADQAAQDKLKEANADGLITPDEHDALEKVNQEAADAKQNAQEKVDALPSDQRGEMPSELDKLHGINVPDVNDS

-3487 DNQRNEAQAVVDAA
+3487 DNQRNEAQAAVDAA
-3501 KHADQVA
+3501 KSADQA
-3508 QDKLKEAQAD
+3508 AKDKLKEANAD

-3532 NQAAAEAKQNAQAKV
+3532 NQAAADAKQNAQAKV

-3559 SELDKLHGIDVPEVN
+3559 SELDKLHGIDIPDVNDSDSNGVSDDVDTQREEAQAAVDAAKHADQAAQDKLKEANADGLITPDEHEALEKANQDAADAKKNAQEKVDALPSDQRGDMPSELDKLHGIDIPDVN
-3574 DSDANGVADSID
+3574 DSDANGVADSVD
-3586 EQRNE
+3586 EQRDE
-3591 AQQAIDAAKRTDQ
+3591 AQQAIDAAKRADQ

-3616 GIITPAEHDELE
+3616 GIITPVEHDALE

-3675 PEQPEPE
+3675 PKQ
-3682 EPEPNNPDQPSQP
+3682 PEPNNPDQPSQPQP

-3709 EQPATHTN
+3709 DQPATHTN

-3724 TSHTRPTV
+3724 TSQTRPTV
-3732 DQAQHA
+3732 D
-3738 VDQAQ
+3738 
-3743 QADHNAKEKL
+3743 
-3753 QQAMADQ
+3753 
-3760 VITTDEQHDL
+3760 
-3770 AQAQQSVIAA
+3770 QAQQSVIAA

-3787 INQLPAQE
+3787 IDQLPAQE

-3828 TTSQDEDALPDTGE
+3828 RTSQDEDALPDTGE

-3855 ALIGSLFLFRKRR
+3855 ALIGSLFLFRRR
-3868 KHKDEQ
+3868 RRDKDEQ

>member
-1 MKDKRRFDFIP
+1 MKDKRRLDFIP

-55 GNKNG
+55 GNNNG
-60 ENASSTSED
+60 ENASTTSED
-69 ETDHAQTQETTQSD
+69 ETDHAQTQETAHSD
-83 APTPEASQETQ
+83 ASTPEASQETQ
-94 DHTTSR
+94 DQTTSR

-119 AISDKS
+119 ATSDKS
-125 DLESEGAQNE
+125 DLESEDAQNE
-135 ASKSSAEDKTSE
+135 ASNSSSEDKASE

-158 DNNAAHEDATQ
+158 DDNVAHEDAAQ

-183 EDDDNA
+183 EADDNA
-189 AKDADDKSQA
+189 AKDVDDKSQA

-221 EDQAQ
+221 ENQAQ
-226 DSKSSTSKGEH
+226 DNKSSTSKGEH

-251 ETAKSDKTTEHTK
+251 ETAKSDKTTEHAK

-275 TASSNHSTETDKSVA
+275 TASSNHSTETDKSVR

-306 TASEAREEEAKVSA
+306 TVSDAREEEAKVSA

-330 DAETPEELY
+330 EAETPEELY

-424 IIDKDGKV
+424 VIDKDGKV
-432 SKKQLATRNNDDI
+432 SKKQLATKNNDDI
-445 RAYKGNYIRLNNDNP
+445 RAYKGNYIRINNDNP

-701 KKATLPSNLSIG
+701 KKATLPGNLSIG

-723 LEENA
+723 LEENS

-760 KQKYFDTIQNLTLTL
+760 KQKYYDTIQNLTLTL

-863 DQLQDENSDQL
+863 DQLQDANSDQL

-967 NADGL
+967 NVDGL

-1033 SDDIDQQREEAKAAV
+1033 SDDIDQQREEAKSAV
-1048 DAAKNA
+1048 DAAKSA
-1054 DQAAQDKFKEANAD
+1054 DQAAQDKLKEANAD

-1082 NKDAAD
+1082 NHDAAD
-1088 AKQNAQ
+1088 AKKNAQ

-1105 GNMPSELEKLNGI
+1105 GDMPSELEKLNGI
-1118 DVPDVNDSDA
+1118 DIPDVNDSDA
-1128 NGVSDEVDQQREEA
+1128 NGISDEVDAQREEA

-1172 EHDALEK
+1172 EHK
-1179 ANQAAADAK
+1179 
-1188 QSAQAKVDAL
+1188 
-1198 PSDQRGDMPSDL
+1198 
-1210 EKLHGIDVPDVNDSD
+1210 
-1225 ANGVSD
+1225 
-1231 DVDRQREEAQSAVNA
+1231 
-1246 AKSADQAVQDK
+1246 
-1257 LKAANADGLI
+1257 
-1267 TPDEHDALEKANQ
+1267 ALEKANQ
-1280 DAADAKRNAQD
+1280 D
-1291 KVDALPSDQRGD
+1291 
-1303 MPGELDK
+1303 
-1310 LNGID
+1310 
-1315 MPDVNDSDANGV
+1315 
-1327 SDDVDRQREEAQS
+1327 
-1340 AVDAAKNADQAAQ
+1340 
-1353 DKLKEANADGL
+1353 
-1364 ITPDEHDALEKA
+1364 
-1376 NQAAADAKQNAQEK
+1376 
-1390 VDALPS
+1390 
-1396 DQRGEIPSDLEELHG
+1396 
-1411 IDIPDVND
+1411 
-1419 SDANGVSDDVDQQRE
+1419 
-1434 EAQAA
+1434 
-1439 VDAAKSADQAAQDK
+1439 
-1453 LKEANADGLITP
+1453 
-1465 DEHEALEQANQKAA
+1465 AA

-1493 SDQRGEMPSDLEKL
+1493 SDQRGDMPSDLE
-1507 HGIDVPDVNDS
+1507 
-1518 DANGVSDEVDKQRE
+1518 
-1532 EAQSAVNAAESADQ
+1532 
-1546 SAQDK
+1546 
-1551 LKEANADGLI
+1551 
-1561 TPDEHEALEK
+1561 
-1571 ANQDAAEAKKNAQEK
+1571 
-1586 VDALPSDQRGNMPD
+1586 
-1600 ELAKLHGIDVPDVN
+1600 
-1614 DSDANGVSD
+1614 
-1623 DVDQQREEA
+1623 
-1632 QAAVD
+1632 
-1637 AAKSA
+1637 
-1642 DQAAQDKLKE
+1642 
-1652 ANADGLIT
+1652 
-1660 PDEHDALE
+1660 
-1668 KANQDAADAK
+1668 
-1678 KNAQE
+1678 
-1683 KVDALPS
+1683 
-1690 DQRGDMPSEL
+1690 
-1700 DQLHGI
+1700 
-1706 DIPDV
+1706 
-1711 NDSDSNGVSDDV
+1711 
-1723 DAQREEAQAAVDA
+1723 
-1736 AKNADQA
+1736 
-1743 AQDKLKEANA
+1743 
-1753 DGLITPDEHDALEK
+1753 
-1767 ANQDAAEAKQN
+1767 
-1778 AQDKVDALPS
+1778 
-1788 DQRGNMLSDL
+1788 
-1798 EKLHGIDVPDV
+1798 
-1809 NDSDSNGVS
+1809 
-1818 DDVDTQ
+1818 
-1824 REEAQAAVDAAKSA
+1824 
-1838 DQAAQDKLKEA
+1838 
-1849 NADGLITPDEHD
+1849 
-1861 ALEKANQ
+1861 
-1868 AAADA
+1868 
-1873 KQNAQDKVDALPSDQ
+1873 
-1888 RGEMPSELEKLN
+1888 
-1900 GIDVPDVNDS
+1900 
-1910 DANGVSD
+1910 
-1917 DVDSQ
+1917 
-1922 REEAQAAVDAAK
+1922 
-1934 SADQAAQDK
+1934 
-1943 LKEANADGLI
+1943 
-1953 TPDEHKALEKAN
+1953 
-1965 QDAEDAKQNAQEKV
+1965 
-1979 DALPSDQRG
+1979 
-1988 EMPNELDKLHGID
+1988 KLHGID

-2062 NQDAADAKQNAQ
+2062 NQDAAEAKQSAQ
-2074 DKVDALPSDQQ
+2074 AKVDALPSDQR
-2085 GNMPEELDKL
+2085 GNMPEELEKL
-2095 HGIDVPDVN
+2095 NGIDIPDVN
-2104 DSDANGVSDDVDQQ
+2104 DSDANGVSDEVDAQ
-2118 REEAQAAVDAAK
+2118 REEAQSAVNAAK
-2130 SADQAAQDKL
+2130 NADQAAQDKL

-2155 ALEKANQNSADA
+2155 ALEKANQDAAEAKQSAQEKVDALPSDQRGDMPSDLEKLHGIDVPDVNDSDANGVSDDVDRQREEAQNAVNAAKNADQAAQDKLKEANADGLITPDEHEALEKANQDAADAKQNAQDKVDTLPSDQRGDMPSDLEKLHGIDVPDVNDSDANGVSDDVDRQREEAQSAVNAAKSADQAAQDKLKEANADGLITPDEHKALEKANQDASDAKQNAQNKVDALPSDQRGDMPSDLEKLHGIDIPDVNDSDSNGVSDDVDRQREEAQAAVDAAKNADQAAQDKLKEANADGLITPDEHDALEKANQDAVDAKQSAQAKVDALPSDQRGDMPSDLEKLHGIDVPDVNDSDANGVSDDVDAQREEAQAAVDAAKNANQAAQDKLKEANVDGLITPDEHEVLEKANQDAADAKQNAQEKVDALPSNQRGNMPDDLDKLHGIDVPEVNDSDSNGVSDEVDAQREETQAAVDAAKNANQAAQDKLKEANADGLITPDEHDALEKANNDAADAKKNAQDKVDALPSDQRGNMPSDLEKLHGIEVPNVNDSDSNGVSDDVDNQREEAQSAVDAAKSADQAAQDKLNEANADGLITPDEHEALEKANKDAADA

-2211 EIDKQRE
+2211 E
-2218 EAQNAVNAAK
+2218 
-2228 NADQAAQDKLK
+2228 
-2239 EANADG
+2239 
-2245 LITPDEHE
+2245 
-2253 ALVKANQEAADAK
+2253 
-2266 QNAQDKVDALPSDQR
+2266 VDA
-2281 GDMPSDLEKLHGID
+2281 
-2295 IPDVNDSDA
+2295 
-2304 NGVSDDVDAQREK
+2304 
-2317 AQSAVD
+2317 
-2323 VAKNADQAAQDKLK
+2323 
-2337 EANVDG
+2337 
-2343 LITPDEHDALEK
+2343 
-2355 ANQDAADAKRNAQ
+2355 
-2368 EKVDALPSDQRGD
+2368 
-2381 MPSELDK
+2381 
-2388 LNGINVPDVNDS
+2388 
-2400 DANGVSDE
+2400 
-2408 VDQQREEAQAAVDA
+2408 
-2422 AKNAD
+2422 
-2427 QAAQNKLKEANADG
+2427 
-2441 LITPDEHDALEKAN
+2441 
-2455 QAAADAKRNAQD
+2455 
-2467 KVDALPSDQRGNMP
+2467 
-2481 SELDNLH
+2481 
-2488 GINVPDVNDSDS
+2488 
-2500 NGVSDDI
+2500 
-2507 DKQREEAQA
+2507 
-2516 AVDAAKSADQ
+2516 
-2526 AAQDKL
+2526 
-2532 KEANAD
+2532 
-2538 GLITPDEHDALEKA
+2538 
-2552 NQDAVNAKQNAQAKV
+2552 
-2567 DALPSEQ
+2567 
-2574 RGDMPQEIDKL
+2574 
-2585 HGIDVPDVNDSDANG
+2585 
-2600 VADDVDQQRE
+2600 
-2610 GAQAAVD
+2610 
-2617 AAKSADQA
+2617 
-2625 AQDKLKEANADG
+2625 
-2637 LITPDEHDA
+2637 
-2646 LEKANK
+2646 
-2652 DAADAKQNAQE
+2652 
-2663 KVDALPSDQRG
+2663 
-2674 EMPSELD
+2674 
-2681 ELHGINIPDV
+2681 
-2691 NDSDSNGV
+2691 
-2699 SDDVDKQREE
+2699 QREE

-2747 ANQDAVD
+2747 ANQDAAD

-2760 AKVDALPSD
+2760 EKVDALPSD
-2769 QRGEMP
+2769 QRGDMP
-2775 SELEK
+2775 SDLEN
-2780 LNGIDIPDVN
+2780 LHGIDVPDVN
-2790 DSDANGVSDEVDAQ
+2790 DSDANGVSDDVDKQ

-2810 AVDAAKNADQAAQDK
+2810 AVDAAKSANQAAQDK

-2836 PDEHDA
+2836 PDEH
-2842 LEKAN
+2842 K
-2847 QDAADAKQNAQAK
+2847 
-2860 VDALPSDQ
+2860 
-2868 KGDMPNEL
+2868 
-2876 DKLNGIDVP
+2876 
-2885 DVNDSDSNGVSDD
+2885 
-2898 VDNQREEAQAAVDA
+2898 
-2912 AKNADQAAQDKL
+2912 
-2924 KEANADGLITP
+2924 
-2935 DEHEALEKA
+2935 
-2944 NQNAVDA
+2944 
-2951 KQNAQEKV
+2951 
-2959 DALPS
+2959 
-2964 DQRGDMSSD
+2964 
-2973 LEKLHGI
+2973 
-2980 DIPDVNDADSN
+2980 
-2991 GVSDDVDQ
+2991 
-2999 QREAAQAAVDAAKSA
+2999 
-3014 DQEAQDKLK
+3014 
-3023 EANADGLITPDE
+3023 
-3035 HEALEQANQKAADA
+3035 
-3049 KQNAQAK
+3049 
-3056 VDALPSD
+3056 
-3063 QRGDM
+3063 
-3068 QSDLEKLHGIDVP
+3068 
-3081 DVNDADS
+3081 
-3088 NGVSDDVDNQ
+3088 
-3098 RNEAQEAVDAAK
+3098 
-3110 HADQAAQDKLKEANA
+3110 
-3125 DGLITPGEHEALEKA
+3125 ALEKA

-3165 MPSELNQLHGINIPD
+3165 MPSELDELHGIIIPD

-3185 SNGVSDDVDT
+3185 SNGVSDDVDK
-3195 QREEAQAAVDAA
+3195 QREEAQSAVNVA
-3207 KNADKAAQDKLKEA
+3207 KNADQAAQDKLKEA
-3221 NADGL
+3221 NVDGL
-3226 ITPYEHDALEK
+3226 ITPDEHDALEK
-3237 ANQDAADAKKNAQDK
+3237 ANQDAAEAKRNAQDK

-3262 DMSSDLEK
+3262 DMPSDLEK
-3270 LHGIDI
+3270 LHGINI

-3291 DRQREEAQA
+3291 DSQ
-3300 AVDAAKNA
+3300 
-3308 DQAAQ
+3308 
-3313 DKLKEVN
+3313 
-3320 ADGLITPDEHDALE
+3320 
-3334 KANQEAAD
+3334 
-3342 AKQNAQNKVDA
+3342 
-3353 LPSDQRGNMSEE
+3353 
-3365 LDKLHGIDVPDV
+3365 
-3377 NDSDSNGVSDDVDN
+3377 
-3391 KREEAQ
+3391 REEAQ

-3426 EHDALEKANQDAAD
+3426 EHEALEKANQDAAD

-3445 QEKVDALPSDQRG
+3445 QEKVDALPRDQRG
-3458 KMPSELDNLHGI
+3458 EMPEELEKLNGI
-3470 NVPEVNDS
+3470 DVPDVNDS

-3487 DNQRNEAQAVVDAA
+3487 DKQREEAQSSVEAA

-3508 QDKLKEAQAD
+3508 QDKLKEANAD

-3532 NQAAAEAKQNAQAKV
+3532 NQDAADAKKNAQEKVDALPSDQRGNMPDELDKLHGIEVPNVNDSDSNGVSDDVDKQREEAQSSVEAAKHADQVAQDKLKEANADGLITPDEHDALEQANQDAADAKKNAQDKVDALPSDQRGNMPEELDKLHGIDVPDVNDSDSNGVSDDIDNQRNEAQAAVNAAKNADQAAQDKLKEANADGLITPDEHDALEKANQEAAEAKQNAKTKV
-3547 DALPSDQ
+3547 DGLPSDQ

-3559 SELDKLHGIDVPEVN
+3559 SELDQLHGIDIPDVN

-3591 AQQAIDAAKRTDQ
+3591 AQQAIDAAKRADQ

-3628 KANQDAANAKQV
+3628 KANQDATNAKQV

-3668 PQVSEQE
+3668 PRVSE
-3675 PEQPEPE
+3675 PEPE

-3695 SQDHSGDVHHSTHQ
+3695 QPSQDHSGDVPHSTHQ

-3724 TSHTRPTV
+3724 TSQTRPTV

-3780 KQQAQAQ
+3780 KQEAQAQ
-3787 INQLPAQE
+3787 IDQLPAQE

>member
-1 MKDKRRFDFIP
+1 M
-12 NRLNK
+12 
-17 YSIRKFSVGIASIL
+17 
-31 VGATLFFGLN
+31 
-41 NEAKADEVN
+41 
-50 VTSEH
+50 TSEH

-1231 DVDRQREEAQSAVNA
+1231 
-1246 AKSADQAVQDK
+1246 
-1257 LKAANADGLI
+1257 
-1267 TPDEHDALEKANQ
+1267 
-1280 DAADAKRNAQD
+1280 
-1291 KVDALPSDQRGD
+1291 
-1303 MPGELDK
+1303 
-1310 LNGID
+1310 
-1315 MPDVNDSDANGV
+1315 
-1327 SDDVDRQREEAQS
+1327 
-1340 AVDAAKNADQAAQ
+1340 
-1353 DKLKEANADGL
+1353 
-1364 ITPDEHDALEKA
+1364 
-1376 NQAAADAKQNAQEK
+1376 
-1390 VDALPS
+1390 
-1396 DQRGEIPSDLEELHG
+1396 
-1411 IDIPDVND
+1411 
-1419 SDANGVSDDVDQQRE
+1419 
-1434 EAQAA
+1434 
-1439 VDAAKSADQAAQDK
+1439 
-1453 LKEANADGLITP
+1453 
-1465 DEHEALEQANQKAA
+1465 
-1479 DAKQNAQDKVDALP
+1479 
-1493 SDQRGEMPSDLEKL
+1493 
-1507 HGIDVPDVNDS
+1507 
-1518 DANGVSDEVDKQRE
+1518 EVDKQRE

-2400 DANGVSDE
+2400 DSNGVSDE

-2617 AAKSADQA
+2617 AAKS
-2625 AQDKLKEANADG
+2625 
-2637 LITPDEHDA
+2637 
-2646 LEKANK
+2646 
-2652 DAADAKQNAQE
+2652 
-2663 KVDALPSDQRG
+2663 
-2674 EMPSELD
+2674 
-2681 ELHGINIPDV
+2681 
-2691 NDSDSNGV
+2691 
-2699 SDDVDKQREE
+2699 
-2709 AQAAVN
+2709 
-2715 AAKSADQAAQDK
+2715 
-2727 LKEANADGLITPDEH
+2727 
-2742 EALEK
+2742 
-2747 ANQDAVD
+2747 
-2754 AKQNAQ
+2754 
-2760 AKVDALPSD
+2760 
-2769 QRGEMP
+2769 
-2775 SELEK
+2775 
-2780 LNGIDIPDVN
+2780 
-2790 DSDANGVSDEVDAQ
+2790 
-2804 REEAQA
+2804 
-2810 AVDAAKNADQAAQDK
+2810 ADQAAQDK

>member
-1 MKDKRRFDFIP
+1 M
-12 NRLNK
+12 
-17 YSIRKFSVGIASIL
+17 
-31 VGATLFFGLN
+31 
-41 NEAKADEVN
+41 
-50 VTSEH
+50 
-55 GNKNG
+55 
-60 ENASSTSED
+60 
-69 ETDHAQTQETTQSD
+69 
-83 APTPEASQETQ
+83 
-94 DHTTSR
+94 
-100 DDNAGSTAS
+100 
-109 TEQTQSADSQ
+109 
-119 AISDKS
+119 
-125 DLESEGAQNE
+125 
-135 ASKSSAEDKTSE
+135 
-147 GQQDNSAHSQE
+147 
-158 DNNAAHEDATQ
+158 
-169 QSENDSASETSQQD
+169 
-183 EDDDNA
+183 
-189 AKDADDKSQA
+189 
-199 DKGSTDGDKDK
+199 
-210 AHEDKTSSNDA
+210 
-221 EDQAQ
+221 
-226 DSKSSTSKGEH
+226 
-237 AESDN
+237 
-242 KDTDASKSN
+242 
-251 ETAKSDKTTEHTK
+251 
-264 DQVTSDEQDKD
+264 
-275 TASSNHSTETDKSVA
+275 
-290 KDVLNQKSDK
+290 
-300 ASNSSK
+300 
-306 TASEAREEEAKVSA
+306 
-320 ASDELDTLAE
+320 
-330 DAETPEELY
+330 
-339 EKIKDLSSDMDKSK
+339 
-353 ALATLQSRASSSPI
+353 
-367 FRQAYAATAS
+367 
-377 NEKYNG
+377 
-383 KIIDFDDP
+383 
-391 LVKKVDQPN
+391 
-400 TALAPSDINFS
+400 
-411 PRFKEGKSKSYAF
+411 
-424 IIDKDGKV
+424 
-432 SKKQLATRNNDDI
+432 SKKQLATKNNDDI

-540 TKTLTKNQLFDDLA
+540 TKTLTKNQLFNDLA

-576 KNKAKDVRKSITF
+576 KNKAQDVRKSITF

-728 DGLFTSDSSQ
+728 DSLFTSDSSQ

-760 KQKYFDTIQNLTLTL
+760 KQKYYDTIQNLTLTL

-863 DQLQDENSDQL
+863 DQLQDANSDQL

-972 ITPDEHKA
+972 ITPDEHKT

-989 DAKQNAQDKVD
+989 DAKQNAQNKVD
-1000 VLPDDQKGDMPGELD
+1000 VLPDDQKGDLPGELD

-1021 VPDVNDSDSNGI
+1021 VPDVNDSDSNGV
-1033 SDDIDQQREEAKAAV
+1033 SDDVDAQREEAQEAV
-1048 DAAKNA
+1048 NAAKSA
-1054 DQAAQDKFKEANAD
+1054 DQAAQDKLKEANAD
-1068 GLITPDEHDALEKA
+1068 GLITPDEHDSLEKA
-1082 NKDAAD
+1082 NQDAAE
-1088 AKQNAQ
+1088 AKQSAQ
-1094 EKVDALPSDQR
+1094 AKVDALPSDQR

-1142 QAAVNAAKNADQA
+1142 QAAVNAAK
-1155 AQDKLKEANADG
+1155 
-1167 LITPD
+1167 
-1172 EHDALEK
+1172 
-1179 ANQAAADAK
+1179 
-1188 QSAQAKVDAL
+1188 
-1198 PSDQRGDMPSDL
+1198 
-1210 EKLHGIDVPDVNDSD
+1210 
-1225 ANGVSD
+1225 
-1231 DVDRQREEAQSAVNA
+1231 
-1246 AKSADQAVQDK
+1246 
-1257 LKAANADGLI
+1257 
-1267 TPDEHDALEKANQ
+1267 
-1280 DAADAKRNAQD
+1280 
-1291 KVDALPSDQRGD
+1291 
-1303 MPGELDK
+1303 
-1310 LNGID
+1310 
-1315 MPDVNDSDANGV
+1315 
-1327 SDDVDRQREEAQS
+1327 
-1340 AVDAAKNADQAAQ
+1340 
-1353 DKLKEANADGL
+1353 
-1364 ITPDEHDALEKA
+1364 
-1376 NQAAADAKQNAQEK
+1376 
-1390 VDALPS
+1390 
-1396 DQRGEIPSDLEELHG
+1396 
-1411 IDIPDVND
+1411 
-1419 SDANGVSDDVDQQRE
+1419 
-1434 EAQAA
+1434 
-1439 VDAAKSADQAAQDK
+1439 
-1453 LKEANADGLITP
+1453 
-1465 DEHEALEQANQKAA
+1465 
-1479 DAKQNAQDKVDALP
+1479 
-1493 SDQRGEMPSDLEKL
+1493 
-1507 HGIDVPDVNDS
+1507 
-1518 DANGVSDEVDKQRE
+1518 
-1532 EAQSAVNAAESADQ
+1532 
-1546 SAQDK
+1546 
-1551 LKEANADGLI
+1551 
-1561 TPDEHEALEK
+1561 
-1571 ANQDAAEAKKNAQEK
+1571 
-1586 VDALPSDQRGNMPD
+1586 
-1600 ELAKLHGIDVPDVN
+1600 
-1614 DSDANGVSD
+1614 
-1623 DVDQQREEA
+1623 
-1632 QAAVD
+1632 
-1637 AAKSA
+1637 SA

-1668 KANQDAADAK
+1668 QANQK
-1678 KNAQE
+1678 
-1683 KVDALPS
+1683 
-1690 DQRGDMPSEL
+1690 
-1700 DQLHGI
+1700 
-1706 DIPDV
+1706 
-1711 NDSDSNGVSDDV
+1711 
-1723 DAQREEAQAAVDA
+1723 AV
-1736 AKNADQA
+1736 
-1743 AQDKLKEANA
+1743 
-1753 DGLITPDEHDALEK
+1753 
-1767 ANQDAAEAKQN
+1767 
-1778 AQDKVDALPS
+1778 
-1788 DQRGNMLSDL
+1788 
-1798 EKLHGIDVPDV
+1798 
-1809 NDSDSNGVS
+1809 
-1818 DDVDTQ
+1818 
-1824 REEAQAAVDAAKSA
+1824 
-1838 DQAAQDKLKEA
+1838 
-1849 NADGLITPDEHD
+1849 
-1861 ALEKANQ
+1861 
-1868 AAADA
+1868 DA

-1888 RGEMPSELEKLN
+1888 RGDM
-1900 GIDVPDVNDS
+1900 
-1910 DANGVSD
+1910 
-1917 DVDSQ
+1917 Q
-1922 REEAQAAVDAAK
+1922 
-1934 SADQAAQDK
+1934 
-1943 LKEANADGLI
+1943 
-1953 TPDEHKALEKAN
+1953 T
-1965 QDAEDAKQNAQEKV
+1965 
-1979 DALPSDQRG
+1979 
-1988 EMPNELDKLHGID
+1988 ELDKLHGID
-2001 IPDVNDSDSNG
+2001 IPDVNDSDS
-2012 VSDDVDAQREEAQA
+2012 
-2026 AVDAAKSADQAAQD
+2026 
-2040 KLKEANADG
+2040 
-2049 LITPDEHDALEKA
+2049 
-2062 NQDAADAKQNAQ
+2062 
-2074 DKVDALPSDQQ
+2074 
-2085 GNMPEELDKL
+2085 
-2095 HGIDVPDVN
+2095 
-2104 DSDANGVSDDVDQQ
+2104 NGVSDDVDQQ

-2155 ALEKANQNSADA
+2155 ALEKANQDAADA

-2184 DMPSDLEKLH
+2184 DMSSELDNLH

-2253 ALVKANQEAADAK
+2253 ALEKADQDAADAK

-2304 NGVSDDVDAQREK
+2304 NGVSD
-2317 AQSAVD
+2317 
-2323 VAKNADQAAQDKLK
+2323 
-2337 EANVDG
+2337 
-2343 LITPDEHDALEK
+2343 
-2355 ANQDAADAKRNAQ
+2355 
-2368 EKVDALPSDQRGD
+2368 
-2381 MPSELDK
+2381 
-2388 LNGINVPDVNDS
+2388 
-2400 DANGVSDE
+2400 E

-2427 QAAQNKLKEANADG
+2427 QAAQNKLKETNADG

-2467 KVDALPSDQRGNMP
+2467 KVDALPSDQRGDMP
-2481 SELDNLH
+2481 SDLENLH
-2488 GINVPDVNDSDS
+2488 GIDVPDVNDSDA
-2500 NGVSDDI
+2500 NGVNDDI

-2516 AVDAAKSADQ
+2516 AVDVAKNAAQAAQDKLKEANADGLITPDEHEALEKANQDAADAKQNAKTKVDGLPSDQRGDMPSELDKLHGIDIPDVNDSDANGVSDDVDKQREETQSAVDAAKNADQ
-2526 AAQDKL
+2526 VAQDKL

-2552 NQDAVNAKQNAQAKV
+2552 NQDAADAKKNAQEKL
-2567 DALPSEQ
+2567 DALPSDQ
-2574 RGDMPQEIDKL
+2574 RGNMLTELDKL
-2585 HGIDVPDVNDSDANG
+2585 HGIDVPDVNDSNSNG
-2600 VADDVDQQRE
+2600 VSDDVDAQRE
-2610 GAQAAVD
+2610 EAQAAVD

-2674 EMPSELD
+2674 DMPSDIEKLN
-2681 ELHGINIPDV
+2681 GIDIPNV

-2709 AQAAVN
+2709 AQ
-2715 AAKSADQAAQDK
+2715 S
-2727 LKEANADGLITPDEH
+2727 
-2742 EALEK
+2742 
-2747 ANQDAVD
+2747 
-2754 AKQNAQ
+2754 
-2760 AKVDALPSD
+2760 
-2769 QRGEMP
+2769 
-2775 SELEK
+2775 
-2780 LNGIDIPDVN
+2780 
-2790 DSDANGVSDEVDAQ
+2790 
-2804 REEAQA
+2804 
-2810 AVDAAKNADQAAQDK
+2810 
-2825 LKEANADGLIT
+2825 
-2836 PDEHDA
+2836 
-2842 LEKAN
+2842 
-2847 QDAADAKQNAQAK
+2847 
-2860 VDALPSDQ
+2860 
-2868 KGDMPNEL
+2868 
-2876 DKLNGIDVP
+2876 
-2885 DVNDSDSNGVSDD
+2885 
-2898 VDNQREEAQAAVDA
+2898 
-2912 AKNADQAAQDKL
+2912 
-2924 KEANADGLITP
+2924 
-2935 DEHEALEKA
+2935 
-2944 NQNAVDA
+2944 
-2951 KQNAQEKV
+2951 
-2959 DALPS
+2959 
-2964 DQRGDMSSD
+2964 
-2973 LEKLHGI
+2973 
-2980 DIPDVNDADSN
+2980 
-2991 GVSDDVDQ
+2991 
-2999 QREAAQAAVDAAKSA
+2999 AVDAAKSA

-3035 HEALEQANQKAADA
+3035 HDALEKVNQEAADA
-3049 KQNAQAK
+3049 KQNAQDK

-3063 QRGDM
+3063 QRGEMPNELD
-3068 QSDLEKLHGIDVP
+3068 KLNGIDIP
-3081 DVNDADS
+3081 DVNDSDS
-3088 NGVSDDVDNQ
+3088 NGVSDDVDAQ
-3098 RNEAQEAVDAAK
+3098 REEAQSAVDAGK
-3110 HADQAAQDKLKEANA
+3110 HADQVAQDKLKEANA
-3125 DGLITPGEHEALEKA
+3125 DGLITPDEHDALEKA
-3140 NQDAA
+3140 NKDAA
-3145 DAKQNAQEKVDALP
+3145 DAKKNAQEKVDALP

-3165 MPSELNQLHGINIPD
+3165 MPGELDNLHGINIPDVNDSDANGVSDDVDAQREEAQAAVNAAKSADQAAQNKLKEANADGLITPDEHDALVKANQEAAEAKQNAQEKVDGLPSEQRGDMPSELDKLHGIDIPD

-3185 SNGVSDDVDT
+3185 SNGVSDDVD
-3195 QREEAQAAVDAA
+3195 Q
-3207 KNADKAAQDKLKEA
+3207 
-3221 NADGL
+3221 
-3226 ITPYEHDALEK
+3226 
-3237 ANQDAADAKKNAQDK
+3237 
-3252 VDALPSDQRG
+3252 
-3262 DMSSDLEK
+3262 
-3270 LHGIDI
+3270 
-3276 PDVNDSDANGVSDDV
+3276 
-3291 DRQREEAQA
+3291 QREEAQA

-3313 DKLKEVN
+3313 DKLKEAN

-3377 NDSDSNGVSDDVDN
+3377 NDSDANGVSDDVD
-3391 KREEAQ
+3391 KQREEAQ

-3426 EHDALEKANQDAAD
+3426 EHKALEKANQDAAD

-3458 KMPSELDNLHGI
+3458 DMPEELDKLHGI
-3470 NVPEVNDS
+3470 DVPDVNDS
-3478 DSNGVSDDV
+3478 DANGVSDDV
-3487 DNQRNEAQAVVDAA
+3487 DNQRNEAQAAVNAAKNADQAAQDKLKEANADGLITPDEHDALEKANQDAMEAKQNAQEKVDALPSDQRGDMPSDLGKLHGIDVPDVNDSDSNGVSDDVDQQREEAQAAVDAA

-3518 GLITPDEHDALEKA
+3518 GLITPDEHDALDKA
-3532 NQAAAEAKQNAQAKV
+3532 NQAAADAKQNAQAKV

-3559 SELDKLHGIDVPEVN
+3559 SELDKLHGIDIPDVN

-3591 AQQAIDAAKRTDQ
+3591 AQQAIDAAKRANQ

-3628 KANQDAANAKQV
+3628 KANQEAANAKQV

-3661 ALHGIEV
+3661 ALHGIEI

-3675 PEQPEPE
+3675 PKQPEPE

-3695 SQDHSGDVHHSTHQ
+3695 QPSQDHSGDVPHSTHQ

-3780 KQQAQAQ
+3780 KQEAQAQ
-3787 INQLPAQE
+3787 IDQLPAQE

>member
-1 MKDKRRFDFIP
+1 
-12 NRLNK
+12 
-17 YSIRKFSVGIASIL
+17 
-31 VGATLFFGLN
+31 
-41 NEAKADEVN
+41 
-50 VTSEH
+50 
-55 GNKNG
+55 
-60 ENASSTSED
+60 
-69 ETDHAQTQETTQSD
+69 
-83 APTPEASQETQ
+83 
-94 DHTTSR
+94 
-100 DDNAGSTAS
+100 
-109 TEQTQSADSQ
+109 
-119 AISDKS
+119 
-125 DLESEGAQNE
+125 
-135 ASKSSAEDKTSE
+135 
-147 GQQDNSAHSQE
+147 
-158 DNNAAHEDATQ
+158 
-169 QSENDSASETSQQD
+169 
-183 EDDDNA
+183 
-189 AKDADDKSQA
+189 
-199 DKGSTDGDKDK
+199 
-210 AHEDKTSSNDA
+210 
-221 EDQAQ
+221 
-226 DSKSSTSKGEH
+226 
-237 AESDN
+237 
-242 KDTDASKSN
+242 
-251 ETAKSDKTTEHTK
+251 
-264 DQVTSDEQDKD
+264 
-275 TASSNHSTETDKSVA
+275 
-290 KDVLNQKSDK
+290 
-300 ASNSSK
+300 
-306 TASEAREEEAKVSA
+306 
-320 ASDELDTLAE
+320 
-330 DAETPEELY
+330 
-339 EKIKDLSSDMDKSK
+339 MDKSK

>member
-1 MKDKRRFDFIP
+1 MEVSYQMKDKRRFDFIP

-55 GNKNG
+55 GNNNG

-69 ETDHAQTQETTQSD
+69 ETDHAQTQETAQSD

-94 DHTTSR
+94 DQTTSR
-100 DDNAGSTAS
+100 DDNAGSKTS
-109 TEQTQSADSQ
+109 TEQAQSADSQ
-119 AISDKS
+119 ATSDKS

-135 ASKSSAEDKTSE
+135 ASDSSAEDQTSE
-147 GQQDNSAHSQE
+147 GQQENSAQSEDQ
-158 DNNAAHEDATQ
+158 DNNAAHEDAAQ
-169 QSENDSASETSQQD
+169 QSENDNASETSQQD

-189 AKDADDKSQA
+189 AKDVDDKSQA
-199 DKGSTDGDKDK
+199 DKGSTEGDKNK
-210 AHEDKTSSNDA
+210 AQDDKTSSNDT

-226 DSKSSTSKGEH
+226 DNESSKSKQEH

-251 ETAKSDKTTEHTK
+251 ETAKSDKTTEHAK
-264 DQVTSDEQDKD
+264 DQATSDEQGKD
-275 TASSNHSTETDKSVA
+275 TASSNHSTETDKSVG

-306 TASEAREEEAKVSA
+306 TASDAREEEAKVSA
-320 ASDELDTLAE
+320 VSDELDMLAE

-339 EKIKDLSSDMDKSK
+339 EKIKNLSSDMDKSK

-424 IIDKDGKV
+424 VIDKDGKV
-432 SKKQLATRNNDDI
+432 SKKQLATRNNDDV

-481 HVTMNPSENGDRNN
+481 HVRMNPSENGDRNN

-723 LEENA
+723 LEENS

-760 KQKYFDTIQNLTLTL
+760 KQKYYDTIQNLTLTL
-775 THGLTLSDVENNT
+775 THGLSLSDVENNT

-856 RADQDAK
+856 RADQEAK
-863 DQLQDENSDQL
+863 DQLQDANSDQL

-939 DAQREEAEHAVEAA
+939 DAQREEAAHAVEAA

-989 DAKQNAQDKVD
+989 EAKKNAQDKVD

-1021 VPDVNDSDSNGI
+1021 VPEVNDSDSNGI
-1033 SDDIDQQREEAKAAV
+1033 SDDIDQQREEAQAAV

-1054 DQAAQDKFKEANAD
+1054 DQA
-1068 GLITPDEHDALEKA
+1068 
-1082 NKDAAD
+1082 
-1088 AKQNAQ
+1088 
-1094 EKVDALPSDQR
+1094 V
-1105 GNMPSELEKLNGI
+1105 
-1118 DVPDVNDSDA
+1118 
-1128 NGVSDEVDQQREEA
+1128 
-1142 QAAVNAAKNADQA
+1142 
-1155 AQDKLKEANADG
+1155 
-1167 LITPD
+1167 
-1172 EHDALEK
+1172 
-1179 ANQAAADAK
+1179 
-1188 QSAQAKVDAL
+1188 
-1198 PSDQRGDMPSDL
+1198 
-1210 EKLHGIDVPDVNDSD
+1210 
-1225 ANGVSD
+1225 
-1231 DVDRQREEAQSAVNA
+1231 
-1246 AKSADQAVQDK
+1246 
-1257 LKAANADGLI
+1257 
-1267 TPDEHDALEKANQ
+1267 
-1280 DAADAKRNAQD
+1280 
-1291 KVDALPSDQRGD
+1291 
-1303 MPGELDK
+1303 
-1310 LNGID
+1310 
-1315 MPDVNDSDANGV
+1315 
-1327 SDDVDRQREEAQS
+1327 
-1340 AVDAAKNADQAAQ
+1340 
-1353 DKLKEANADGL
+1353 
-1364 ITPDEHDALEKA
+1364 
-1376 NQAAADAKQNAQEK
+1376 
-1390 VDALPS
+1390 
-1396 DQRGEIPSDLEELHG
+1396 
-1411 IDIPDVND
+1411 
-1419 SDANGVSDDVDQQRE
+1419 
-1434 EAQAA
+1434 
-1439 VDAAKSADQAAQDK
+1439 
-1453 LKEANADGLITP
+1453 
-1465 DEHEALEQANQKAA
+1465 
-1479 DAKQNAQDKVDALP
+1479 
-1493 SDQRGEMPSDLEKL
+1493 
-1507 HGIDVPDVNDS
+1507 
-1518 DANGVSDEVDKQRE
+1518 
-1532 EAQSAVNAAESADQ
+1532 
-1546 SAQDK
+1546 
-1551 LKEANADGLI
+1551 
-1561 TPDEHEALEK
+1561 
-1571 ANQDAAEAKKNAQEK
+1571 
-1586 VDALPSDQRGNMPD
+1586 
-1600 ELAKLHGIDVPDVN
+1600 
-1614 DSDANGVSD
+1614 
-1623 DVDQQREEA
+1623 
-1632 QAAVD
+1632 
-1637 AAKSA
+1637 
-1642 DQAAQDKLKE
+1642 QDKLKE

-1678 KNAQE
+1678 
-1683 KVDALPS
+1683 
-1690 DQRGDMPSEL
+1690 
-1700 DQLHGI
+1700 
-1706 DIPDV
+1706 
-1711 NDSDSNGVSDDV
+1711 
-1723 DAQREEAQAAVDA
+1723 
-1736 AKNADQA
+1736 
-1743 AQDKLKEANA
+1743 
-1753 DGLITPDEHDALEK
+1753 
-1767 ANQDAAEAKQN
+1767 
-1778 AQDKVDALPS
+1778 
-1788 DQRGNMLSDL
+1788 
-1798 EKLHGIDVPDV
+1798 
-1809 NDSDSNGVS
+1809 
-1818 DDVDTQ
+1818 
-1824 REEAQAAVDAAKSA
+1824 
-1838 DQAAQDKLKEA
+1838 
-1849 NADGLITPDEHD
+1849 
-1861 ALEKANQ
+1861 
-1868 AAADA
+1868 
-1873 KQNAQDKVDALPSDQ
+1873 
-1888 RGEMPSELEKLN
+1888 
-1900 GIDVPDVNDS
+1900 
-1910 DANGVSD
+1910 
-1917 DVDSQ
+1917 
-1922 REEAQAAVDAAK
+1922 
-1934 SADQAAQDK
+1934 
-1943 LKEANADGLI
+1943 
-1953 TPDEHKALEKAN
+1953 
-1965 QDAEDAKQNAQEKV
+1965 QNAQEKV

-1988 EMPNELDKLHGID
+1988 NMSDELDKLHGID
-2001 IPDVNDSDSNG
+2001 IPDVNDSDANG
-2012 VSDDVDAQREEAQA
+2012 VSDDVDKQREEAQA
-2026 AVDAAKSADQAAQD
+2026 AVEAAKNADQAAQD

-2074 DKVDALPSDQQ
+2074 
-2085 GNMPEELDKL
+2085 
-2095 HGIDVPDVN
+2095 
-2104 DSDANGVSDDVDQQ
+2104 
-2118 REEAQAAVDAAK
+2118 
-2130 SADQAAQDKL
+2130 
-2140 KEANADGL
+2140 
-2148 ITPDEHE
+2148 
-2155 ALEKANQNSADA
+2155 
-2167 KQNAQEKVD
+2167 
-2176 ALPSDQRG
+2176 
-2184 DMPSDLEKLH
+2184 
-2194 GIDIPD
+2194 
-2200 VNDSD
+2200 
-2205 ANGVSD
+2205 
-2211 EIDKQRE
+2211 
-2218 EAQNAVNAAK
+2218 
-2228 NADQAAQDKLK
+2228 
-2239 EANADG
+2239 
-2245 LITPDEHE
+2245 
-2253 ALVKANQEAADAK
+2253 
-2266 QNAQDKVDALPSDQR
+2266 
-2281 GDMPSDLEKLHGID
+2281 
-2295 IPDVNDSDA
+2295 
-2304 NGVSDDVDAQREK
+2304 
-2317 AQSAVD
+2317 
-2323 VAKNADQAAQDKLK
+2323 
-2337 EANVDG
+2337 
-2343 LITPDEHDALEK
+2343 
-2355 ANQDAADAKRNAQ
+2355 

-2388 LNGINVPDVNDS
+2388 LNGINV
-2400 DANGVSDE
+2400 
-2408 VDQQREEAQAAVDA
+2408 
-2422 AKNAD
+2422 
-2427 QAAQNKLKEANADG
+2427 
-2441 LITPDEHDALEKAN
+2441 
-2455 QAAADAKRNAQD
+2455 
-2467 KVDALPSDQRGNMP
+2467 
-2481 SELDNLH
+2481 
-2488 GINVPDVNDSDS
+2488 
-2500 NGVSDDI
+2500 
-2507 DKQREEAQA
+2507 
-2516 AVDAAKSADQ
+2516 
-2526 AAQDKL
+2526 
-2532 KEANAD
+2532 
-2538 GLITPDEHDALEKA
+2538 
-2552 NQDAVNAKQNAQAKV
+2552 
-2567 DALPSEQ
+2567 
-2574 RGDMPQEIDKL
+2574 
-2585 HGIDVPDVNDSDANG
+2585 
-2600 VADDVDQQRE
+2600 
-2610 GAQAAVD
+2610 
-2617 AAKSADQA
+2617 
-2625 AQDKLKEANADG
+2625 
-2637 LITPDEHDA
+2637 
-2646 LEKANK
+2646 
-2652 DAADAKQNAQE
+2652 
-2663 KVDALPSDQRG
+2663 
-2674 EMPSELD
+2674 
-2681 ELHGINIPDV
+2681 
-2691 NDSDSNGV
+2691 
-2699 SDDVDKQREE
+2699 
-2709 AQAAVN
+2709 
-2715 AAKSADQAAQDK
+2715 
-2727 LKEANADGLITPDEH
+2727 
-2742 EALEK
+2742 
-2747 ANQDAVD
+2747 
-2754 AKQNAQ
+2754 
-2760 AKVDALPSD
+2760 
-2769 QRGEMP
+2769 
-2775 SELEK
+2775 
-2780 LNGIDIPDVN
+2780 PDVN

-2847 QDAADAKQNAQAK
+2847 QEAADAKQNALEK
-2860 VDALPSDQ
+2860 VDALPYDQ
-2868 KGDMPNEL
+2868 RGDMPSDLE
-2876 DKLNGIDVP
+2876 KLHGIDIP

-2898 VDNQREEAQAAVDA
+2898 VDKQREEAQSALNAAKKADQAAQDKLKEANADGLITPDEHNALEKANQDAADAKQNAQDKVDALPSDQRRDMPEELDNLHGIDIPDVNDSDANGVSDDVDRQREEAQEAVNAAKSADQAAQDKLKEANADGLITPDEHKALEKANQDAENAKQNAQNKVDALPYDQRGEMPSDLEKLHGIDIPDVNDSDANGVSDDVDKQREEAQAAVNAAKSADQAAQDKLKEANADGLITPDEHEALEKANQDAADAKQNAQEKVDALPSDQRGEMPSELEKLNGIDIPDVNDSDANGVSDDVDRQREEAKSAVNA

-2944 NQNAVDA
+2944 NQ
-2951 KQNAQEKV
+2951 
-2959 DALPS
+2959 
-2964 DQRGDMSSD
+2964 
-2973 LEKLHGI
+2973 
-2980 DIPDVNDADSN
+2980 
-2991 GVSDDVDQ
+2991 
-2999 QREAAQAAVDAAKSA
+2999 
-3014 DQEAQDKLK
+3014 
-3023 EANADGLITPDE
+3023 
-3035 HEALEQANQKAADA
+3035 
-3049 KQNAQAK
+3049 
-3056 VDALPSD
+3056 
-3063 QRGDM
+3063 
-3068 QSDLEKLHGIDVP
+3068 
-3081 DVNDADS
+3081 
-3088 NGVSDDVDNQ
+3088 
-3098 RNEAQEAVDAAK
+3098 
-3110 HADQAAQDKLKEANA
+3110 
-3125 DGLITPGEHEALEKA
+3125 
-3140 NQDAA
+3140 
-3145 DAKQNAQEKVDALP
+3145 
-3159 SDQRGD
+3159 
-3165 MPSELNQLHGINIPD
+3165 
-3180 VNDSD
+3180 
-3185 SNGVSDDVDT
+3185 
-3195 QREEAQAAVDAA
+3195 
-3207 KNADKAAQDKLKEA
+3207 
-3221 NADGL
+3221 
-3226 ITPYEHDALEK
+3226 
-3237 ANQDAADAKKNAQDK
+3237 DAADAKKNAQDK

-3262 DMSSDLEK
+3262 DMPNELDNLHGINVPDVNDSDSNGVNDEVDAQREEAQKAVDAAKNADQAAQDKLKEANVDGLITPDEHDVLEK
-3270 LHGIDI
+3270 ANQKAAEAKKSAQEKVDALPSDQRGDMPSELDQLHGIDI

-3300 AVDAAKNA
+3300 VVNAAKN
-3308 DQAAQ
+3308 
-3313 DKLKEVN
+3313 
-3320 ADGLITPDEHDALE
+3320 
-3334 KANQEAAD
+3334 
-3342 AKQNAQNKVDA
+3342 
-3353 LPSDQRGNMSEE
+3353 
-3365 LDKLHGIDVPDV
+3365 
-3377 NDSDSNGVSDDVDN
+3377 
-3391 KREEAQ
+3391 
-3397 AAVDAA
+3397 
-3403 KSADQAAQDKL
+3403 ADQAAQDKL

-3458 KMPSELDNLHGI
+3458 DMPTELDKLHGIDVPEVNDSDANGVSDDVDAQREEAEHAVEAAKSADQAAQDKLKEANADGLITPDEHEALEKANQDAADAKQNAQDKVDALPTDQRGEMPSELDKLHGIDVPDVNDSDANGVSDDVDTQREEAQAAVDAAKSADQAAQDKLKEANADGLITPDEHEALEKANQDAADAKQNAKTKVDGLPSDQRGDMPAELDKLHGINVPDVNDSDSNGVSDDVDKQREEAQAAVNAAKSADQAAQDKLKEANADGLITPDEHEALEKANKDAADAKQNAQDKVGALPSGQRGDMPEELDNLHGI
-3470 NVPEVNDS
+3470 DIPDVNDSDSNGVSDDVDRQREEAQAAVDAAKSADQAAQDKLKEANADGLITPDEHEALEKANKDAADTKQNAQDKVNALPSDQRGDMPSELEALHGIDIPDVNDSDSNGVSDDVDKQREEAQAAVDAAKNADQAAQDKLKEANADGLITPDEHKALEKANQDAADAKQNAQDKVDALPSDQRGDMPTELDKLHGIDVPEVNDSDANGVSDDVDAQREEAQEAVNAAKSADQAAQDKLKEANADGLITPDEHEALEKANQDAADAKQNAQEKVDALPSDQHGDMPSDVENLHGIDVPDVNDSDANGVSDDMDKQREEAQAAVDAAKSADQAAQDKLKEANADGLITPDEHDALEKANQAAADAKQNAQEKVDLLPSDQRGDMPNELDQLHGIDVPDVNDSDANGVSDDVDKQREEAQAAVDAAKNADQAAQDKLKEANADGLITPDEHEELEKANQDAADAKQSAQEKVDVLPSDQRGDMPSDLEKLNGIDIPDVNDSDANGVSDEIDQQREEAQEAVNAAKSADQTAQDKLKEANADGLITPDEHDALEQANQDAADAKKNAQDKVDALPSDQRGNMPEELDKLHGIDVPDVNDSDSNGVSDDVDKQREEAQAAVDAAKNADQAAQDKLKEANADGLITPDEHDALEKVNQEAADTKQNAQNKVDALPSDQRGNMSEELDKLHGIDVPDVNDSDSNGVSDDVDNQREEAQAAVNAAKSADQAAQDKLKEANADGLITPDEHKALEKANQDAADAKQNAQEKVDALPSDQRGDMPEELDKLHGIDVPDVNDSDSNGVSDDVDTQREEAQAAVNAAKNADQAAQDKLKEANADGLITPDEHDALEKVNQEAADAKQNAQEKVDALPSDQRGEMPSELDKLHGINVPDVNDS

-3487 DNQRNEAQAVVDAA
+3487 DNQRNEAQAAVDAA
-3501 KHADQVA
+3501 KSADQA
-3508 QDKLKEAQAD
+3508 AKDKLKEANAD

-3532 NQAAAEAKQNAQAKV
+3532 NQAAADAKQNAQAKV

-3559 SELDKLHGIDVPEVN
+3559 SELDKLHGIDIPDVNDSDSNGVSDDVDTQREEAQAAVDAAKHADQAAQDKLKEANADGLITPDEHEALEKANQDAADAKKNAQEKVDALPSDQRGDMPSELDKLHGIDIPDVN
-3574 DSDANGVADSID
+3574 DSDANGVADSVD
-3586 EQRNE
+3586 EQRDE
-3591 AQQAIDAAKRTDQ
+3591 AQQAIDAAKRADQ

-3616 GIITPAEHDELE
+3616 GIITPVEHDALE

-3675 PEQPEPE
+3675 PKQ
-3682 EPEPNNPDQPSQP
+3682 PEPNNPDQPSQPQP

-3709 EQPATHTN
+3709 DQPATHTN

-3724 TSHTRPTV
+3724 TSQTRPTV
-3732 DQAQHA
+3732 D
-3738 VDQAQ
+3738 
-3743 QADHNAKEKL
+3743 
-3753 QQAMADQ
+3753 
-3760 VITTDEQHDL
+3760 
-3770 AQAQQSVIAA
+3770 QAQQSVIAA

-3787 INQLPAQE
+3787 IDQLPAQE

-3828 TTSQDEDALPDTGE
+3828 RTSQDEDALPDTGE

-3855 ALIGSLFLFRKRR
+3855 ALIGSLFLFRRR
-3868 KHKDEQ
+3868 RRDKDEQ

>member
-1 MKDKRRFDFIP
+1 
-12 NRLNK
+12 
-17 YSIRKFSVGIASIL
+17 
-31 VGATLFFGLN
+31 
-41 NEAKADEVN
+41 
-50 VTSEH
+50 
-55 GNKNG
+55 
-60 ENASSTSED
+60 
-69 ETDHAQTQETTQSD
+69 
-83 APTPEASQETQ
+83 
-94 DHTTSR
+94 
-100 DDNAGSTAS
+100 
-109 TEQTQSADSQ
+109 
-119 AISDKS
+119 
-125 DLESEGAQNE
+125 
-135 ASKSSAEDKTSE
+135 
-147 GQQDNSAHSQE
+147 
-158 DNNAAHEDATQ
+158 
-169 QSENDSASETSQQD
+169 
-183 EDDDNA
+183 
-189 AKDADDKSQA
+189 
-199 DKGSTDGDKDK
+199 
-210 AHEDKTSSNDA
+210 
-221 EDQAQ
+221 
-226 DSKSSTSKGEH
+226 
-237 AESDN
+237 
-242 KDTDASKSN
+242 
-251 ETAKSDKTTEHTK
+251 
-264 DQVTSDEQDKD
+264 
-275 TASSNHSTETDKSVA
+275 
-290 KDVLNQKSDK
+290 
-300 ASNSSK
+300 
-306 TASEAREEEAKVSA
+306 
-320 ASDELDTLAE
+320 
-330 DAETPEELY
+330 
-339 EKIKDLSSDMDKSK
+339 MDKSK

-424 IIDKDGKV
+424 VIDKDGKV
-432 SKKQLATRNNDDI
+432 SKKQLATKNNDDI
-445 RAYKGNYIRLNNDNP
+445 RAYKGNYIRINNDNP

-604 KEATSLLELDGD
+604 KETTSLLELDGD

-701 KKATLPSNLSIG
+701 KKATLPGNLSIG

-723 LEENA
+723 LEENS

-760 KQKYFDTIQNLTLTL
+760 KQKYYDTIQNLTLTL

-863 DQLQDENSDQL
+863 DQLQDANSDQL

-1033 SDDIDQQREEAKAAV
+1033 SDDIDQQREEAKSAV
-1048 DAAKNA
+1048 DAAKSA
-1054 DQAAQDKFKEANAD
+1054 DQAAQDKLKEANAD

-1082 NKDAAD
+1082 NHDAAD
-1088 AKQNAQ
+1088 AKKNAQ

-1105 GNMPSELEKLNGI
+1105 GDMPSELEKLNGI
-1118 DVPDVNDSDA
+1118 DIPDVNDSDA
-1128 NGVSDEVDQQREEA
+1128 NGISDEVDAQREEA

-1172 EHDALEK
+1172 EHK
-1179 ANQAAADAK
+1179 
-1188 QSAQAKVDAL
+1188 
-1198 PSDQRGDMPSDL
+1198 
-1210 EKLHGIDVPDVNDSD
+1210 
-1225 ANGVSD
+1225 
-1231 DVDRQREEAQSAVNA
+1231 
-1246 AKSADQAVQDK
+1246 
-1257 LKAANADGLI
+1257 
-1267 TPDEHDALEKANQ
+1267 ALEKANQ
-1280 DAADAKRNAQD
+1280 D
-1291 KVDALPSDQRGD
+1291 
-1303 MPGELDK
+1303 
-1310 LNGID
+1310 
-1315 MPDVNDSDANGV
+1315 
-1327 SDDVDRQREEAQS
+1327 
-1340 AVDAAKNADQAAQ
+1340 
-1353 DKLKEANADGL
+1353 
-1364 ITPDEHDALEKA
+1364 
-1376 NQAAADAKQNAQEK
+1376 
-1390 VDALPS
+1390 
-1396 DQRGEIPSDLEELHG
+1396 
-1411 IDIPDVND
+1411 
-1419 SDANGVSDDVDQQRE
+1419 
-1434 EAQAA
+1434 
-1439 VDAAKSADQAAQDK
+1439 
-1453 LKEANADGLITP
+1453 
-1465 DEHEALEQANQKAA
+1465 AA

-1493 SDQRGEMPSDLEKL
+1493 SDQRGDMPSDLE
-1507 HGIDVPDVNDS
+1507 
-1518 DANGVSDEVDKQRE
+1518 
-1532 EAQSAVNAAESADQ
+1532 
-1546 SAQDK
+1546 
-1551 LKEANADGLI
+1551 
-1561 TPDEHEALEK
+1561 
-1571 ANQDAAEAKKNAQEK
+1571 
-1586 VDALPSDQRGNMPD
+1586 
-1600 ELAKLHGIDVPDVN
+1600 
-1614 DSDANGVSD
+1614 
-1623 DVDQQREEA
+1623 
-1632 QAAVD
+1632 
-1637 AAKSA
+1637 
-1642 DQAAQDKLKE
+1642 
-1652 ANADGLIT
+1652 
-1660 PDEHDALE
+1660 
-1668 KANQDAADAK
+1668 
-1678 KNAQE
+1678 
-1683 KVDALPS
+1683 
-1690 DQRGDMPSEL
+1690 
-1700 DQLHGI
+1700 
-1706 DIPDV
+1706 
-1711 NDSDSNGVSDDV
+1711 
-1723 DAQREEAQAAVDA
+1723 
-1736 AKNADQA
+1736 
-1743 AQDKLKEANA
+1743 
-1753 DGLITPDEHDALEK
+1753 
-1767 ANQDAAEAKQN
+1767 
-1778 AQDKVDALPS
+1778 
-1788 DQRGNMLSDL
+1788 
-1798 EKLHGIDVPDV
+1798 
-1809 NDSDSNGVS
+1809 
-1818 DDVDTQ
+1818 
-1824 REEAQAAVDAAKSA
+1824 
-1838 DQAAQDKLKEA
+1838 
-1849 NADGLITPDEHD
+1849 
-1861 ALEKANQ
+1861 
-1868 AAADA
+1868 
-1873 KQNAQDKVDALPSDQ
+1873 
-1888 RGEMPSELEKLN
+1888 
-1900 GIDVPDVNDS
+1900 
-1910 DANGVSD
+1910 
-1917 DVDSQ
+1917 
-1922 REEAQAAVDAAK
+1922 
-1934 SADQAAQDK
+1934 
-1943 LKEANADGLI
+1943 
-1953 TPDEHKALEKAN
+1953 
-1965 QDAEDAKQNAQEKV
+1965 
-1979 DALPSDQRG
+1979 
-1988 EMPNELDKLHGID
+1988 KLHGID

-2062 NQDAADAKQNAQ
+2062 NQDAAEAKQSAQAKVDALPSDQRGNMPEELEKLNGIDIPDVNDSDANGVSDEVDAQREEAQSAVNAAKNADQAAQDKLKEANADGLITPDEHEALEKANQDAAEAKQSAQEKVDALPSDQRGDMPSDLEKLHGIDVPDVNDSDANGVSDDVDRQREEAQNAVNAAKNADQAAQDKLKEANADGLITPDEHEALEKANQDAADAKQNAQ
-2074 DKVDALPSDQQ
+2074 DKVDTLPSDQR
-2085 GNMPEELDKL
+2085 GDMPSDLEKLHGIDVPDVNDSDANGVSDDVDRQREEAQSAVNAAKSADQAAQDKLKEANADGLITPDEHDALEKANQDAVDAKRNAQDKVDALPSNQRGDMPTELDKL

-2148 ITPDEHE
+2148 ITPDEHDALEKANQDATEAKQNAQNKVDALPSDQRGDMPSDLEALHGIDIPDVNDSDANGVSDDVDRQREEAQEAVNAAKKADQAAQDKLKEANADGLITPDEHE
-2155 ALEKANQNSADA
+2155 ALEKANQDVADAKQNAQEKVDALPSDQRGDMPSELDHLHGIDVPDVNDSDANGVSDEVDKQREEAQAAVDAAKKADQAAQDKLKEANADGLITPDEHKALEKANQDASDAKQNAQNKVDALPSDQRGDMPSDLEKLHGIDIPDVNDSDSNGVSDDVDRQREEAQAAVDAAKNADQAAQDKLKEANADGLITPDEHDALEKANQDAVDAKQSAQAKVDALPSDQRGDMPSDLEKLHGIDVPDVNDSDANGVSDDVDAQREEAQAAVDAAKNANQAAQDKLKEANVDGLITPDEHEVLEKANQDAADAKQNAQEKVDALPSNQRGNMPDDLDKLHGIDVPEVNDSDSNGVSDEVDAQREETQAAVDAAKNANQAAQDKLKEANADGLITPDEHDALEKANNDAADAKKNAQDKVDALPSDQRGNMPSDLEKLHGIEVPNVNDSDSNGVSDDVDNQREEAQSAVDAAKSADQAAQDKLNEANADGLITPDEHEALEKANKDAADA

-2211 EIDKQRE
+2211 E
-2218 EAQNAVNAAK
+2218 
-2228 NADQAAQDKLK
+2228 
-2239 EANADG
+2239 
-2245 LITPDEHE
+2245 
-2253 ALVKANQEAADAK
+2253 
-2266 QNAQDKVDALPSDQR
+2266 VDA
-2281 GDMPSDLEKLHGID
+2281 
-2295 IPDVNDSDA
+2295 
-2304 NGVSDDVDAQREK
+2304 
-2317 AQSAVD
+2317 
-2323 VAKNADQAAQDKLK
+2323 
-2337 EANVDG
+2337 
-2343 LITPDEHDALEK
+2343 
-2355 ANQDAADAKRNAQ
+2355 
-2368 EKVDALPSDQRGD
+2368 
-2381 MPSELDK
+2381 
-2388 LNGINVPDVNDS
+2388 
-2400 DANGVSDE
+2400 
-2408 VDQQREEAQAAVDA
+2408 
-2422 AKNAD
+2422 
-2427 QAAQNKLKEANADG
+2427 
-2441 LITPDEHDALEKAN
+2441 
-2455 QAAADAKRNAQD
+2455 
-2467 KVDALPSDQRGNMP
+2467 
-2481 SELDNLH
+2481 
-2488 GINVPDVNDSDS
+2488 
-2500 NGVSDDI
+2500 
-2507 DKQREEAQA
+2507 
-2516 AVDAAKSADQ
+2516 
-2526 AAQDKL
+2526 
-2532 KEANAD
+2532 
-2538 GLITPDEHDALEKA
+2538 
-2552 NQDAVNAKQNAQAKV
+2552 
-2567 DALPSEQ
+2567 
-2574 RGDMPQEIDKL
+2574 
-2585 HGIDVPDVNDSDANG
+2585 
-2600 VADDVDQQRE
+2600 
-2610 GAQAAVD
+2610 
-2617 AAKSADQA
+2617 
-2625 AQDKLKEANADG
+2625 
-2637 LITPDEHDA
+2637 
-2646 LEKANK
+2646 
-2652 DAADAKQNAQE
+2652 
-2663 KVDALPSDQRG
+2663 
-2674 EMPSELD
+2674 
-2681 ELHGINIPDV
+2681 
-2691 NDSDSNGV
+2691 
-2699 SDDVDKQREE
+2699 QREE

-2747 ANQDAVD
+2747 ANQDAAD

-2760 AKVDALPSD
+2760 EKVDALPSD
-2769 QRGEMP
+2769 QRGDMPSDLENLHGIDVPDVNDSDANGVSDDVDKQREEAQAAVDAAKSANQAAQDKLKEANADGLITPDEHKALEKANQDAADAKQNAQEKVDALPSDQRGDMP
-2775 SELEK
+2775 SELDELHGIIIPDVNDSDSNGVSDDVDKQREEAQSAVNVAKNADQAAQDKLKEANVDGLITPDEHDALEKANQDAAEAKRNAQDKVDALPSDQRGDMPSDLEK
-2780 LNGIDIPDVN
+2780 LHGINIPDVN
-2790 DSDANGVSDEVDAQ
+2790 DSDANGVSDDVDSQ

-2810 AVDAAKNADQAAQDK
+2810 AVDAAKSADQAAQDKLKEANADGLITPDEHEALEKANQDAADAKQNAQEKVDALPSDQRGDMPSELDKLNGINVPDVNDSDANGVSDDVDAQREEAQEAVNAAKSADQAAQDKLKEANADGLITPDEHEALEKANQDAADAKQNAQEKVDALPRDQRGEMPEELEKLNGIDVPDVNDSDSNGVSDDVDKQREEAQSSVEAAKHADQVAQDK

-2847 QDAADAKQNAQAK
+2847 QDAADAKKNAQEK

-2868 KGDMPNEL
+2868 RGNMPDEL
-2876 DKLNGIDVP
+2876 DKLHGIEVP
-2885 DVNDSDSNGVSDD
+2885 NVNDSDSNGVSDD
-2898 VDNQREEAQAAVDA
+2898 VDKQREEAQSSVEAAKHADQVAQDKLKEANADGLITPDEHDALEKANQDAAEAKRNAQEKVDLLPSDQRGNMPSELDNLHGINVPDVNDSDTNGVSDDVDAQREEAQAAVDAAKSADQAAQDKLKEANADGLITPDEHEALEKANQDAADAKQNAQEKVDALPSDQRDDMPSDLEKLHGIDVPDVNDSDANGVSDDVDKQREEAQAAVDA

-2935 DEHEALEKA
+2935 DEHEE
-2944 NQNAVDA
+2944 
-2951 KQNAQEKV
+2951 
-2959 DALPS
+2959 
-2964 DQRGDMSSD
+2964 
-2973 LEKLHGI
+2973 
-2980 DIPDVNDADSN
+2980 
-2991 GVSDDVDQ
+2991 
-2999 QREAAQAAVDAAKSA
+2999 
-3014 DQEAQDKLK
+3014 
-3023 EANADGLITPDE
+3023 
-3035 HEALEQANQKAADA
+3035 
-3049 KQNAQAK
+3049 
-3056 VDALPSD
+3056 
-3063 QRGDM
+3063 
-3068 QSDLEKLHGIDVP
+3068 
-3081 DVNDADS
+3081 
-3088 NGVSDDVDNQ
+3088 
-3098 RNEAQEAVDAAK
+3098 
-3110 HADQAAQDKLKEANA
+3110 
-3125 DGLITPGEHEALEKA
+3125 LEKA

-3145 DAKQNAQEKVDALP
+3145 DAKQSAQE
-3159 SDQRGD
+3159 
-3165 MPSELNQLHGINIPD
+3165 
-3180 VNDSD
+3180 
-3185 SNGVSDDVDT
+3185 
-3195 QREEAQAAVDAA
+3195 
-3207 KNADKAAQDKLKEA
+3207 
-3221 NADGL
+3221 
-3226 ITPYEHDALEK
+3226 
-3237 ANQDAADAKKNAQDK
+3237 
-3252 VDALPSDQRG
+3252 
-3262 DMSSDLEK
+3262 
-3270 LHGIDI
+3270 
-3276 PDVNDSDANGVSDDV
+3276 
-3291 DRQREEAQA
+3291 
-3300 AVDAAKNA
+3300 
-3308 DQAAQ
+3308 
-3313 DKLKEVN
+3313 
-3320 ADGLITPDEHDALE
+3320 
-3334 KANQEAAD
+3334 
-3342 AKQNAQNKVDA
+3342 KVDA

-3391 KREEAQ
+3391 QREEAQ
-3397 AAVDAA
+3397 AAVNAA

-3426 EHDALEKANQDAAD
+3426 EHDALEQANQDAAD
-3440 AKQNA
+3440 AKKNA
-3445 QEKVDALPSDQRG
+3445 QDKVDALPSDQRG
-3458 KMPSELDNLHGI
+3458 NMPEELDKLHGI
-3470 NVPEVNDS
+3470 DVPDVNDS
-3478 DSNGVSDDV
+3478 DSNGVSDDI
-3487 DNQRNEAQAVVDAA
+3487 DNQRNEAQAAVNAA
-3501 KHADQVA
+3501 KNADQAA
-3508 QDKLKEAQAD
+3508 QDKLKEANAD

-3532 NQAAAEAKQNAQAKV
+3532 NQEAAEAKQNAKTKV
-3547 DALPSDQ
+3547 DGLPSDQ

-3559 SELDKLHGIDVPEVN
+3559 SELDQLHGIDIPDVN

-3591 AQQAIDAAKRTDQ
+3591 AQQAIDAAKRADQ

-3628 KANQDAANAKQV
+3628 KANQDATNAKQV

-3668 PQVSEQE
+3668 PRVSE
-3675 PEQPEPE
+3675 PEPE

-3695 SQDHSGDVHHSTHQ
+3695 QPSQDHSGDVPHSTHQ

-3724 TSHTRPTV
+3724 TSQTRPTV

-3770 AQAQQSVIAA
+3770 AQAQQSVIAT
-3780 KQQAQAQ
+3780 KQEAQAQ
-3787 INQLPAQE
+3787 IDQLPAQE

>member
-2400 DANGVSDE
+2400 DSNGVSDE

-2617 AAKSADQA
+2617 AAKS
-2625 AQDKLKEANADG
+2625 
-2637 LITPDEHDA
+2637 
-2646 LEKANK
+2646 
-2652 DAADAKQNAQE
+2652 
-2663 KVDALPSDQRG
+2663 
-2674 EMPSELD
+2674 
-2681 ELHGINIPDV
+2681 
-2691 NDSDSNGV
+2691 
-2699 SDDVDKQREE
+2699 
-2709 AQAAVN
+2709 
-2715 AAKSADQAAQDK
+2715 
-2727 LKEANADGLITPDEH
+2727 
-2742 EALEK
+2742 
-2747 ANQDAVD
+2747 
-2754 AKQNAQ
+2754 
-2760 AKVDALPSD
+2760 
-2769 QRGEMP
+2769 
-2775 SELEK
+2775 
-2780 LNGIDIPDVN
+2780 
-2790 DSDANGVSDEVDAQ
+2790 
-2804 REEAQA
+2804 
-2810 AVDAAKNADQAAQDK
+2810 ADQAAQDK

>member
-55 GNKNG
+55 GNNNG

-69 ETDHAQTQETTQSD
+69 ETDHAQTQETAQSD

-94 DHTTSR
+94 DQTTSR
-100 DDNAGSTAS
+100 DDNAGSKTS
-109 TEQTQSADSQ
+109 TEQAQSADSQ
-119 AISDKS
+119 ATSDKS

-135 ASKSSAEDKTSE
+135 ASDSSAEDQTSE
-147 GQQDNSAHSQE
+147 GQQENSAQSEDQ
-158 DNNAAHEDATQ
+158 DNNAAHEDAAQ
-169 QSENDSASETSQQD
+169 QSENDNASETSQQD

-189 AKDADDKSQA
+189 AKDVDDKSQA
-199 DKGSTDGDKDK
+199 DKGSTEGDKNK
-210 AHEDKTSSNDA
+210 AQDDKTSSNDT

-226 DSKSSTSKGEH
+226 DNESSKSKQEH

-251 ETAKSDKTTEHTK
+251 ETAKSDKTTEHAK
-264 DQVTSDEQDKD
+264 DQATSDEQGKD
-275 TASSNHSTETDKSVA
+275 TASSNHSTETDKSVG

-306 TASEAREEEAKVSA
+306 TASDAREEEAKVSA
-320 ASDELDTLAE
+320 VSDELDMLAE

-339 EKIKDLSSDMDKSK
+339 EKIKNLSSDMDKSK

-424 IIDKDGKV
+424 VIDKDGKV
-432 SKKQLATRNNDDI
+432 SKKQLATRNNDDV

-481 HVTMNPSENGDRNN
+481 HVRMNPSENGDRNN

-723 LEENA
+723 LEENS

-760 KQKYFDTIQNLTLTL
+760 KQKYYDTIQNLTLTL
-775 THGLTLSDVENNT
+775 THGLSLSDVENNT

-856 RADQDAK
+856 RADQEAK
-863 DQLQDENSDQL
+863 DQLQDANSDQL

-939 DAQREEAEHAVEAA
+939 DAQREEAAHAVEAA

-989 DAKQNAQDKVD
+989 EAKKNAQDKVD

-1021 VPDVNDSDSNGI
+1021 VPEVNDSDSNGI
-1033 SDDIDQQREEAKAAV
+1033 SDDIDQ
-1048 DAAKNA
+1048 
-1054 DQAAQDKFKEANAD
+1054 
-1068 GLITPDEHDALEKA
+1068 
-1082 NKDAAD
+1082 
-1088 AKQNAQ
+1088 
-1094 EKVDALPSDQR
+1094 
-1105 GNMPSELEKLNGI
+1105 
-1118 DVPDVNDSDA
+1118 
-1128 NGVSDEVDQQREEA
+1128 
-1142 QAAVNAAKNADQA
+1142 
-1155 AQDKLKEANADG
+1155 
-1167 LITPD
+1167 
-1172 EHDALEK
+1172 
-1179 ANQAAADAK
+1179 
-1188 QSAQAKVDAL
+1188 
-1198 PSDQRGDMPSDL
+1198 
-1210 EKLHGIDVPDVNDSD
+1210 
-1225 ANGVSD
+1225 
-1231 DVDRQREEAQSAVNA
+1231 
-1246 AKSADQAVQDK
+1246 
-1257 LKAANADGLI
+1257 
-1267 TPDEHDALEKANQ
+1267 
-1280 DAADAKRNAQD
+1280 
-1291 KVDALPSDQRGD
+1291 
-1303 MPGELDK
+1303 
-1310 LNGID
+1310 
-1315 MPDVNDSDANGV
+1315 
-1327 SDDVDRQREEAQS
+1327 
-1340 AVDAAKNADQAAQ
+1340 
-1353 DKLKEANADGL
+1353 
-1364 ITPDEHDALEKA
+1364 
-1376 NQAAADAKQNAQEK
+1376 
-1390 VDALPS
+1390 
-1396 DQRGEIPSDLEELHG
+1396 
-1411 IDIPDVND
+1411 
-1419 SDANGVSDDVDQQRE
+1419 
-1434 EAQAA
+1434 
-1439 VDAAKSADQAAQDK
+1439 
-1453 LKEANADGLITP
+1453 
-1465 DEHEALEQANQKAA
+1465 
-1479 DAKQNAQDKVDALP
+1479 
-1493 SDQRGEMPSDLEKL
+1493 
-1507 HGIDVPDVNDS
+1507 
-1518 DANGVSDEVDKQRE
+1518 
-1532 EAQSAVNAAESADQ
+1532 
-1546 SAQDK
+1546 
-1551 LKEANADGLI
+1551 
-1561 TPDEHEALEK
+1561 
-1571 ANQDAAEAKKNAQEK
+1571 
-1586 VDALPSDQRGNMPD
+1586 
-1600 ELAKLHGIDVPDVN
+1600 
-1614 DSDANGVSD
+1614 
-1623 DVDQQREEA
+1623 
-1632 QAAVD
+1632 
-1637 AAKSA
+1637 
-1642 DQAAQDKLKE
+1642 
-1652 ANADGLIT
+1652 
-1660 PDEHDALE
+1660 
-1668 KANQDAADAK
+1668 
-1678 KNAQE
+1678 
-1683 KVDALPS
+1683 
-1690 DQRGDMPSEL
+1690 
-1700 DQLHGI
+1700 
-1706 DIPDV
+1706 
-1711 NDSDSNGVSDDV
+1711 
-1723 DAQREEAQAAVDA
+1723 QREEAQAAVDA

-1767 ANQDAAEAKQN
+1767 ANQDAA
-1778 AQDKVDALPS
+1778 
-1788 DQRGNMLSDL
+1788 
-1798 EKLHGIDVPDV
+1798 
-1809 NDSDSNGVS
+1809 
-1818 DDVDTQ
+1818 
-1824 REEAQAAVDAAKSA
+1824 
-1838 DQAAQDKLKEA
+1838 
-1849 NADGLITPDEHD
+1849 
-1861 ALEKANQ
+1861 
-1868 AAADA
+1868 
-1873 KQNAQDKVDALPSDQ
+1873 
-1888 RGEMPSELEKLN
+1888 
-1900 GIDVPDVNDS
+1900 
-1910 DANGVSD
+1910 
-1917 DVDSQ
+1917 
-1922 REEAQAAVDAAK
+1922 
-1934 SADQAAQDK
+1934 
-1943 LKEANADGLI
+1943 
-1953 TPDEHKALEKAN
+1953 
-1965 QDAEDAKQNAQEKV
+1965 DAKQNAQEKV

-1988 EMPNELDKLHGID
+1988 NMSDELDKLHGID
-2001 IPDVNDSDSNG
+2001 IPDVNDSDANG
-2012 VSDDVDAQREEAQA
+2012 VSDDVDKQREEAQA
-2026 AVDAAKSADQAAQD
+2026 AVEAAKNADQAAQD

-2074 DKVDALPSDQQ
+2074 
-2085 GNMPEELDKL
+2085 
-2095 HGIDVPDVN
+2095 
-2104 DSDANGVSDDVDQQ
+2104 
-2118 REEAQAAVDAAK
+2118 
-2130 SADQAAQDKL
+2130 
-2140 KEANADGL
+2140 
-2148 ITPDEHE
+2148 
-2155 ALEKANQNSADA
+2155 
-2167 KQNAQEKVD
+2167 
-2176 ALPSDQRG
+2176 
-2184 DMPSDLEKLH
+2184 
-2194 GIDIPD
+2194 
-2200 VNDSD
+2200 
-2205 ANGVSD
+2205 
-2211 EIDKQRE
+2211 
-2218 EAQNAVNAAK
+2218 
-2228 NADQAAQDKLK
+2228 
-2239 EANADG
+2239 
-2245 LITPDEHE
+2245 
-2253 ALVKANQEAADAK
+2253 
-2266 QNAQDKVDALPSDQR
+2266 
-2281 GDMPSDLEKLHGID
+2281 
-2295 IPDVNDSDA
+2295 
-2304 NGVSDDVDAQREK
+2304 
-2317 AQSAVD
+2317 
-2323 VAKNADQAAQDKLK
+2323 
-2337 EANVDG
+2337 
-2343 LITPDEHDALEK
+2343 
-2355 ANQDAADAKRNAQ
+2355 

-2388 LNGINVPDVNDS
+2388 LNGINV
-2400 DANGVSDE
+2400 
-2408 VDQQREEAQAAVDA
+2408 
-2422 AKNAD
+2422 
-2427 QAAQNKLKEANADG
+2427 
-2441 LITPDEHDALEKAN
+2441 
-2455 QAAADAKRNAQD
+2455 
-2467 KVDALPSDQRGNMP
+2467 
-2481 SELDNLH
+2481 
-2488 GINVPDVNDSDS
+2488 
-2500 NGVSDDI
+2500 
-2507 DKQREEAQA
+2507 
-2516 AVDAAKSADQ
+2516 
-2526 AAQDKL
+2526 
-2532 KEANAD
+2532 
-2538 GLITPDEHDALEKA
+2538 
-2552 NQDAVNAKQNAQAKV
+2552 
-2567 DALPSEQ
+2567 
-2574 RGDMPQEIDKL
+2574 
-2585 HGIDVPDVNDSDANG
+2585 
-2600 VADDVDQQRE
+2600 
-2610 GAQAAVD
+2610 
-2617 AAKSADQA
+2617 
-2625 AQDKLKEANADG
+2625 
-2637 LITPDEHDA
+2637 
-2646 LEKANK
+2646 
-2652 DAADAKQNAQE
+2652 
-2663 KVDALPSDQRG
+2663 
-2674 EMPSELD
+2674 
-2681 ELHGINIPDV
+2681 
-2691 NDSDSNGV
+2691 
-2699 SDDVDKQREE
+2699 
-2709 AQAAVN
+2709 
-2715 AAKSADQAAQDK
+2715 
-2727 LKEANADGLITPDEH
+2727 
-2742 EALEK
+2742 
-2747 ANQDAVD
+2747 
-2754 AKQNAQ
+2754 
-2760 AKVDALPSD
+2760 
-2769 QRGEMP
+2769 
-2775 SELEK
+2775 
-2780 LNGIDIPDVN
+2780 PDVN

-2847 QDAADAKQNAQAK
+2847 QEAADAKQNALEK
-2860 VDALPSDQ
+2860 VDALPYDQ
-2868 KGDMPNEL
+2868 RGDMPSDLE
-2876 DKLNGIDVP
+2876 KLHGIDIP

-2898 VDNQREEAQAAVDA
+2898 VDKQREEAQSALNAAKKADQAAQDKLKEANADGLITPDEHNALEKANQDAADAKQNAQDKVDALPSDQRRDMPEELDNLHGIDIPDVNDSDANGVSDDVDRQREEAQEAVNAAKSADQAAQDKLKEANADGLITPDEHKALEKANQDAENAKQNAQNKVDALPYDQRGEMPSDLEKLHGIDIPDVNDSDANGVSDDVDKQREEAQAAVNAAKSADQAAQDKLKEANADGLITPDEHEALEKANQDAADAKQNAQEKVDALPSDQRGEMPSDLEKLHGIDVPDVNDSDANGVSDDVDSQREEAQAAVNAAKSADQAAQDKLKEANADGLITPDEHDALEKANQHAENAKQNAQNKVDVLPTDQRGDMPDELNNLHGIDIPDVNDSDANGVSDEVDKQREEAQEAVNAAKSADQAAQDKLKEANADGLITPDEHDALEKANQEAADAKQNAQEKVDALPSDQRGEMPSELEKLNGIDIPDVNDSDANGVSDDVDRQREEAKSAVNA

-2944 NQNAVDA
+2944 NQ
-2951 KQNAQEKV
+2951 
-2959 DALPS
+2959 
-2964 DQRGDMSSD
+2964 
-2973 LEKLHGI
+2973 
-2980 DIPDVNDADSN
+2980 
-2991 GVSDDVDQ
+2991 
-2999 QREAAQAAVDAAKSA
+2999 
-3014 DQEAQDKLK
+3014 
-3023 EANADGLITPDE
+3023 
-3035 HEALEQANQKAADA
+3035 
-3049 KQNAQAK
+3049 
-3056 VDALPSD
+3056 
-3063 QRGDM
+3063 
-3068 QSDLEKLHGIDVP
+3068 
-3081 DVNDADS
+3081 
-3088 NGVSDDVDNQ
+3088 
-3098 RNEAQEAVDAAK
+3098 
-3110 HADQAAQDKLKEANA
+3110 
-3125 DGLITPGEHEALEKA
+3125 
-3140 NQDAA
+3140 
-3145 DAKQNAQEKVDALP
+3145 
-3159 SDQRGD
+3159 
-3165 MPSELNQLHGINIPD
+3165 
-3180 VNDSD
+3180 
-3185 SNGVSDDVDT
+3185 
-3195 QREEAQAAVDAA
+3195 
-3207 KNADKAAQDKLKEA
+3207 
-3221 NADGL
+3221 
-3226 ITPYEHDALEK
+3226 
-3237 ANQDAADAKKNAQDK
+3237 DAADAKKNAQDK

-3262 DMSSDLEK
+3262 DMPNELDNLHGINVPDVNDSDSNGVNDEVDAQREEAQKAVDAAKNADQAAQDKLKEANVDSLITPDEHDVLEK
-3270 LHGIDI
+3270 ANQKAAEAKKSAQEKVDALPSDQRGDMPSELDQLHGIDI

-3300 AVDAAKNA
+3300 VVNAAKN
-3308 DQAAQ
+3308 
-3313 DKLKEVN
+3313 
-3320 ADGLITPDEHDALE
+3320 
-3334 KANQEAAD
+3334 
-3342 AKQNAQNKVDA
+3342 
-3353 LPSDQRGNMSEE
+3353 
-3365 LDKLHGIDVPDV
+3365 
-3377 NDSDSNGVSDDVDN
+3377 
-3391 KREEAQ
+3391 
-3397 AAVDAA
+3397 
-3403 KSADQAAQDKL
+3403 ADQAAQDKL

-3458 KMPSELDNLHGI
+3458 DMPTELDKLHGIDVPEVNDSDANGVSDDVDAQREEAEHAVEAAKSADQAAQDKLKEANADGLITPDEHEALEKANQDAADAKQNAQDKVDALPTDQRGEMPSELDKLHGIDVPDVNDSDANGVSDDVDTQREEAQAAVDAAKSADQAAQDKLKEANADGLITPDEHEALEKANQDAADAKQNAKTKVDGLPSDQRGDMPAELDKLHGINVPDVNDSDSNGVSDDVDKQREEAQAAVNAAKSADQAAQDKLKEANADGLITPDEHDALEKANQDAADAKQNAQDKVDALPSDQRGDMPSDLEKLHGIDVPDVNDSDSNGVSDDVDKQREEAQAAVNAAKSADQAAQDKLKEANADGLITPDEHEALEKANKDAADAKQNAQDKVGALPSGQRGDMPEELDNLHGI
-3470 NVPEVNDS
+3470 DIPDVNDSDSNGVSDDVDRQREEAQAAVDAAKSADQAAQDKLKEANADGLITPDEQDALEKANQDAVDAKENAQSKVDALPSDQRGDMPSELDKLHGIVVPDVNDSDSNGVSDDVDAQREEAQSAVDAAKSADQAAQDKLKEANADGLITPDEQDALEKANQAAADAKQNAQEKVDALPSDQRGEMPSDLEKLHGIDVPDVNDSDSNGVSDDVDKQREEAQAAVNAAKSADQAAQDKLKEANADGLITPDEHKALEKANQDAADAKQNAQEKVDALPSDQRGDMPSKLDELHGINIPDVNDSDSNGVSDDVDKQREEAQEAVNAAKSADQSAQDKLKEANADGLITPDEHDALEKANQDAAEAKKNAQDKVDALPSDQRGDMPSDLEKLHGIDIPDVNDSDSNGVSDDVDKQREEAQAAVDAAKNADQAAQDKLKEANADGLITPDEHKALEKANQDAADAKQNAQDKVDALPSDQRGDMPTELDKLHGIDVPEVNDSDANGVSDDVDAQREEAQEAVNAAKSADQAAQDKLKEANADGLITPDEHEALEKANQDAADAKQNAQEKVDALPSDQHGDMPSDVENLHGINVPDVNDS

-3487 DNQRNEAQAVVDAA
+3487 DNQRNEAQAAVDAA
-3501 KHADQVA
+3501 KSADQA
-3508 QDKLKEAQAD
+3508 AKDKLKEANAD

-3532 NQAAAEAKQNAQAKV
+3532 NQAAADAKQNAQAKV

-3559 SELDKLHGIDVPEVN
+3559 SELDKLHGIDIPDVNDSDSNGVSDDVDTQREEAQAAVDAAKHADQAAQDKLKEANADGLITPDEHEALEKANQDAADAKKNAQEKVDALPSDQRGDMPSELDKLHGIDIPDVN
-3574 DSDANGVADSID
+3574 DSDANGVADSVD
-3586 EQRNE
+3586 EQRDE
-3591 AQQAIDAAKRTDQ
+3591 AQQAIDAAKRADQ

-3616 GIITPAEHDELE
+3616 GIITPAEHDALE

-3675 PEQPEPE
+3675 PKQ
-3682 EPEPNNPDQPSQP
+3682 PEPNNPDQPSQPQP

-3709 EQPATHTN
+3709 DQPATHTN

-3724 TSHTRPTV
+3724 TSQTRPTV

-3770 AQAQQSVIAA
+3770 TQAQQSVIAA

-3787 INQLPAQE
+3787 IDQLPAQE

-3816 HPAGTTPQSPSH
+3816 HPAGTTPQSLSH
-3828 TTSQDEDALPDTGE
+3828 RTSQDEDALPDTGE

-3855 ALIGSLFLFRKRR
+3855 ALIGSLFLFRRR
-3868 KHKDEQ
+3868 RRDKDEQ

>member
-55 GNKNG
+55 GNNNG

-69 ETDHAQTQETTQSD
+69 ETDHAQTQETAQSD

-94 DHTTSR
+94 DQTTSR
-100 DDNAGSTAS
+100 DDNAGSKTS
-109 TEQTQSADSQ
+109 TEQAQSADSQ
-119 AISDKS
+119 ATSDKS

-135 ASKSSAEDKTSE
+135 ASDSSAEDQTSE
-147 GQQDNSAHSQE
+147 GQQENSAQSEDQ
-158 DNNAAHEDATQ
+158 DNNAAHEDAAQ
-169 QSENDSASETSQQD
+169 QSENDNASETSQQD

-189 AKDADDKSQA
+189 AKDVDDKSQA
-199 DKGSTDGDKDK
+199 DKGSTEGDKNK
-210 AHEDKTSSNDA
+210 AQDDKTSSNDT

-226 DSKSSTSKGEH
+226 DNESSKSKQEH

-251 ETAKSDKTTEHTK
+251 ETAKSDKTTEHAK
-264 DQVTSDEQDKD
+264 DQATSDEQGKD
-275 TASSNHSTETDKSVA
+275 TASSNHSTETDKSVG

-306 TASEAREEEAKVSA
+306 TASDAREEEAKVSA
-320 ASDELDTLAE
+320 VSDELDMLAE

-339 EKIKDLSSDMDKSK
+339 EKIKNLSSDMDKSK

-424 IIDKDGKV
+424 VIDKDGKV
-432 SKKQLATRNNDDI
+432 SKKQLATRNNDDV

-481 HVTMNPSENGDRNN
+481 HVRMNPSENGDRNN

-723 LEENA
+723 LEENS

-760 KQKYFDTIQNLTLTL
+760 KQKYYDTIQNLTLTL
-775 THGLTLSDVENNT
+775 THGLSLSDVENNT

-856 RADQDAK
+856 RADQEAK
-863 DQLQDENSDQL
+863 DQLQDANSDQL

-939 DAQREEAEHAVEAA
+939 DAQREEAAHAVEAA

-989 DAKQNAQDKVD
+989 EAKKNAQDKVD

-1021 VPDVNDSDSNGI
+1021 VPEVNDSDSNGI
-1033 SDDIDQQREEAKAAV
+1033 SDDIDQQREEAQAAV

-1054 DQAAQDKFKEANAD
+1054 DQA
-1068 GLITPDEHDALEKA
+1068 
-1082 NKDAAD
+1082 
-1088 AKQNAQ
+1088 
-1094 EKVDALPSDQR
+1094 V
-1105 GNMPSELEKLNGI
+1105 
-1118 DVPDVNDSDA
+1118 
-1128 NGVSDEVDQQREEA
+1128 
-1142 QAAVNAAKNADQA
+1142 
-1155 AQDKLKEANADG
+1155 
-1167 LITPD
+1167 
-1172 EHDALEK
+1172 
-1179 ANQAAADAK
+1179 
-1188 QSAQAKVDAL
+1188 
-1198 PSDQRGDMPSDL
+1198 
-1210 EKLHGIDVPDVNDSD
+1210 
-1225 ANGVSD
+1225 
-1231 DVDRQREEAQSAVNA
+1231 
-1246 AKSADQAVQDK
+1246 
-1257 LKAANADGLI
+1257 
-1267 TPDEHDALEKANQ
+1267 
-1280 DAADAKRNAQD
+1280 
-1291 KVDALPSDQRGD
+1291 
-1303 MPGELDK
+1303 
-1310 LNGID
+1310 
-1315 MPDVNDSDANGV
+1315 
-1327 SDDVDRQREEAQS
+1327 
-1340 AVDAAKNADQAAQ
+1340 
-1353 DKLKEANADGL
+1353 
-1364 ITPDEHDALEKA
+1364 
-1376 NQAAADAKQNAQEK
+1376 
-1390 VDALPS
+1390 
-1396 DQRGEIPSDLEELHG
+1396 
-1411 IDIPDVND
+1411 
-1419 SDANGVSDDVDQQRE
+1419 
-1434 EAQAA
+1434 
-1439 VDAAKSADQAAQDK
+1439 
-1453 LKEANADGLITP
+1453 
-1465 DEHEALEQANQKAA
+1465 
-1479 DAKQNAQDKVDALP
+1479 
-1493 SDQRGEMPSDLEKL
+1493 
-1507 HGIDVPDVNDS
+1507 
-1518 DANGVSDEVDKQRE
+1518 
-1532 EAQSAVNAAESADQ
+1532 
-1546 SAQDK
+1546 
-1551 LKEANADGLI
+1551 
-1561 TPDEHEALEK
+1561 
-1571 ANQDAAEAKKNAQEK
+1571 
-1586 VDALPSDQRGNMPD
+1586 
-1600 ELAKLHGIDVPDVN
+1600 
-1614 DSDANGVSD
+1614 
-1623 DVDQQREEA
+1623 
-1632 QAAVD
+1632 
-1637 AAKSA
+1637 
-1642 DQAAQDKLKE
+1642 QDKLKE

-1678 KNAQE
+1678 
-1683 KVDALPS
+1683 
-1690 DQRGDMPSEL
+1690 
-1700 DQLHGI
+1700 
-1706 DIPDV
+1706 
-1711 NDSDSNGVSDDV
+1711 
-1723 DAQREEAQAAVDA
+1723 
-1736 AKNADQA
+1736 
-1743 AQDKLKEANA
+1743 
-1753 DGLITPDEHDALEK
+1753 
-1767 ANQDAAEAKQN
+1767 
-1778 AQDKVDALPS
+1778 
-1788 DQRGNMLSDL
+1788 
-1798 EKLHGIDVPDV
+1798 
-1809 NDSDSNGVS
+1809 
-1818 DDVDTQ
+1818 
-1824 REEAQAAVDAAKSA
+1824 
-1838 DQAAQDKLKEA
+1838 
-1849 NADGLITPDEHD
+1849 
-1861 ALEKANQ
+1861 
-1868 AAADA
+1868 
-1873 KQNAQDKVDALPSDQ
+1873 
-1888 RGEMPSELEKLN
+1888 
-1900 GIDVPDVNDS
+1900 
-1910 DANGVSD
+1910 
-1917 DVDSQ
+1917 
-1922 REEAQAAVDAAK
+1922 
-1934 SADQAAQDK
+1934 
-1943 LKEANADGLI
+1943 
-1953 TPDEHKALEKAN
+1953 
-1965 QDAEDAKQNAQEKV
+1965 QNAQEKV

-1988 EMPNELDKLHGID
+1988 NMSDELDKLHGID
-2001 IPDVNDSDSNG
+2001 IPDVNDSDANG
-2012 VSDDVDAQREEAQA
+2012 VSDDVDKQREEAQA
-2026 AVDAAKSADQAAQD
+2026 AVEAAKNADQAAQD

-2074 DKVDALPSDQQ
+2074 
-2085 GNMPEELDKL
+2085 
-2095 HGIDVPDVN
+2095 
-2104 DSDANGVSDDVDQQ
+2104 
-2118 REEAQAAVDAAK
+2118 
-2130 SADQAAQDKL
+2130 
-2140 KEANADGL
+2140 
-2148 ITPDEHE
+2148 
-2155 ALEKANQNSADA
+2155 
-2167 KQNAQEKVD
+2167 
-2176 ALPSDQRG
+2176 
-2184 DMPSDLEKLH
+2184 
-2194 GIDIPD
+2194 
-2200 VNDSD
+2200 
-2205 ANGVSD
+2205 
-2211 EIDKQRE
+2211 
-2218 EAQNAVNAAK
+2218 
-2228 NADQAAQDKLK
+2228 
-2239 EANADG
+2239 
-2245 LITPDEHE
+2245 
-2253 ALVKANQEAADAK
+2253 
-2266 QNAQDKVDALPSDQR
+2266 
-2281 GDMPSDLEKLHGID
+2281 
-2295 IPDVNDSDA
+2295 
-2304 NGVSDDVDAQREK
+2304 
-2317 AQSAVD
+2317 
-2323 VAKNADQAAQDKLK
+2323 
-2337 EANVDG
+2337 
-2343 LITPDEHDALEK
+2343 
-2355 ANQDAADAKRNAQ
+2355 

-2388 LNGINVPDVNDS
+2388 LNGINV
-2400 DANGVSDE
+2400 
-2408 VDQQREEAQAAVDA
+2408 
-2422 AKNAD
+2422 
-2427 QAAQNKLKEANADG
+2427 
-2441 LITPDEHDALEKAN
+2441 
-2455 QAAADAKRNAQD
+2455 
-2467 KVDALPSDQRGNMP
+2467 
-2481 SELDNLH
+2481 
-2488 GINVPDVNDSDS
+2488 
-2500 NGVSDDI
+2500 
-2507 DKQREEAQA
+2507 
-2516 AVDAAKSADQ
+2516 
-2526 AAQDKL
+2526 
-2532 KEANAD
+2532 
-2538 GLITPDEHDALEKA
+2538 
-2552 NQDAVNAKQNAQAKV
+2552 
-2567 DALPSEQ
+2567 
-2574 RGDMPQEIDKL
+2574 
-2585 HGIDVPDVNDSDANG
+2585 
-2600 VADDVDQQRE
+2600 
-2610 GAQAAVD
+2610 
-2617 AAKSADQA
+2617 
-2625 AQDKLKEANADG
+2625 
-2637 LITPDEHDA
+2637 
-2646 LEKANK
+2646 
-2652 DAADAKQNAQE
+2652 
-2663 KVDALPSDQRG
+2663 
-2674 EMPSELD
+2674 
-2681 ELHGINIPDV
+2681 
-2691 NDSDSNGV
+2691 
-2699 SDDVDKQREE
+2699 
-2709 AQAAVN
+2709 
-2715 AAKSADQAAQDK
+2715 
-2727 LKEANADGLITPDEH
+2727 
-2742 EALEK
+2742 
-2747 ANQDAVD
+2747 
-2754 AKQNAQ
+2754 
-2760 AKVDALPSD
+2760 
-2769 QRGEMP
+2769 
-2775 SELEK
+2775 
-2780 LNGIDIPDVN
+2780 PDVN

-2847 QDAADAKQNAQAK
+2847 QEAADAKQNALEK
-2860 VDALPSDQ
+2860 VDALPYDQ
-2868 KGDMPNEL
+2868 RGDMPSDLE
-2876 DKLNGIDVP
+2876 KLHGIDIP

-2898 VDNQREEAQAAVDA
+2898 VDKQREEAQSALNAAKKADQAAQDKLKEANADGLITPDEHNALEKANQDAENAKQNAQNKVDALPYDQRGEMPSDLEKLHGIDIPDVNDSDANGVSDDVDKQREEAQAAVNAAKSADQAAQDKLKEANADGLITPDEHEALEKANQDAADAKQNAQEKVDALPSDQRGEMPSELEKLNGIDIPDVNDSDANGVSDDVDRQREEAKSAVNA

-2944 NQNAVDA
+2944 NQ
-2951 KQNAQEKV
+2951 
-2959 DALPS
+2959 
-2964 DQRGDMSSD
+2964 
-2973 LEKLHGI
+2973 
-2980 DIPDVNDADSN
+2980 
-2991 GVSDDVDQ
+2991 
-2999 QREAAQAAVDAAKSA
+2999 
-3014 DQEAQDKLK
+3014 
-3023 EANADGLITPDE
+3023 
-3035 HEALEQANQKAADA
+3035 
-3049 KQNAQAK
+3049 
-3056 VDALPSD
+3056 
-3063 QRGDM
+3063 
-3068 QSDLEKLHGIDVP
+3068 
-3081 DVNDADS
+3081 
-3088 NGVSDDVDNQ
+3088 
-3098 RNEAQEAVDAAK
+3098 
-3110 HADQAAQDKLKEANA
+3110 
-3125 DGLITPGEHEALEKA
+3125 
-3140 NQDAA
+3140 
-3145 DAKQNAQEKVDALP
+3145 
-3159 SDQRGD
+3159 
-3165 MPSELNQLHGINIPD
+3165 
-3180 VNDSD
+3180 
-3185 SNGVSDDVDT
+3185 
-3195 QREEAQAAVDAA
+3195 
-3207 KNADKAAQDKLKEA
+3207 
-3221 NADGL
+3221 
-3226 ITPYEHDALEK
+3226 
-3237 ANQDAADAKKNAQDK
+3237 DAADAKKNAQDK

-3262 DMSSDLEK
+3262 DMPNELDNLHGINVPDVNDSDSNGVNDEVDAQREEAQKAVDAAKNADQAAQDKLKEANVDGLITPDEHDVLEK
-3270 LHGIDI
+3270 ANQKAAEAKKSAQEKVDALPSDQRGDMPSELDQLHGIDI

-3300 AVDAAKNA
+3300 VVNAAKN
-3308 DQAAQ
+3308 
-3313 DKLKEVN
+3313 
-3320 ADGLITPDEHDALE
+3320 
-3334 KANQEAAD
+3334 
-3342 AKQNAQNKVDA
+3342 
-3353 LPSDQRGNMSEE
+3353 
-3365 LDKLHGIDVPDV
+3365 
-3377 NDSDSNGVSDDVDN
+3377 
-3391 KREEAQ
+3391 
-3397 AAVDAA
+3397 
-3403 KSADQAAQDKL
+3403 ADQAAQDKL

-3458 KMPSELDNLHGI
+3458 DMPTELDKLHGIDVPEVNDSDANGVSDDVDAQREEAEHAVEAAKSADQAAQDKLKEANADGLITPDEHEALEKANQDAADAKQNAQGKVDALPTDQRGEMPSELDKLHGIDVPDVNDSDANGVSDDVDTQREEAQAAVDAAKSADQAAQDKLKEANADGLITPDEHEALEKANQDAADAKQNAKTKVDGLPSDQRGDMPAELDKLHGINVPDVNDSDSNGVSDDVDKQREEAQAAVNAAKSADQAAQDKLKEANADGLITPDEHEALEKANKDAADAKQNAQDKVGALPSGQRGDMPEELDNLHGI
-3470 NVPEVNDS
+3470 DIPDVNDSDSNGVSDDVDRQREEAQAAVDAAKSADQAAQDKLKEANADGLITPDEHEALEKANKDAADTKQNAQDKVNALPSDQRGDMPSELEALHGIDIPDVNDSDSNGVSDDVDKQREEAQAAVDAAKNADQAAQDKLKEANADGLITPDEHKALEKANQDAADAKQNAQDKVDALPSDQRGDMPTELDKLHGIDVPEVNDSDANGVSDDVDAQREEAQEAVNAAKSADQAAQDKLKEANADGLITPDEHEALEKANQDAADAKQNAQEKVDALPSDQHGDMPSDVENLHGIDVPDVNDSDGNGVSDDMDKQREEAQAAVDAAKSADQAAQDKLKEANADGLITPDEHDALEKANQAAADAKQNAQEKVDLLPSDQRGDMPNELDQLHGIDVPDVNDSDANGVSDDVDKQREEAQAAVDAAKNADQAAQDKLKEANADGLITPDEHEELEKANQDAADAKQSAQEKVDVLPSDQRGDMPSDLEKLNGIDIPDVNDSDANGVSDEIDQQREEAQEAVNAAKSADQTAQDKLKEANADGLITPDEHDALEQANQDAADAKKNAQDKVDALPSDQRGNMPEELDKLHGIDVPDVNDSDSNGVSDDVDKQREEAQAAVDAAKNADQAAQDKLKEANADGLITPDEHDALEKVNQEAADTKQNAQNKVDALPSDQRGNMSEELDKLHGIDVPDVNDSDSNGVSDDVDNQREEAQAAVNAAKSADQAAQDKLKEANADGLITPDEHKALEKANQDAADAKQNAQEKVDALPSDQRGDMPEELDKLHGIDVPDVNDSDSNGVSDDVDTQREEAQAAVNAAKNADQAAQDKLKEANADGLITPDEHDALEKVNQEAADAKQNAQEKVDALPSDQRGEMPSELDKLHGINVPDVNDS

-3487 DNQRNEAQAVVDAA
+3487 DNQRNEAQAAVDAA
-3501 KHADQVA
+3501 KSADQA
-3508 QDKLKEAQAD
+3508 AKDKLKEANAD

-3532 NQAAAEAKQNAQAKV
+3532 NQAAADAKQNAQAKV

-3559 SELDKLHGIDVPEVN
+3559 SELDKLHGIDIPDVNDSDSNGVSDDVDTQREEAQAAVDAAKHADQAAQDKLKEANADGLITPDEHEALEKANQDAADAKKNAQEKVDALPSDQRGDMPSELDKLHGIDIPDVN
-3574 DSDANGVADSID
+3574 DSDANGVADSVD
-3586 EQRNE
+3586 EQRDE
-3591 AQQAIDAAKRTDQ
+3591 AQQAIDAAKRADQ

-3616 GIITPAEHDELE
+3616 GIITPVEHDALE

-3675 PEQPEPE
+3675 PKQ
-3682 EPEPNNPDQPSQP
+3682 PEPNNPDQPSQPQP

-3709 EQPATHTN
+3709 DQPATHTN

-3724 TSHTRPTV
+3724 TSQTRPTV
-3732 DQAQHA
+3732 D
-3738 VDQAQ
+3738 
-3743 QADHNAKEKL
+3743 
-3753 QQAMADQ
+3753 
-3760 VITTDEQHDL
+3760 
-3770 AQAQQSVIAA
+3770 QAQQSVIAA

-3787 INQLPAQE
+3787 IDQLPAQE

-3828 TTSQDEDALPDTGE
+3828 RTSQDEDALPDTGE

-3855 ALIGSLFLFRKRR
+3855 ALIGSLFLFRRR
-3868 KHKDEQ
+3868 RRDKDEQ

>member
-1 MKDKRRFDFIP
+1 MKDKRRLDFIP

-55 GNKNG
+55 GNNNG
-60 ENASSTSED
+60 ENASTTSED
-69 ETDHAQTQETTQSD
+69 ETDHAQTQETAHSD
-83 APTPEASQETQ
+83 ASTPEASQETQ
-94 DHTTSR
+94 DQTTSR

-119 AISDKS
+119 ATSDKS
-125 DLESEGAQNE
+125 DLESEDAQNE
-135 ASKSSAEDKTSE
+135 ASNSSSEDKASE

-158 DNNAAHEDATQ
+158 DDNVAHEDAAQ

-183 EDDDNA
+183 EADDNA
-189 AKDADDKSQA
+189 AKDVDDKSQA

-221 EDQAQ
+221 ENQAQ
-226 DSKSSTSKGEH
+226 DNKSSTSKGEH

-251 ETAKSDKTTEHTK
+251 ETAKSDKTTEHAK

-275 TASSNHSTETDKSVA
+275 TASSNHSTETDKSVR

-306 TASEAREEEAKVSA
+306 TVSDAREEEAKVSA

-330 DAETPEELY
+330 EAETPEELY

-424 IIDKDGKV
+424 VIDKDGKV
-432 SKKQLATRNNDDI
+432 SKKQLATKNNDDI
-445 RAYKGNYIRLNNDNP
+445 RAYKGNYIRINNDNP

-604 KEATSLLELDGD
+604 KETTSLLELDGD

-701 KKATLPSNLSIG
+701 KKATLPGNLSIG

-723 LEENA
+723 LEENS

-760 KQKYFDTIQNLTLTL
+760 KQKYYDTIQNLTLTL

-863 DQLQDENSDQL
+863 DQLQDANSDQL

-1033 SDDIDQQREEAKAAV
+1033 SDDIDQQREEAKSAV
-1048 DAAKNA
+1048 DAAKSA
-1054 DQAAQDKFKEANAD
+1054 DQAAQDKLKEANAD

-1082 NKDAAD
+1082 NHDAAD
-1088 AKQNAQ
+1088 AKKNAQ

-1105 GNMPSELEKLNGI
+1105 GDMPSELEKLNGI
-1118 DVPDVNDSDA
+1118 DIPDVNDSDA
-1128 NGVSDEVDQQREEA
+1128 NGISDEVDAQREEA

-1172 EHDALEK
+1172 EHK
-1179 ANQAAADAK
+1179 
-1188 QSAQAKVDAL
+1188 
-1198 PSDQRGDMPSDL
+1198 
-1210 EKLHGIDVPDVNDSD
+1210 
-1225 ANGVSD
+1225 
-1231 DVDRQREEAQSAVNA
+1231 
-1246 AKSADQAVQDK
+1246 
-1257 LKAANADGLI
+1257 
-1267 TPDEHDALEKANQ
+1267 ALEKANQ
-1280 DAADAKRNAQD
+1280 D
-1291 KVDALPSDQRGD
+1291 
-1303 MPGELDK
+1303 
-1310 LNGID
+1310 
-1315 MPDVNDSDANGV
+1315 
-1327 SDDVDRQREEAQS
+1327 
-1340 AVDAAKNADQAAQ
+1340 
-1353 DKLKEANADGL
+1353 
-1364 ITPDEHDALEKA
+1364 
-1376 NQAAADAKQNAQEK
+1376 
-1390 VDALPS
+1390 
-1396 DQRGEIPSDLEELHG
+1396 
-1411 IDIPDVND
+1411 
-1419 SDANGVSDDVDQQRE
+1419 
-1434 EAQAA
+1434 
-1439 VDAAKSADQAAQDK
+1439 
-1453 LKEANADGLITP
+1453 
-1465 DEHEALEQANQKAA
+1465 AA

-1493 SDQRGEMPSDLEKL
+1493 SDQRGDMPSDLE
-1507 HGIDVPDVNDS
+1507 
-1518 DANGVSDEVDKQRE
+1518 
-1532 EAQSAVNAAESADQ
+1532 
-1546 SAQDK
+1546 
-1551 LKEANADGLI
+1551 
-1561 TPDEHEALEK
+1561 
-1571 ANQDAAEAKKNAQEK
+1571 
-1586 VDALPSDQRGNMPD
+1586 
-1600 ELAKLHGIDVPDVN
+1600 
-1614 DSDANGVSD
+1614 
-1623 DVDQQREEA
+1623 
-1632 QAAVD
+1632 
-1637 AAKSA
+1637 
-1642 DQAAQDKLKE
+1642 
-1652 ANADGLIT
+1652 
-1660 PDEHDALE
+1660 
-1668 KANQDAADAK
+1668 
-1678 KNAQE
+1678 
-1683 KVDALPS
+1683 
-1690 DQRGDMPSEL
+1690 
-1700 DQLHGI
+1700 
-1706 DIPDV
+1706 
-1711 NDSDSNGVSDDV
+1711 
-1723 DAQREEAQAAVDA
+1723 
-1736 AKNADQA
+1736 
-1743 AQDKLKEANA
+1743 
-1753 DGLITPDEHDALEK
+1753 
-1767 ANQDAAEAKQN
+1767 
-1778 AQDKVDALPS
+1778 
-1788 DQRGNMLSDL
+1788 
-1798 EKLHGIDVPDV
+1798 
-1809 NDSDSNGVS
+1809 
-1818 DDVDTQ
+1818 
-1824 REEAQAAVDAAKSA
+1824 
-1838 DQAAQDKLKEA
+1838 
-1849 NADGLITPDEHD
+1849 
-1861 ALEKANQ
+1861 
-1868 AAADA
+1868 
-1873 KQNAQDKVDALPSDQ
+1873 
-1888 RGEMPSELEKLN
+1888 
-1900 GIDVPDVNDS
+1900 
-1910 DANGVSD
+1910 
-1917 DVDSQ
+1917 
-1922 REEAQAAVDAAK
+1922 
-1934 SADQAAQDK
+1934 
-1943 LKEANADGLI
+1943 
-1953 TPDEHKALEKAN
+1953 
-1965 QDAEDAKQNAQEKV
+1965 
-1979 DALPSDQRG
+1979 
-1988 EMPNELDKLHGID
+1988 KLHGID

-2062 NQDAADAKQNAQ
+2062 NQDAAEAKQSAQAKVDALPSDQRGNMPEELEKLNGIDIPDVNDSDANGVSDEVDAQREEAQSAVNAAKNADQAAQDKLKEANADGLITPDEHEALEKANQDAAEAKQSAQEKVDALPSDQRGDMPSDLEKLHGIDVPDVNDSDANGVSDDVDRQREEAQNAVNAAKNADQAAQDKLKEANADGLITPDEHEALEKANQDAADAKQNAQ
-2074 DKVDALPSDQQ
+2074 DKVDTLPSDQR
-2085 GNMPEELDKL
+2085 GDMPSDLEKLHGIDVPDVNDSDANGVSDDVDRQREEAQSAVNAAKSADQAAQDKLKEANADGLITPDEHDALEKANQDAVDAKRNAQDKVDALPSNQRGDMPTELDKL

-2148 ITPDEHE
+2148 ITPDEHDALEKANQDATEAKQNAQNKVDALPSDQRGDMPSDLEALHGIDIPDVNDSDANGVSDDVDRQREEAQEAVNAAKKADQAAQDKLKEANADGLITPDEHE
-2155 ALEKANQNSADA
+2155 ALEKANQDVADAKQNAQEKVDALPSDQRGDMPSELDHLHGIDVPDVNDSDANGVSDEVDKQREEAQAAVDAAKKADQAAQDKLKEANADGLITPDEHKALEKANQDASDAKQNAQNKVDALPSDQRGDMPSDLEKLHGIDIPDVNDSDSNGVSDDVDRQREEAQAAVDAAKNADQAAQDKLKEANADGLITPDEHDALEKANQDAVDAKQSAQAKVDALPSDQRGDMPSDLEKLHGIDVPDVNDSDANGVSDDVDAQREEAQAAVDAAKNANQAAQDKLKEANVDGLITPDEHEVLEKANQDAADAKQNAQEKVDALPSNQRGNMPDDLDKLHGIDVPEVNDSDSNGVSDEVDAQREETQAAVDAAKNANQAAQDKLKEANADGLITPDEHDALEKANNDAADAKKNAQDKVDALPSDQRGNMPSDLEKLHGIEVPNVNDSDSNGVSDDVDNQREEAQSAVDAAKSADQAAQDKLNEANADGLITPDEHEALEKANKDAADA

-2211 EIDKQRE
+2211 E
-2218 EAQNAVNAAK
+2218 
-2228 NADQAAQDKLK
+2228 
-2239 EANADG
+2239 
-2245 LITPDEHE
+2245 
-2253 ALVKANQEAADAK
+2253 
-2266 QNAQDKVDALPSDQR
+2266 VDA
-2281 GDMPSDLEKLHGID
+2281 
-2295 IPDVNDSDA
+2295 
-2304 NGVSDDVDAQREK
+2304 
-2317 AQSAVD
+2317 
-2323 VAKNADQAAQDKLK
+2323 
-2337 EANVDG
+2337 
-2343 LITPDEHDALEK
+2343 
-2355 ANQDAADAKRNAQ
+2355 
-2368 EKVDALPSDQRGD
+2368 
-2381 MPSELDK
+2381 
-2388 LNGINVPDVNDS
+2388 
-2400 DANGVSDE
+2400 
-2408 VDQQREEAQAAVDA
+2408 
-2422 AKNAD
+2422 
-2427 QAAQNKLKEANADG
+2427 
-2441 LITPDEHDALEKAN
+2441 
-2455 QAAADAKRNAQD
+2455 
-2467 KVDALPSDQRGNMP
+2467 
-2481 SELDNLH
+2481 
-2488 GINVPDVNDSDS
+2488 
-2500 NGVSDDI
+2500 
-2507 DKQREEAQA
+2507 
-2516 AVDAAKSADQ
+2516 
-2526 AAQDKL
+2526 
-2532 KEANAD
+2532 
-2538 GLITPDEHDALEKA
+2538 
-2552 NQDAVNAKQNAQAKV
+2552 
-2567 DALPSEQ
+2567 
-2574 RGDMPQEIDKL
+2574 
-2585 HGIDVPDVNDSDANG
+2585 
-2600 VADDVDQQRE
+2600 
-2610 GAQAAVD
+2610 
-2617 AAKSADQA
+2617 
-2625 AQDKLKEANADG
+2625 
-2637 LITPDEHDA
+2637 
-2646 LEKANK
+2646 
-2652 DAADAKQNAQE
+2652 
-2663 KVDALPSDQRG
+2663 
-2674 EMPSELD
+2674 
-2681 ELHGINIPDV
+2681 
-2691 NDSDSNGV
+2691 
-2699 SDDVDKQREE
+2699 QREE

-2747 ANQDAVD
+2747 ANQDAAD

-2760 AKVDALPSD
+2760 EKVDALPSD
-2769 QRGEMP
+2769 QRGDMPSDLENLHGIDVPDVNDSDANGVSDDVDKQREEAQAAVDAAKSANQAAQDKLKEANADGLITPDEHKALEKANQDAADAKQNAQEKVDALPSDQRGDMP
-2775 SELEK
+2775 SELDELHGIIIPDVNDSDSNGVSDDVDKQREEAQSAVNVAKNADQAAQDKLKEANVDGLITPDEHDALEKANQDAAEAKRNAQDKVDALPSDQRGDMPSDLEK
-2780 LNGIDIPDVN
+2780 LHGINIPDVN
-2790 DSDANGVSDEVDAQ
+2790 DSDANGVSDDVDSQ

-2810 AVDAAKNADQAAQDK
+2810 AVDAAKSADQAAQDKLKEANADGLITPDEHEALEKANQDAADAKQNAQEKVDALPSDQRGDMPSELDKLNGINVPDVNDSDANGVSDDVDAQREEAQEAVNAAKSADQAAQDKLKEANADGLITPDEHEALEKANQDAADAKQNAQEKVDALPRDQRGEMPEELEKLNGIDVPDVNDSDSNGVSDDVDKQREEAQSSVEAAKHADQVAQDK

-2847 QDAADAKQNAQAK
+2847 QDAADAKKNAQEK

-2868 KGDMPNEL
+2868 RGNMPDEL
-2876 DKLNGIDVP
+2876 DKLHGIEVP
-2885 DVNDSDSNGVSDD
+2885 NVNDSDSNGVSDD
-2898 VDNQREEAQAAVDA
+2898 VDKQREEAQSSVEAAKHADQVAQDKLKEANADGLITPDEHDALEKANQDAAEAKRNAQEKVDLLPSDQRGNMPSELDNLHGINVPDVNDSDTNGVSDDVDAQREEAQAAVDAAKSADQAAQDKLKEANADGLITPDEHEALEKANQDAADAKQNAQEKVDALPSDQRDDMPSDLEKLHGIDVPDVNDSDANGVSDDVDKQREEAQAAVDA

-2935 DEHEALEKA
+2935 DEHEE
-2944 NQNAVDA
+2944 
-2951 KQNAQEKV
+2951 
-2959 DALPS
+2959 
-2964 DQRGDMSSD
+2964 
-2973 LEKLHGI
+2973 
-2980 DIPDVNDADSN
+2980 
-2991 GVSDDVDQ
+2991 
-2999 QREAAQAAVDAAKSA
+2999 
-3014 DQEAQDKLK
+3014 
-3023 EANADGLITPDE
+3023 
-3035 HEALEQANQKAADA
+3035 
-3049 KQNAQAK
+3049 
-3056 VDALPSD
+3056 
-3063 QRGDM
+3063 
-3068 QSDLEKLHGIDVP
+3068 
-3081 DVNDADS
+3081 
-3088 NGVSDDVDNQ
+3088 
-3098 RNEAQEAVDAAK
+3098 
-3110 HADQAAQDKLKEANA
+3110 
-3125 DGLITPGEHEALEKA
+3125 LEKA

-3145 DAKQNAQEKVDALP
+3145 DAKQSAQE
-3159 SDQRGD
+3159 
-3165 MPSELNQLHGINIPD
+3165 
-3180 VNDSD
+3180 
-3185 SNGVSDDVDT
+3185 
-3195 QREEAQAAVDAA
+3195 
-3207 KNADKAAQDKLKEA
+3207 
-3221 NADGL
+3221 
-3226 ITPYEHDALEK
+3226 
-3237 ANQDAADAKKNAQDK
+3237 
-3252 VDALPSDQRG
+3252 
-3262 DMSSDLEK
+3262 
-3270 LHGIDI
+3270 
-3276 PDVNDSDANGVSDDV
+3276 
-3291 DRQREEAQA
+3291 
-3300 AVDAAKNA
+3300 
-3308 DQAAQ
+3308 
-3313 DKLKEVN
+3313 
-3320 ADGLITPDEHDALE
+3320 
-3334 KANQEAAD
+3334 
-3342 AKQNAQNKVDA
+3342 KVDA

-3391 KREEAQ
+3391 QREEAQ
-3397 AAVDAA
+3397 AAVNAA

-3426 EHDALEKANQDAAD
+3426 EHDALEQANQDAAD
-3440 AKQNA
+3440 AKKNA
-3445 QEKVDALPSDQRG
+3445 QDKVDALPSDQRG
-3458 KMPSELDNLHGI
+3458 NMPEELDKLHGI
-3470 NVPEVNDS
+3470 DVPDVNDS
-3478 DSNGVSDDV
+3478 DSNGVSDDI
-3487 DNQRNEAQAVVDAA
+3487 DNQRNEAQAAVNAA
-3501 KHADQVA
+3501 KNADQAA
-3508 QDKLKEAQAD
+3508 QDKLKEANAD

-3532 NQAAAEAKQNAQAKV
+3532 NQEAAEAKQNAKTKV
-3547 DALPSDQ
+3547 DGLPSDQ

-3559 SELDKLHGIDVPEVN
+3559 SELDQLHGIDIPDVN

-3591 AQQAIDAAKRTDQ
+3591 AQQAIDAAKRADQ

-3628 KANQDAANAKQV
+3628 KANQDATNAKQV

-3668 PQVSEQE
+3668 PRVSE
-3675 PEQPEPE
+3675 PEPE

-3695 SQDHSGDVHHSTHQ
+3695 QPSQDHSGDVPHSTHQ

-3724 TSHTRPTV
+3724 TSQTRPTV

-3770 AQAQQSVIAA
+3770 AQAQQSVIAT
-3780 KQQAQAQ
+3780 KQEAQAQ
-3787 INQLPAQE
+3787 IDQLPAQE

>member
-1453 LKEANADGLITP
+1453 LKAANADGLITP

-2040 KLKEANADG
+2040 KLKEANANG

>member
-55 GNKNG
+55 GNNNG

-69 ETDHAQTQETTQSD
+69 ETDHAQTQETAQSD

-94 DHTTSR
+94 DQTTSR
-100 DDNAGSTAS
+100 DDNAGSKTS
-109 TEQTQSADSQ
+109 TEQAQSADSQ
-119 AISDKS
+119 ATSDKS

-135 ASKSSAEDKTSE
+135 ASDSSAEDQTSE
-147 GQQDNSAHSQE
+147 GQQENSAQSEDQ
-158 DNNAAHEDATQ
+158 DNNAAHEDAAQ
-169 QSENDSASETSQQD
+169 QSENDNASETSQQD

-189 AKDADDKSQA
+189 AKDVDDKSQA
-199 DKGSTDGDKDK
+199 DKGSTEGDKNK
-210 AHEDKTSSNDA
+210 AQDDKTSSNDT

-226 DSKSSTSKGEH
+226 DNESSKSKQEH

-251 ETAKSDKTTEHTK
+251 ETAKSDKTTEHAK
-264 DQVTSDEQDKD
+264 DQATSDEQGKD
-275 TASSNHSTETDKSVA
+275 TASSNHSTETDKSVG

-306 TASEAREEEAKVSA
+306 TASDAREEEAKVSA
-320 ASDELDTLAE
+320 VSDELDMLAE

-339 EKIKDLSSDMDKSK
+339 EKIKNLSSDMDKSK

-424 IIDKDGKV
+424 VIDKDGKV
-432 SKKQLATRNNDDI
+432 SKKQLATRNNDDV

-481 HVTMNPSENGDRNN
+481 HVRMNPSENGDRNN

-723 LEENA
+723 LEENS

-760 KQKYFDTIQNLTLTL
+760 KQKYYDTIQNLTLTL
-775 THGLTLSDVENNT
+775 THGLSLSDVENNT

-856 RADQDAK
+856 RADQEAK
-863 DQLQDENSDQL
+863 DQLQDANSDQL

-939 DAQREEAEHAVEAA
+939 DAQREEAAHAVEAA

-989 DAKQNAQDKVD
+989 EAKKNAQDKVD

-1021 VPDVNDSDSNGI
+1021 VPEVNDSDSNGI
-1033 SDDIDQQREEAKAAV
+1033 SDDIDQ
-1048 DAAKNA
+1048 
-1054 DQAAQDKFKEANAD
+1054 
-1068 GLITPDEHDALEKA
+1068 
-1082 NKDAAD
+1082 
-1088 AKQNAQ
+1088 
-1094 EKVDALPSDQR
+1094 
-1105 GNMPSELEKLNGI
+1105 
-1118 DVPDVNDSDA
+1118 
-1128 NGVSDEVDQQREEA
+1128 
-1142 QAAVNAAKNADQA
+1142 
-1155 AQDKLKEANADG
+1155 
-1167 LITPD
+1167 
-1172 EHDALEK
+1172 
-1179 ANQAAADAK
+1179 
-1188 QSAQAKVDAL
+1188 
-1198 PSDQRGDMPSDL
+1198 
-1210 EKLHGIDVPDVNDSD
+1210 
-1225 ANGVSD
+1225 
-1231 DVDRQREEAQSAVNA
+1231 
-1246 AKSADQAVQDK
+1246 
-1257 LKAANADGLI
+1257 
-1267 TPDEHDALEKANQ
+1267 
-1280 DAADAKRNAQD
+1280 
-1291 KVDALPSDQRGD
+1291 
-1303 MPGELDK
+1303 
-1310 LNGID
+1310 
-1315 MPDVNDSDANGV
+1315 
-1327 SDDVDRQREEAQS
+1327 
-1340 AVDAAKNADQAAQ
+1340 
-1353 DKLKEANADGL
+1353 
-1364 ITPDEHDALEKA
+1364 
-1376 NQAAADAKQNAQEK
+1376 
-1390 VDALPS
+1390 
-1396 DQRGEIPSDLEELHG
+1396 
-1411 IDIPDVND
+1411 
-1419 SDANGVSDDVDQQRE
+1419 
-1434 EAQAA
+1434 
-1439 VDAAKSADQAAQDK
+1439 
-1453 LKEANADGLITP
+1453 
-1465 DEHEALEQANQKAA
+1465 
-1479 DAKQNAQDKVDALP
+1479 
-1493 SDQRGEMPSDLEKL
+1493 
-1507 HGIDVPDVNDS
+1507 
-1518 DANGVSDEVDKQRE
+1518 
-1532 EAQSAVNAAESADQ
+1532 
-1546 SAQDK
+1546 
-1551 LKEANADGLI
+1551 
-1561 TPDEHEALEK
+1561 
-1571 ANQDAAEAKKNAQEK
+1571 
-1586 VDALPSDQRGNMPD
+1586 
-1600 ELAKLHGIDVPDVN
+1600 
-1614 DSDANGVSD
+1614 
-1623 DVDQQREEA
+1623 
-1632 QAAVD
+1632 
-1637 AAKSA
+1637 
-1642 DQAAQDKLKE
+1642 
-1652 ANADGLIT
+1652 
-1660 PDEHDALE
+1660 
-1668 KANQDAADAK
+1668 
-1678 KNAQE
+1678 
-1683 KVDALPS
+1683 
-1690 DQRGDMPSEL
+1690 
-1700 DQLHGI
+1700 
-1706 DIPDV
+1706 
-1711 NDSDSNGVSDDV
+1711 
-1723 DAQREEAQAAVDA
+1723 QREEAQAAVDA

-1767 ANQDAAEAKQN
+1767 ANQEAADAKQNALEKVDALPYDQRGDMPSDLEKLHGIDIPDVNDSDSNGVSDDVDKQREEAQSALNAAKKADQAAQDKLKEANADGLITPDEHNALEKANQDAADAKQN

-1788 DQRGNMLSDL
+1788 DQRRDMPEELDNLHGIDIPDVNDSDANGVSDDVDRQREEAQEAVNAAKSADQAAQDKLKEANADGLITPDEHKALEKANQDAENAKQNAQNKVDALPYDQRGEMPSDL
-1798 EKLHGIDVPDV
+1798 EKLHGIDIPDVNDSDANGVSDDVDKQREEAQAAVNAAKSADQAAQDKLKEANADGLITPDEHEALEKANQDAADAKQNAQEKVDALPSDQRGEMPSELEKLNGIDIPDVNDSDANGVSDDVDRQREEAKSAVNAAKNADQAAQDKLKEANADGLITPDEHEALEKANQDAADAKKNAQDKVDALPSDQRGDMPNELDNLHGINVPDVNDSDSNGVNDEVDAQREEAQKAVDAAKNADQAAQDKLKEANVDGLITPDEHDVLEKANQKAAEAKKSAQEKVDALPSDQRGDMPSELDQLHGIDIPDVNDSDANGVSDDVDRQREEAQAVVNAAKNADQAAQDKLKEANADGLITPDEHDALEKANQDAADAKQNAQEKVDALPSDQRGDMPTELDKLHGIDVPEVNDSDANGVSDDVDAQREEAEHAVEAAKSADQAAQDKLKEANADGLITPDEHEALEKANQDAADAKQNAQDKVDALPTDQRGEMPSELDKLHGIDVPDV
-1809 NDSDSNGVS
+1809 NDSDANGVS

-1849 NADGLITPDEHD
+1849 NADGLITPDEH
-1861 ALEKANQ
+1861 E
-1868 AAADA
+1868 
-1873 KQNAQDKVDALPSDQ
+1873 
-1888 RGEMPSELEKLN
+1888 
-1900 GIDVPDVNDS
+1900 
-1910 DANGVSD
+1910 
-1917 DVDSQ
+1917 
-1922 REEAQAAVDAAK
+1922 
-1934 SADQAAQDK
+1934 
-1943 LKEANADGLI
+1943 
-1953 TPDEHKALEKAN
+1953 
-1965 QDAEDAKQNAQEKV
+1965 
-1979 DALPSDQRG
+1979 
-1988 EMPNELDKLHGID
+1988 
-2001 IPDVNDSDSNG
+2001 
-2012 VSDDVDAQREEAQA
+2012 
-2026 AVDAAKSADQAAQD
+2026 
-2040 KLKEANADG
+2040 
-2049 LITPDEHDALEKA
+2049 ALEKA
-2062 NQDAADAKQNAQ
+2062 NQDAADAKQNAKT
-2074 DKVDALPSDQQ
+2074 KVD
-2085 GNMPEELDKL
+2085 G
-2095 HGIDVPDVN
+2095 
-2104 DSDANGVSDDVDQQ
+2104 
-2118 REEAQAAVDAAK
+2118 
-2130 SADQAAQDKL
+2130 
-2140 KEANADGL
+2140 
-2148 ITPDEHE
+2148 
-2155 ALEKANQNSADA
+2155 
-2167 KQNAQEKVD
+2167 
-2176 ALPSDQRG
+2176 LPSDQRG
-2184 DMPSDLEKLH
+2184 DMP
-2194 GIDIPD
+2194 
-2200 VNDSD
+2200 
-2205 ANGVSD
+2205 A
-2211 EIDKQRE
+2211 
-2218 EAQNAVNAAK
+2218 
-2228 NADQAAQDKLK
+2228 
-2239 EANADG
+2239 
-2245 LITPDEHE
+2245 
-2253 ALVKANQEAADAK
+2253 
-2266 QNAQDKVDALPSDQR
+2266 
-2281 GDMPSDLEKLHGID
+2281 
-2295 IPDVNDSDA
+2295 
-2304 NGVSDDVDAQREK
+2304 
-2317 AQSAVD
+2317 
-2323 VAKNADQAAQDKLK
+2323 
-2337 EANVDG
+2337 
-2343 LITPDEHDALEK
+2343 
-2355 ANQDAADAKRNAQ
+2355 
-2368 EKVDALPSDQRGD
+2368 
-2381 MPSELDK
+2381 ELDK
-2388 LNGINVPDVNDS
+2388 
-2400 DANGVSDE
+2400 
-2408 VDQQREEAQAAVDA
+2408 
-2422 AKNAD
+2422 
-2427 QAAQNKLKEANADG
+2427 
-2441 LITPDEHDALEKAN
+2441 
-2455 QAAADAKRNAQD
+2455 
-2467 KVDALPSDQRGNMP
+2467 
-2481 SELDNLH
+2481 LH
-2488 GINVPDVNDSDS
+2488 GINV
-2500 NGVSDDI
+2500 
-2507 DKQREEAQA
+2507 
-2516 AVDAAKSADQ
+2516 
-2526 AAQDKL
+2526 
-2532 KEANAD
+2532 
-2538 GLITPDEHDALEKA
+2538 
-2552 NQDAVNAKQNAQAKV
+2552 
-2567 DALPSEQ
+2567 
-2574 RGDMPQEIDKL
+2574 
-2585 HGIDVPDVNDSDANG
+2585 
-2600 VADDVDQQRE
+2600 
-2610 GAQAAVD
+2610 
-2617 AAKSADQA
+2617 
-2625 AQDKLKEANADG
+2625 
-2637 LITPDEHDA
+2637 
-2646 LEKANK
+2646 
-2652 DAADAKQNAQE
+2652 
-2663 KVDALPSDQRG
+2663 
-2674 EMPSELD
+2674 
-2681 ELHGINIPDV
+2681 PDV

-2747 ANQDAVD
+2747 ANKDAAD

-2760 AKVDALPSD
+2760 DKVGALPSGQRGDMPEELDNLHGIDIPDVNDSDSNGVSDDVDRQREEAQAAVDAAKSADQAAQDKLKEANADGLITPDEHEALEKANKDAADTKQNAQDKVNALPSDQRGDMPSELEALHGIDIPDVNDSDSNGVSDDVDKQREEAQAAVDAAKNADQAAQDKLKEANADGLITPDEHKALEKANQDAADAKQNAQDKVDALPSD
-2769 QRGEMP
+2769 QRGDMPTELDKLHGIDVPEVNDSDANGVSDDVDAQREEAQEAVNAAKSADQAAQDKLKEANADGLITPDEHEALEKANQDAADAKQNAQEKVDALPSDQHGDMP
-2775 SELEK
+2775 SDVENLHGIDVPDVNDSDANGVSDDMDKQREEAQAAVDAAKSADQAAQDKLKEANADGLITPDEHDALEKANQAAADAKQNAQEKVDLLPSDQRGDMPNELDQLHGIDVPDVNDSDANGVSDDVDKQREEAQAAVDAAKNADQAAQDKLKEANADGLITPDEHEELEKANQDAADAKQSAQEKVDVLPSDQRGDMPSDLEK

-2790 DSDANGVSDEVDAQ
+2790 DSDANGVSDEIDQQREEAQEAVNAAKSADQTAQDKLKEANADGLITPDEHDALEQANQDAADAKKNAQDKVDALPSDQRGNMPEELDKLHGIDVPDVNDSDSNGVSDDVDKQ

-2842 LEKAN
+2842 LEK
-2847 QDAADAKQNAQAK
+2847 
-2860 VDALPSDQ
+2860 V
-2868 KGDMPNEL
+2868 
-2876 DKLNGIDVP
+2876 
-2885 DVNDSDSNGVSDD
+2885 
-2898 VDNQREEAQAAVDA
+2898 
-2912 AKNADQAAQDKL
+2912 
-2924 KEANADGLITP
+2924 
-2935 DEHEALEKA
+2935 
-2944 NQNAVDA
+2944 
-2951 KQNAQEKV
+2951 
-2959 DALPS
+2959 
-2964 DQRGDMSSD
+2964 
-2973 LEKLHGI
+2973 
-2980 DIPDVNDADSN
+2980 
-2991 GVSDDVDQ
+2991 
-2999 QREAAQAAVDAAKSA
+2999 
-3014 DQEAQDKLK
+3014 
-3023 EANADGLITPDE
+3023 
-3035 HEALEQANQKAADA
+3035 
-3049 KQNAQAK
+3049 
-3056 VDALPSD
+3056 
-3063 QRGDM
+3063 
-3068 QSDLEKLHGIDVP
+3068 
-3081 DVNDADS
+3081 
-3088 NGVSDDVDNQ
+3088 
-3098 RNEAQEAVDAAK
+3098 
-3110 HADQAAQDKLKEANA
+3110 
-3125 DGLITPGEHEALEKA
+3125 
-3140 NQDAA
+3140 
-3145 DAKQNAQEKVDALP
+3145 
-3159 SDQRGD
+3159 
-3165 MPSELNQLHGINIPD
+3165 
-3180 VNDSD
+3180 
-3185 SNGVSDDVDT
+3185 
-3195 QREEAQAAVDAA
+3195 
-3207 KNADKAAQDKLKEA
+3207 
-3221 NADGL
+3221 
-3226 ITPYEHDALEK
+3226 
-3237 ANQDAADAKKNAQDK
+3237 
-3252 VDALPSDQRG
+3252 
-3262 DMSSDLEK
+3262 
-3270 LHGIDI
+3270 
-3276 PDVNDSDANGVSDDV
+3276 
-3291 DRQREEAQA
+3291 
-3300 AVDAAKNA
+3300 
-3308 DQAAQ
+3308 
-3313 DKLKEVN
+3313 
-3320 ADGLITPDEHDALE
+3320 
-3334 KANQEAAD
+3334 NQEAAD
-3342 AKQNAQNKVDA
+3342 TKQNAQNKVDA

-3391 KREEAQ
+3391 QREEAQ
-3397 AAVDAA
+3397 AAVNAA

-3426 EHDALEKANQDAAD
+3426 EHKALEKANQDAAD

-3458 KMPSELDNLHGI
+3458 DMPEELDKLHGIDVPDVNDSDSNGVSDDVDTQREEAQAAVNAAKNADQAAQDKLKEANADGLITPDEHDALEKVNQEAADAKQNAQEKVDALPSDQRGEMPSELDKLHGI
-3470 NVPEVNDS
+3470 NVPDVNDS

-3487 DNQRNEAQAVVDAA
+3487 DNQRNEAQAAVDAA
-3501 KHADQVA
+3501 KSADQA
-3508 QDKLKEAQAD
+3508 AKDKLKEANAD

-3532 NQAAAEAKQNAQAKV
+3532 NQAAADAKQNAQAKV

-3559 SELDKLHGIDVPEVN
+3559 SELDKLHGIDIPDVNDSDSNGVSDDVDTQREEAQAAVDAAKHADQAAQDKLKEANADGLITPDEHEALEKANQDAADAKKNAQEKVDALPSDQRGDMPSELDKLHGIDIPDVN
-3574 DSDANGVADSID
+3574 DSDANGVADSVD
-3586 EQRNE
+3586 EQRDE
-3591 AQQAIDAAKRTDQ
+3591 AQQAIDAAKRADQ

-3616 GIITPAEHDELE
+3616 GIITPVEHDALE

-3675 PEQPEPE
+3675 PKQ
-3682 EPEPNNPDQPSQP
+3682 PEPNNPDQPSQPQP

-3709 EQPATHTN
+3709 DQPATHTN

-3724 TSHTRPTV
+3724 TSQTRPTV
-3732 DQAQHA
+3732 D
-3738 VDQAQ
+3738 
-3743 QADHNAKEKL
+3743 
-3753 QQAMADQ
+3753 
-3760 VITTDEQHDL
+3760 
-3770 AQAQQSVIAA
+3770 QAQQSVIAA

-3787 INQLPAQE
+3787 IDQLPAQE

-3828 TTSQDEDALPDTGE
+3828 RTSQDEDALPDTGE

-3855 ALIGSLFLFRKRR
+3855 ALIGSLFLFRRR
-3868 KHKDEQ
+3868 RRDKDEQ

>member
-1 MKDKRRFDFIP
+1 MEVSYQMKDKRRFDFIP

-55 GNKNG
+55 GNNNG

-69 ETDHAQTQETTQSD
+69 ETDHAQTQETAQSD

-94 DHTTSR
+94 DQTTSR
-100 DDNAGSTAS
+100 DDNAGSKTS
-109 TEQTQSADSQ
+109 TEQAQSADSQ
-119 AISDKS
+119 ATSDKS

-135 ASKSSAEDKTSE
+135 ASDSSAEDQTSE
-147 GQQDNSAHSQE
+147 GQQENSAQSEDQ
-158 DNNAAHEDATQ
+158 DNNAAHEDAAQ
-169 QSENDSASETSQQD
+169 QSENDNASETSQQD

-189 AKDADDKSQA
+189 AKDVDDKSQA
-199 DKGSTDGDKDK
+199 DKGSTEGDKNK
-210 AHEDKTSSNDA
+210 AQDDKTSSNDT

-226 DSKSSTSKGEH
+226 DNESSKSKQEH

-251 ETAKSDKTTEHTK
+251 ETAKSDKTTEHAK
-264 DQVTSDEQDKD
+264 DQATSDEQGKD
-275 TASSNHSTETDKSVA
+275 TASSNHSTETDKSVG

-306 TASEAREEEAKVSA
+306 TASDAREEEAKVSA
-320 ASDELDTLAE
+320 VSDELDMLAE

-339 EKIKDLSSDMDKSK
+339 EKIKNLSSDMDKSK

-424 IIDKDGKV
+424 VIDKDGKV
-432 SKKQLATRNNDDI
+432 SKKQLATRNNDDV

-481 HVTMNPSENGDRNN
+481 HVRMNPSENGDRNN

-723 LEENA
+723 LEENS

-760 KQKYFDTIQNLTLTL
+760 KQKYYDTIQNLTLTL
-775 THGLTLSDVENNT
+775 THGLSLSDVENNT

-856 RADQDAK
+856 RADQEAK
-863 DQLQDENSDQL
+863 DQLQDANSDQL

-939 DAQREEAEHAVEAA
+939 DAQREEAAHAVEAA

-989 DAKQNAQDKVD
+989 EAKKNAQDKVD

-1021 VPDVNDSDSNGI
+1021 VPEVNDSDSNGI
-1033 SDDIDQQREEAKAAV
+1033 SDDIDQQREEAQAAV

-1054 DQAAQDKFKEANAD
+1054 DQA
-1068 GLITPDEHDALEKA
+1068 
-1082 NKDAAD
+1082 
-1088 AKQNAQ
+1088 
-1094 EKVDALPSDQR
+1094 V
-1105 GNMPSELEKLNGI
+1105 
-1118 DVPDVNDSDA
+1118 
-1128 NGVSDEVDQQREEA
+1128 
-1142 QAAVNAAKNADQA
+1142 
-1155 AQDKLKEANADG
+1155 
-1167 LITPD
+1167 
-1172 EHDALEK
+1172 
-1179 ANQAAADAK
+1179 
-1188 QSAQAKVDAL
+1188 
-1198 PSDQRGDMPSDL
+1198 
-1210 EKLHGIDVPDVNDSD
+1210 
-1225 ANGVSD
+1225 
-1231 DVDRQREEAQSAVNA
+1231 
-1246 AKSADQAVQDK
+1246 
-1257 LKAANADGLI
+1257 
-1267 TPDEHDALEKANQ
+1267 
-1280 DAADAKRNAQD
+1280 
-1291 KVDALPSDQRGD
+1291 
-1303 MPGELDK
+1303 
-1310 LNGID
+1310 
-1315 MPDVNDSDANGV
+1315 
-1327 SDDVDRQREEAQS
+1327 
-1340 AVDAAKNADQAAQ
+1340 
-1353 DKLKEANADGL
+1353 
-1364 ITPDEHDALEKA
+1364 
-1376 NQAAADAKQNAQEK
+1376 
-1390 VDALPS
+1390 
-1396 DQRGEIPSDLEELHG
+1396 
-1411 IDIPDVND
+1411 
-1419 SDANGVSDDVDQQRE
+1419 
-1434 EAQAA
+1434 
-1439 VDAAKSADQAAQDK
+1439 
-1453 LKEANADGLITP
+1453 
-1465 DEHEALEQANQKAA
+1465 
-1479 DAKQNAQDKVDALP
+1479 
-1493 SDQRGEMPSDLEKL
+1493 
-1507 HGIDVPDVNDS
+1507 
-1518 DANGVSDEVDKQRE
+1518 
-1532 EAQSAVNAAESADQ
+1532 
-1546 SAQDK
+1546 
-1551 LKEANADGLI
+1551 
-1561 TPDEHEALEK
+1561 
-1571 ANQDAAEAKKNAQEK
+1571 
-1586 VDALPSDQRGNMPD
+1586 
-1600 ELAKLHGIDVPDVN
+1600 
-1614 DSDANGVSD
+1614 
-1623 DVDQQREEA
+1623 
-1632 QAAVD
+1632 
-1637 AAKSA
+1637 
-1642 DQAAQDKLKE
+1642 QDKLKE

-1678 KNAQE
+1678 
-1683 KVDALPS
+1683 
-1690 DQRGDMPSEL
+1690 
-1700 DQLHGI
+1700 
-1706 DIPDV
+1706 
-1711 NDSDSNGVSDDV
+1711 
-1723 DAQREEAQAAVDA
+1723 
-1736 AKNADQA
+1736 
-1743 AQDKLKEANA
+1743 
-1753 DGLITPDEHDALEK
+1753 
-1767 ANQDAAEAKQN
+1767 
-1778 AQDKVDALPS
+1778 
-1788 DQRGNMLSDL
+1788 
-1798 EKLHGIDVPDV
+1798 
-1809 NDSDSNGVS
+1809 
-1818 DDVDTQ
+1818 
-1824 REEAQAAVDAAKSA
+1824 
-1838 DQAAQDKLKEA
+1838 
-1849 NADGLITPDEHD
+1849 
-1861 ALEKANQ
+1861 
-1868 AAADA
+1868 
-1873 KQNAQDKVDALPSDQ
+1873 
-1888 RGEMPSELEKLN
+1888 
-1900 GIDVPDVNDS
+1900 
-1910 DANGVSD
+1910 
-1917 DVDSQ
+1917 
-1922 REEAQAAVDAAK
+1922 
-1934 SADQAAQDK
+1934 
-1943 LKEANADGLI
+1943 
-1953 TPDEHKALEKAN
+1953 
-1965 QDAEDAKQNAQEKV
+1965 QNAQEKV

-1988 EMPNELDKLHGID
+1988 NMSDELDKLHGID
-2001 IPDVNDSDSNG
+2001 IPDVNDSDANG
-2012 VSDDVDAQREEAQA
+2012 VSDDVDKQREEAQA
-2026 AVDAAKSADQAAQD
+2026 AVEAAKNADQAAQD

-2074 DKVDALPSDQQ
+2074 
-2085 GNMPEELDKL
+2085 
-2095 HGIDVPDVN
+2095 
-2104 DSDANGVSDDVDQQ
+2104 
-2118 REEAQAAVDAAK
+2118 
-2130 SADQAAQDKL
+2130 
-2140 KEANADGL
+2140 
-2148 ITPDEHE
+2148 
-2155 ALEKANQNSADA
+2155 
-2167 KQNAQEKVD
+2167 
-2176 ALPSDQRG
+2176 
-2184 DMPSDLEKLH
+2184 
-2194 GIDIPD
+2194 
-2200 VNDSD
+2200 
-2205 ANGVSD
+2205 
-2211 EIDKQRE
+2211 
-2218 EAQNAVNAAK
+2218 
-2228 NADQAAQDKLK
+2228 
-2239 EANADG
+2239 
-2245 LITPDEHE
+2245 
-2253 ALVKANQEAADAK
+2253 
-2266 QNAQDKVDALPSDQR
+2266 
-2281 GDMPSDLEKLHGID
+2281 
-2295 IPDVNDSDA
+2295 
-2304 NGVSDDVDAQREK
+2304 
-2317 AQSAVD
+2317 
-2323 VAKNADQAAQDKLK
+2323 
-2337 EANVDG
+2337 
-2343 LITPDEHDALEK
+2343 
-2355 ANQDAADAKRNAQ
+2355 

-2388 LNGINVPDVNDS
+2388 LNGINV
-2400 DANGVSDE
+2400 
-2408 VDQQREEAQAAVDA
+2408 
-2422 AKNAD
+2422 
-2427 QAAQNKLKEANADG
+2427 
-2441 LITPDEHDALEKAN
+2441 
-2455 QAAADAKRNAQD
+2455 
-2467 KVDALPSDQRGNMP
+2467 
-2481 SELDNLH
+2481 
-2488 GINVPDVNDSDS
+2488 
-2500 NGVSDDI
+2500 
-2507 DKQREEAQA
+2507 
-2516 AVDAAKSADQ
+2516 
-2526 AAQDKL
+2526 
-2532 KEANAD
+2532 
-2538 GLITPDEHDALEKA
+2538 
-2552 NQDAVNAKQNAQAKV
+2552 
-2567 DALPSEQ
+2567 
-2574 RGDMPQEIDKL
+2574 
-2585 HGIDVPDVNDSDANG
+2585 
-2600 VADDVDQQRE
+2600 
-2610 GAQAAVD
+2610 
-2617 AAKSADQA
+2617 
-2625 AQDKLKEANADG
+2625 
-2637 LITPDEHDA
+2637 
-2646 LEKANK
+2646 
-2652 DAADAKQNAQE
+2652 
-2663 KVDALPSDQRG
+2663 
-2674 EMPSELD
+2674 
-2681 ELHGINIPDV
+2681 
-2691 NDSDSNGV
+2691 
-2699 SDDVDKQREE
+2699 
-2709 AQAAVN
+2709 
-2715 AAKSADQAAQDK
+2715 
-2727 LKEANADGLITPDEH
+2727 
-2742 EALEK
+2742 
-2747 ANQDAVD
+2747 
-2754 AKQNAQ
+2754 
-2760 AKVDALPSD
+2760 
-2769 QRGEMP
+2769 
-2775 SELEK
+2775 
-2780 LNGIDIPDVN
+2780 PDVN

-2847 QDAADAKQNAQAK
+2847 QEAADAKQNALEK
-2860 VDALPSDQ
+2860 VDALPYDQ
-2868 KGDMPNEL
+2868 RGDMPSDLE
-2876 DKLNGIDVP
+2876 KLHGIDIP

-2898 VDNQREEAQAAVDA
+2898 VDKQREEAQSALNAAKKADQAAQDKLKEANADGLITPDEHNALEKANQDAENAKQNAQNKVDALPYDQRGEMPSDLEKLHGIDIPDVNDSDANGVSDDVDKQREEAQAAVNAAKSADQAAQDKLKEANADGLITPDEHEALEKANQDAADAKQNAQEKVDALPSDQRGEMPSELEKLNGIDIPDVNDSDANGVSDDVDRQREEAKSAVNA

-2944 NQNAVDA
+2944 NQ
-2951 KQNAQEKV
+2951 
-2959 DALPS
+2959 
-2964 DQRGDMSSD
+2964 
-2973 LEKLHGI
+2973 
-2980 DIPDVNDADSN
+2980 
-2991 GVSDDVDQ
+2991 
-2999 QREAAQAAVDAAKSA
+2999 
-3014 DQEAQDKLK
+3014 
-3023 EANADGLITPDE
+3023 
-3035 HEALEQANQKAADA
+3035 
-3049 KQNAQAK
+3049 
-3056 VDALPSD
+3056 
-3063 QRGDM
+3063 
-3068 QSDLEKLHGIDVP
+3068 
-3081 DVNDADS
+3081 
-3088 NGVSDDVDNQ
+3088 
-3098 RNEAQEAVDAAK
+3098 
-3110 HADQAAQDKLKEANA
+3110 
-3125 DGLITPGEHEALEKA
+3125 
-3140 NQDAA
+3140 
-3145 DAKQNAQEKVDALP
+3145 
-3159 SDQRGD
+3159 
-3165 MPSELNQLHGINIPD
+3165 
-3180 VNDSD
+3180 
-3185 SNGVSDDVDT
+3185 
-3195 QREEAQAAVDAA
+3195 
-3207 KNADKAAQDKLKEA
+3207 
-3221 NADGL
+3221 
-3226 ITPYEHDALEK
+3226 
-3237 ANQDAADAKKNAQDK
+3237 DAADAKKNAQDK

-3262 DMSSDLEK
+3262 DMPNELDNLHGINVPDVNDSDSNGVNDEVDAQREEAQKAVDAAKNADQAAQDKLKEANVDGLITPDEHDVLEK
-3270 LHGIDI
+3270 ANQKAAEAKKSAQEKVDALPSDQRGDMPSELDQLHGIDI

-3300 AVDAAKNA
+3300 VVNAAKN
-3308 DQAAQ
+3308 
-3313 DKLKEVN
+3313 
-3320 ADGLITPDEHDALE
+3320 
-3334 KANQEAAD
+3334 
-3342 AKQNAQNKVDA
+3342 
-3353 LPSDQRGNMSEE
+3353 
-3365 LDKLHGIDVPDV
+3365 
-3377 NDSDSNGVSDDVDN
+3377 
-3391 KREEAQ
+3391 
-3397 AAVDAA
+3397 
-3403 KSADQAAQDKL
+3403 ADQAAQDKL

-3458 KMPSELDNLHGI
+3458 DMPTELDKLHGIDVPEVNDSDANGVSDDVDAQREEAEHAVEAAKSADQAAQDKLKEANADGLITPDEHEALEKANQDAADAKQNAQGKVDALPTDQRGEMPSELDKLHGIDVPDVNDSDANGVSDDVDTQREEAQAAVDAAKSADQAAQDKLKEANADGLITPDEHEALEKANQDAADAKQNAKTKVDGLPSDQRGDMPAELDKLHGINVPDVNDSDSNGVSDDVDKQREEAQAAVNAAKSADQAAQDKLKEANADGLITPDEHEALEKANKDAADAKQNAQDKVGALPSGQRGDMPEELDNLHGI
-3470 NVPEVNDS
+3470 DIPDVNDSDSNGVSDDVDRQREEAQAAVDAAKSADQAAQDKLKEANADGLITPDEHEALEKANKDAADTKQNAQDKVNALPSDQRGDMPSELEALHGIDIPDVNDSDSNGVSDDVDKQREEAQAAVDAAKNADQAAQDKLKEANADGLITPDEHKALEKANQDAADAKQNAQDKVDALPSDQRGDMPTELDKLHGIDVPEVNDSDANGVSDDVDAQREEAQEAVNAAKSADQAAQDKLKEANADGLITPDEHEALEKANQDAADAKQNAQEKVDALPSDQHGDMPSDVENLHGIDVPDVNDSDGNGVSDDMDKQREEAQAAVDAAKSADQAAQDKLKEANADGLITPDEHDALEKANQAAADAKQNAQEKVDLLPSDQRGDMPNELDQLHGIDVPDVNDSDANGVSDDVDKQREEAQAAVDAAKNADQAAQDKLKEANADGLITPDEHEELEKANQDAADAKQSAQEKVDVLPSDQRGDMPSDLEKLNGIDIPDVNDSDANGVSDEIDQQREEAQEAVNAAKSADQTAQDKLKEANADGLITPDEHDALEQANQDAADAKKNAQDKVDALPSDQRGNMPEELDKLHGIDVPDVNDSDSNGVSDDVDKQREEAQAAVDAAKNADQAAQDKLKEANADGLITPDEHDALEKVNQEAADTKQNAQNKVDALPSDQRGNMSEELDKLHGIDVPDVNDSDSNGVSDDVDNQREEAQAAVNAAKSADQAAQDKLKEANADGLITPDEHKALEKANQDAADAKQNAQEKVDALPSDQRGDMPEELDKLHGIDVPDVNDSDSNGVSDDVDTQREEAQAAVNAAKNADQAAQDKLKEANADGLITPDEHDALEKVNQEAADAKQNAQEKVDALPSDQRGEMPSELDKLHGINVPDVNDS

-3487 DNQRNEAQAVVDAA
+3487 DNQRNEAQAAVDAA
-3501 KHADQVA
+3501 KSADQA
-3508 QDKLKEAQAD
+3508 AKDKLKEANAD

-3532 NQAAAEAKQNAQAKV
+3532 NQAAADAKQNAQAKV

-3559 SELDKLHGIDVPEVN
+3559 SELDKLHGIDIPDVNDSDSNGVSDDVDTQREEAQAAVDAAKHADQAAQDKLKEANADGLITPDEHEALEKANQDAADAKKNAQEKVDALPSDQRGDMPSELDKLHGIDIPDVN
-3574 DSDANGVADSID
+3574 DSDANGVADSVD
-3586 EQRNE
+3586 EQRDE
-3591 AQQAIDAAKRTDQ
+3591 AQQAIDAAKRADQ

-3616 GIITPAEHDELE
+3616 GIITPVEHDALE

-3675 PEQPEPE
+3675 PKQ
-3682 EPEPNNPDQPSQP
+3682 PEPNNPDQPSQPQP

-3709 EQPATHTN
+3709 DQPATHTN

-3724 TSHTRPTV
+3724 TSQTRPTV
-3732 DQAQHA
+3732 D
-3738 VDQAQ
+3738 
-3743 QADHNAKEKL
+3743 
-3753 QQAMADQ
+3753 
-3760 VITTDEQHDL
+3760 
-3770 AQAQQSVIAA
+3770 QAQQSVIAA

-3787 INQLPAQE
+3787 IDQLPAQE

-3828 TTSQDEDALPDTGE
+3828 RTSQDEDALPDTGE

-3855 ALIGSLFLFRKRR
+3855 ALIGSLFLFRRR
-3868 KHKDEQ
+3868 RRDKDEQ